1 MSKTVDSK
9 VVEMRFDNKNFEKN
23 VKQSMTTLDKL
34 KQALKL
40 DGATNG
46 LTAVEQRANS
56 IKFHGLA
63 DTIDKVADKFSG
75 LEMIGTMAMFRISQ
89 SIANAG
95 INLVK
100 SLSVDNV
107 MSGWNKLQQK
117 ANSMSTLISQGYKT
131 EVVEEQLE
139 KLNWFSD
146 ETSYNFTDMIDNI
159 AKFTAT
165 GKGLEDS
172 VTAMQGI
179 ALWAAK
185 SGQNAQKAS
194 AAMYQLSQALGAGY
208 MRKEDW
214 KSIQNASMDTAEF
227 RKQTLE
233 TAVAMGKV
241 KKIGKDTYQSLRGN
255 KMKFT
260 QQQFAESLTEGQWF
274 TSDVMM
280 EVYKK
285 YAKASDQMKKAI
297 DVMSEDHDV
306 TLTAGQMIK
315 AYDALKNNTF
325 DDFLKEEE
333 IDDEKAIAAL
343 KNMVSGFDEFGIS
356 TFRAGQEYRTFND
369 TIDATKDAVSTK
381 WMNIIETLIG
391 NIDAQKKLWTTIG
404 EQFYDWFAAPLDDLQ
419 ELLNRWVDM
428 GGRDSL
434 HEALGNIGEAIGAIT
449 KPIKEAWHEIFPPM
463 TAKRLTELTN
473 KFKEFT
479 SHLKIS
485 GKTADAI
492 KSVFRALF
500 SILKTGFSIVKTLGK
515 ALFTLIGVFRPL
527 GELLISAVGFLSKW
541 IDKTAEAARN
551 SKWLSNTVNTVVET
565 IKKFANAVGNMLKK
579 LLSYESALNF
589 FKGLFNLIKNVG
601 LAIGKFIG
609 GIIRNGDLNQVMKLV
624 NSGLISAALI
634 KLQGVFKSFK
644 GVADNAA
651 GILESVKGVL
661 ESYQKDIQAKTL
673 IKIAGA
679 VAILVGSIWVLS
691 SIDGA
696 ALAIGIGAMG
706 LVMTELML
714 CFNILTK
721 ITKDQKI
728 LLRNSLALINLSASL
743 LILSAAIKN
752 LGSLNLGQMA
762 IALGG
767 LAVAMQLFIHTL
779 KMLPDDGETKKKTKG
794 LIGLSISL
802 LILSVALKKMG
813 SMKLTEIVK
822 SLITMFIATKVMVGT
837 INSINPEGAI
847 RKALSLVVLANAMV
861 VLGLAMK
868 ILGSLSWSE
877 IGRGLAAMGG
887 ALAILTIAMN
897 HLSTGNRVAS
907 KLGSFASAG
916 AKFKGGGVKFGMS
929 GSSGNYESFKSS
941 QGGALGKSFALL
953 GATMSLVI
961 LGGAMKILATM
972 NWSDIGRSLAAMGG
986 ALTIL
991 VVAMR
996 VLGSS
1001 VSGALAGAGSLVIAS
1016 AALIGLALGL
1026 KILGS
1031 IHPDKIVKSLVALAA
1046 ALTILG
1052 VAGYLLKGVALDLL
1066 VVAGAAALFGV
1077 AAVTLGVG
1085 LGLIAAGIS
1094 ALALALS
1101 AGTTAIVAGLS
1112 AIILGIVG
1120 LIPEIVKT
1128 LGLAIA
1134 EFCKVI
1140 MECAPLIAKA
1150 IGTVL
1155 LEAVKMLKDFVPPIV
1170 TAILDLVIQT
1180 IRAVTDRVPEL
1191 IMSIAELL
1199 SAIFKGFM
1207 EALQILDAKT
1217 LLGGIACIGMLVV
1230 IFHLLASLAMS
1241 APAAAIGVVAFGILL
1256 VELMGVMALVGKLKG
1271 MVAGIKDAGEVLQ
1284 AVGTAIGRFIGGII
1298 GGFGLGISDTM
1309 PAIATNL
1316 SQFMTNL
1323 QPFLD
1328 GVSKVKPDTV
1338 IRMGSLAA
1346 GILVLTAANFI
1357 AGLGNLLSLGNSL
1370 PKLGRDLS
1378 LFMTNAKPFIDSA
1391 ILISPNMMQGVQALA
1406 NAIMVLTGAQLLKSM
1421 SSLFT
1426 WFTGDNSFEK
1436 FGKEIASLGT
1446 GMKDFAKNLGTF
1458 SDSQVTSISAACEAI
1473 SALAKAAKQIPNE
1486 GGLWA
1491 GLVGDN
1497 SIGKWSEYLPPLGK
1511 NLNEFV
1517 KNLGTFSDSQVG
1529 AVTAAGNAIKGLAE
1543 ASKQIPNEGGLWSWI
1558 AGDNSIGKFSE
1569 YLPEVG
1575 KNLADMATQLQSFT
1589 EEQVGS
1595 IKNAGLAIAALA
1607 EAANK
1612 IPNTGGI
1619 VSWFTGDNDI
1629 STFTDKLPGVAT
1641 NLKNFSKN
1649 LGSYSESSSK
1659 YAGFAGDAIA
1669 SLAKAA
1675 NKIPNTGGIASW
1687 FAGDNDISKFSDK
1700 LPNVGTMLKNF
1711 IENLGTFSDAQ
1722 VASTDCAGQAIAR
1735 LAEAASKVPNAGGM
1749 FTWFTGESD
1758 ISQFAD
1764 KWPGVATKLGEF
1776 VKNLGTFTAEQV
1788 TTVDCAS
1795 NAIVKLAE
1803 AAKKV
1808 PAVGGLV
1815 SWFTGESDLS
1825 AFAGKFPGVGTNL
1838 KDFVSNLGT
1847 FNADQVTTVDC
1858 AAQAIQKFC
1867 EAADAC
1873 PKSGGL
1879 VSWFT
1884 GDKDISKVTDKLPDV
1899 AWGIKKFSEK
1909 IGTFTDKEVASI
1921 TAATEALKRITY
1933 FANDVKDVEDLED
1946 RADGLADVADGVKNF
1961 VEGLA
1966 KISSENAENA
1976 KKNAKIFYDLT
1987 TQLASMNVDSMKT
2000 LGDSMKNIGEN
2011 SVEKFISAFNG
2022 DNPKTKLSQ
2031 AIRDLITKLIDTLES
2046 KRTDVENKF
2055 ISIVTSALDK
2065 INESSMIDKMKTAG
2079 KNFAKGFADG
2089 IENNRYLAVDAGTNL
2104 GNDAYKAAK
2113 RAIDAHSPS
2122 RKARELGNFF
2132 GLGFIKGIHEY
2143 TSDAYNES
2151 FDMAD
2156 HARKGL
2162 SNAISKVNDILNDGR
2177 TNQPTIRPI
2186 LDLSDVESQAG
2197 TISGLFNNVSLGT
2210 NLNAI
2215 STGMASKG
2223 QNGTANDV
2231 VSAINKLGSNL
2242 GSTGDTYN
2250 INGITYDDQS
2260 SVSEAI
2266 QTLIRAANIERRS

>member
-75 LEMIGTMAMFRISQ
+75 LSMVGTMAMIRISQ
-89 SIANAG
+89 SVANAG
-95 INLVK
+95 LNMVK
-100 SLSVDNV
+100 SLSVDNI
-107 MSGWNKLQQK
+107 MSGWQKLQQK
-117 ANSMSTLISQGYKT
+117 ANSMSTLISQGYDT
-131 EVVEEQLE
+131 SVVEEQLE

-233 TAVAMGKV
+233 VAVAMGKV
-241 KKIGKDTYQSLRGN
+241 KKVGTDTYQSLLGN

-297 DVMSEDHDV
+297 DIMSEDHDV

-325 DDFLKEEE
+325 DAFLKEEE
-333 IDDEKAIAAL
+333 IDDEKAISAL

-369 TIDATKDAVSTK
+369 TLDATKDAVSTK
-381 WMNIIETLIG
+381 WMNIMETLIG

-428 GGRDSL
+428 GGRNSL
-434 HEALGNIGEAIGAIT
+434 HEALGNIGSAIGAIT
-449 KPIKEAWHEIFPPM
+449 KPIKEAWDEIFPPM

-479 SHLKIS
+479 ASLKIS
-485 GKTADAI
+485 RKTADAI
-492 KSVFRALF
+492 KSIFRAFF
-500 SILKTGFSIVKTLGK
+500 SIIKTGLSVVKTFGK

-527 GELLISAVGFLSKW
+527 GELVITAVGFLSKW
-541 IDKTAEAARN
+541 VDKTAEAARN
-551 SKWLSNTVNTVVET
+551 SKWLSNTVNTVVEA
-565 IKKFANAVGNMLKK
+565 IKKFANAAGNMLKK

-601 LAIGKFIG
+601 LAIGKFLG

-634 KLQGVFKSFK
+634 KLQSVFKSFK

-651 GILESVKGVL
+651 GILESVKGIL

-696 ALAIGIGAMG
+696 ALVKGIGAMG
-706 LVMTELML
+706 LVMAELML
-714 CFNILTK
+714 CFKVLTK
-721 ITKDQKI
+721 MGEDKI
-728 LLRNSLALINLSASL
+728 YARSSLALISLSLSL
-743 LILSAAIKN
+743 LILGSAIKKI
-752 LGSLNLGQMA
+752 GSLNFGQM
-762 IALGG
+762 ITGLIG
-767 LAVAMQLFIHTL
+767 LAGAMGVLTAAIHL
-779 KMLPDDGETKKKTKG
+779 LPDDGKTKKKTKG
-794 LIGLSISL
+794 LITLSLSL
-802 LILSVALKKMG
+802 LIMSVALKKIG

-822 SLITMFIATKVMVGT
+822 SLVTMIVSLSVMTKTLSKMDPERAIGKGIT
-837 INSINPEGAI
+837 
-847 RKALSLVVLANAMV
+847 LLVLANSMI
-861 VLGLAMK
+861 VLAGALK
-868 ILGSLSWSE
+868 ILGSMSWGE
-877 IGRGLAAMGG
+877 IGRGLTAMGG
-887 ALAILTIAMN
+887 ALAILVLAMN
-897 HLSTGNRVAS
+897 FLNSGNKSAM
-907 KLGSFASAG
+907 KIIGKGGYASA
-916 AKFKGGGVKFGMS
+916 KS
-929 GSSGNYESFKSS
+929 GS
-941 QGGALGKSFALL
+941 GGAIGKSFALL
-953 GATMSLVI
+953 GATMSLVV
-961 LGGAMKILATM
+961 LGGALKILSSLS
-972 NWSDIGRSLAAMGG
+972 WSDIGRSLTAMLGSLAILVAAMK
-986 ALTIL
+986 I
-991 VVAMR
+991 M
-996 VLGSS
+996 GSS
-1001 VSGALAGAGSLVIAS
+1001 VKGALAGSGSLIIAANS
-1016 AALIGLALGL
+1016 LVVLALGL

-1031 IHPDKIVKSLVALAA
+1031 ISWDKILKSLVALGA

-1052 VAGYLLKGVALDLL
+1052 VAGYLLKGVAVDLL
-1066 VVAGAAALFGV
+1066 IVAGACALFGV
-1077 AAVTLGVG
+1077 AAVALGVG
-1085 LGLIAAGIS
+1085 LGSIATGIS

-1128 LGLAIA
+1128 LGLAII

-1140 MECAPLIAKA
+1140 IECAPLIAKA
-1150 IGTVL
+1150 LGTVL
-1155 LEAVKMLKDFVPPIV
+1155 LEAVKMLKDFVPTIV
-1170 TAILDLVIQT
+1170 TAILDLFIQT

-1191 IMSIAELL
+1191 IISIAELL

-1207 EALQILDAKT
+1207 EALQLLDAKV
-1217 LLGGIACIGMLVV
+1217 LLGGIACIGMLAV

-1241 APAAAIGVVAFGILL
+1241 APAAVIGIVAFGVLL
-1256 VELMGVMALVGKLKG
+1256 VELMGVMTLVGKLKG
-1271 MVAGIKDAGEVLQ
+1271 MVSGIQDAGEVLQ

-1298 GGFGLGISDTM
+1298 GGFGLGVSDTM
-1309 PAIATNL
+1309 PQIATNL
-1316 SQFMTNL
+1316 SQFMINL
-1323 QPFLD
+1323 QPFIN

-1357 AGLGNLLSLGNSL
+1357 AGLGNLLSIGNSL

-1378 LFMTNAKPFIDSA
+1378 LFMINAKPFIDSA

-1406 NAIMVLTGAQLLKSM
+1406 NAIMVLTGANVLKSM
-1421 SSLFT
+1421 SNLFT

-1446 GMKDFAKNLGTF
+1446 GMKNFAKNLGTF

-1473 SALAKAAKQIPNE
+1473 SSLAKAAKQIPNE

-1491 GLVGDN
+1491 SLVGDN
-1497 SIGKWSEYLPPLGK
+1497 SIGKWSAYLPPLGK

-1517 KNLGTFSDSQVG
+1517 KNLGTFSDSQVCS
-1529 AVTAAGNAIKGLAE
+1529 VNAAGNAIKALAE

-1575 KNLADMATQLQSFT
+1575 KNLSNMAAQLQSFT
-1589 EEQVGS
+1589 EDQVGS

-1675 NKIPNTGGIASW
+1675 NKIPNTGGIVSW
-1687 FAGDNDISKFSDK
+1687 FTGDNDISKFSEK
-1700 LPNVGTMLKNF
+1700 LPSVGTMLKNF
-1711 IENLGTFSDAQ
+1711 IGNLGTFTDAQ

-1735 LAEAASKVPNAGGM
+1735 LAEAASKVPNAGGLC
-1749 FTWFTGESD
+1749 TWFTGESD
-1758 ISQFAD
+1758 ISQFAG
-1764 KWPGVATKLGEF
+1764 KWPGVATKLAEF
-1776 VKNLGTFTAEQV
+1776 VTNLGTFTPEQV
-1788 TTVDCAS
+1788 ATVDCAS
-1795 NAIVKLAE
+1795 NSIVKLAE

-1825 AFAGKFPGVGTNL
+1825 SFAGKFPGVGTNL
-1838 KDFVSNLGT
+1838 KNFVTNLGT
-1847 FNADQVTTVDC
+1847 FTDEQVTTVDC
-1858 AAQAIQKFC
+1858 AARAIQKFC

-1884 GDKDISKVTDKLPDV
+1884 GDKDISQVTDKLPDV

-1909 IGTFTDKEVASI
+1909 LGNFDDSQVASI

-1933 FANDVKDVEDLED
+1933 FANDVKDVGDLED
-1946 RADGLADVADGVKNF
+1946 RADSLSDVANGVKNF

-1976 KKNAKIFYDLT
+1976 KKNAQTFYDLT
-1987 TQLASMNVDSMKT
+1987 TQLASMNLDSMKT

-2011 SVEKFISAFNG
+2011 TVEKFISAFNG
-2022 DNPKTKLSQ
+2022 DDPKTKLSQ
-2031 AIRDLITKLIDTLES
+2031 AVRDLVTKLIDTLES
-2046 KRTDVENKF
+2046 KRGDVESKF
-2055 ISIVTSALDK
+2055 TSIVTSTLDK
-2065 INESSMIDKMKTAG
+2065 LNESTMIDKMKTAG
-2079 KNFAKGFADG
+2079 KNFAQGFADG

-2104 GNDAYKAAK
+2104 GNDAYNAAK

-2122 RKARELGNFF
+2122 RKAHKLGNFF
-2132 GLGFIKGIHEY
+2132 GLGFINGIHEY
-2143 TSDAYNES
+2143 TSDAYGES
-2151 FDMAD
+2151 YNMAD
-2156 HARKGL
+2156 EARKGL
-2162 SNAISKVNDILNDGR
+2162 SRAIYKVNDILNDDH
-2177 TNQPTIRPI
+2177 TNQPTIRPV
-2186 LDLSDVESQAG
+2186 LDLTDIESGAG
-2197 TISGLFNNVSLGT
+2197 RINGLFKNVNVGG

-2215 STGMASKG
+2215 TVGMRSKG

-2231 VSAINKLGSNL
+2231 VSAINKLGSNI
-2242 GSTGDTYN
+2242 GSGGDTYN

-2260 SVSEAI
+2260 SVAEAI
-2266 QTLIRAANIERRS
+2266 QVLIRAANIERRS

>member
-75 LEMIGTMAMFRISQ
+75 LSMVGTMAMIRISQ
-89 SIANAG
+89 SVANAG
-95 INLVK
+95 INMVK
-100 SLSVDNV
+100 SLSVDNI
-107 MSGWNKLQQK
+107 MSGWQKLQQK
-117 ANSMSTLISQGYKT
+117 ANSMSTLISQGYST
-131 EVVEEQLE
+131 SVVEEQLE

-227 RKQTLE
+227 RKQTLDV
-233 TAVAMGKV
+233 AVAMGKV
-241 KKIGKDTYQSLRGN
+241 KKVGEDTYQSLLGN

-297 DVMSEDHDV
+297 DIMSEDHDV

-325 DDFLKEEE
+325 DVFLKEEE
-333 IDDEKAIAAL
+333 IDDEKAISAL

-381 WMNIIETLIG
+381 WMNIMETLIG
-391 NIDAQKKLWTTIG
+391 NVDAQKKLWTTIG

-428 GGRDSL
+428 GGRNSL
-434 HEALGNIGEAIGAIT
+434 HEALGNIGSAIGAIT
-449 KPIKEAWHEIFPPM
+449 KPIKEAWNEIFPPM

-479 SHLKIS
+479 ASLKIS

-492 KSVFRALF
+492 KSIFRAFF
-500 SILKTGFSIVKTLGK
+500 SIIKTGLSVVKTFGK

-527 GELLISAVGFLSKW
+527 GELVITSVGFLSKW
-541 IDKTAEAARN
+541 VDKTAEAARN
-551 SKWLSNTVNTVVET
+551 SKWLSNTVNTVVEA
-565 IKKFANAVGNMLKK
+565 IKKFANAAGNMLKK

-601 LAIGKFIG
+601 LAIGKFLG

-634 KLQGVFKSFK
+634 KLQSVFKSFK

-661 ESYQKDIQAKTL
+661 ESYQKDIEAKTL
-673 IKIAGA
+673 IKIASA

-696 ALAIGIGAMG
+696 ALVKGIGAMG
-706 LVMTELML
+706 LVMAELML
-714 CFNILTK
+714 CFKVLTK
-721 ITKDQKI
+721 MGEDKI
-728 LLRNSLALINLSASL
+728 YARSSLALVSLSLSL
-743 LILSAAIKN
+743 LILGSAIKKIGSLSFGQMITGLIGLAGAMGVLTAAIY
-752 LGSLNLGQMA
+752 L
-762 IALGG
+762 
-767 LAVAMQLFIHTL
+767 
-779 KMLPDDGETKKKTKG
+779 LPDDGKTKKKTKG
-794 LIGLSISL
+794 LITLSLSL
-802 LILSVALKKMG
+802 LIMSVALKKIG
-813 SMKLTEIVK
+813 SMDLLSIIKGLTTMLI
-822 SLITMFIATKVMVGT
+822 SLGVMAFILSKM
-837 INSINPEGAI
+837 NPEGAL
-847 RKALSLVVLANAMV
+847 RKSISMLVLANS
-861 VLGLAMK
+861 LIILAGSLK
-868 ILGSLSWSE
+868 ILGSMSWAE
-877 IGRGLAAMGG
+877 IGRGLTAMAGS
-887 ALAILTIAMN
+887 LTILTIVMN
-897 HLSTGNRVAS
+897 LLPKN
-907 KLGSFASAG
+907 
-916 AKFKGGGVKFGMS
+916 GGI
-929 GSSGNYESFKSS
+929 FKSI
-941 QGGALGKSFALL
+941 GLL
-953 GATMSLVI
+953 GAVTSMIVLA
-961 LGGAMKILATM
+961 GALKILATM
-972 NWSDIGRSLAAMGG
+972 NWEEIKRSLVSMGG

-991 VVAMR
+991 VVAMKI
-996 VLGSS
+996 LGSS
-1001 VSGALAGAGSLVIAS
+1001 IGGSLAGAGALLIAS
-1016 AALIGLALGL
+1016 AALIELAIGL
-1026 KILGS
+1026 KILAS
-1031 IHPDKIVKSLVALAA
+1031 IKPDKMVKALLGLAA

-1052 VAGYLLKGVALDLL
+1052 IAGALLSKVASGLLM
-1066 VVAGAAALFGV
+1066 VAGAAALFGV
-1077 AAVTLGVG
+1077 AAVALGVG
-1085 LGLIAAGIS
+1085 LGLIATGIS

-1128 LGLAIA
+1128 LGLAII

-1140 MECAPLIAKA
+1140 IECAPLIAKA
-1150 IGTVL
+1150 LGTVL

-1170 TAILDLVIQT
+1170 TAILDLFIQT

-1207 EALQILDAKT
+1207 EALQLLDAKV
-1217 LLGGIACIGMLVV
+1217 LLGGIACIGMLAV

-1241 APAAAIGVVAFGILL
+1241 APAAAIGIIAFGVLL
-1256 VELMGVMALVGKLKG
+1256 VELMGVMTLVGKLKG
-1271 MVAGIKDAGEVLQ
+1271 MVSGIQDAGEVLQ

-1298 GGFGLGISDTM
+1298 GGFGLGVSDTM
-1309 PAIATNL
+1309 PQIATNL
-1316 SQFMTNL
+1316 SQFITNL

-1338 IRMGSLAA
+1338 IRIGSLAA

-1391 ILISPNMMQGVQALA
+1391 ILISPNMMQGVQSLA
-1406 NAIMVLTGAQLLKSM
+1406 NAIMVLTGANILKSM

-1446 GMKDFAKNLGTF
+1446 GMKNFAKNLGTF

-1473 SALAKAAKQIPNE
+1473 SSLAKAAKQIPNE

-1491 GLVGDN
+1491 SLVGDN
-1497 SIGKWSEYLPPLGK
+1497 SIGKWSAYLPPLGK

-1529 AVTAAGNAIKGLAE
+1529 SVTAAGNAIKALAE

-1575 KNLADMATQLQSFT
+1575 KNLSNMAAQLQSFT
-1589 EEQVGS
+1589 EDQVGS

-1669 SLAKAA
+1669 ALAKAA
-1675 NKIPNTGGIASW
+1675 NKIPNTGGIVSW
-1687 FAGDNDISKFSDK
+1687 FTGDNDISKFSEK
-1700 LPNVGTMLKNF
+1700 LPSVGTMLKNF
-1711 IENLGTFSDAQ
+1711 IGNLGTFTDAQ

-1735 LAEAASKVPNAGGM
+1735 LAEAASKVPNAGGLC
-1749 FTWFTGESD
+1749 TWFTGESD
-1758 ISQFAD
+1758 ISQFAG
-1764 KWPGVATKLGEF
+1764 KWPGVATKLAEF
-1776 VKNLGTFTAEQV
+1776 VTNLGTFTPEQV
-1788 TTVDCAS
+1788 ATVDCAS
-1795 NAIVKLAE
+1795 NSIVKLAE

-1825 AFAGKFPGVGTNL
+1825 TFAGKFPGVGTNL
-1838 KDFVSNLGT
+1838 KNFVTNLGT
-1847 FNADQVTTVDC
+1847 FTDEQVTTVDC
-1858 AAQAIQKFC
+1858 AAKAIQKFC

-1899 AWGIKKFSEK
+1899 AWGIKTFSEK
-1909 IGTFTDKEVASI
+1909 LGKFSDSEVASI

-1933 FANDVKDVEDLED
+1933 FANDVKDVDDLEG
-1946 RADGLADVADGVKNF
+1946 RADSLSDVADGVKNF

-1976 KKNAKIFYDLT
+1976 KKNAQTFYDLT
-1987 TQLASMNVDSMKT
+1987 TQLASMNLDSMKT

-2011 SVEKFISAFNG
+2011 TVEKFISAFNG
-2022 DNPKTKLSQ
+2022 DDPKTKLSQ
-2031 AIRDLITKLIDTLES
+2031 AVRDLVTKLIDTLES
-2046 KRTDVENKF
+2046 KRGDVESKF
-2055 ISIVTSALDK
+2055 TSIVTSTLDK
-2065 INESSMIDKMKTAG
+2065 LNESTMIDKMKTAG
-2079 KNFAKGFADG
+2079 KNFAQGFADG

-2104 GNDAYKAAK
+2104 GNDAYNAAK

-2122 RKARELGNFF
+2122 RKARKLGNFF
-2132 GLGFIKGIHEY
+2132 GLGFVNGIHEY
-2143 TSDAYNES
+2143 TSDAYGES
-2151 FDMAD
+2151 YNMAD
-2156 HARKGL
+2156 EARKGL
-2162 SNAISKVNDILNDGR
+2162 SSAISKVNDILNDDR
-2177 TNQPTIRPI
+2177 TNQPTIRPV
-2186 LDLSDVESQAG
+2186 LDLTDIESGAG
-2197 TISGLFNNVSLGT
+2197 RINGLFKNVNVGG

-2215 STGMASKG
+2215 TVGMRSKG

-2231 VSAINKLGSNL
+2231 VSAINKLGSNI
-2242 GSTGDTYN
+2242 GSGGDTYN

-2260 SVSEAI
+2260 SVAEAV
-2266 QTLIRAANIERRS
+2266 QVLIRAANIERRS

>member
-46 LTAVEQRANS
+46 LTAIEQRANS

-75 LEMIGTMAMFRISQ
+75 LSMVGTMAMIRISQ
-89 SIANAG
+89 SVANAG
-95 INLVK
+95 LNMVK
-100 SLSVDNV
+100 SLSVDNI
-107 MSGWNKLQQK
+107 MSGWQKLQQK
-117 ANSMSTLISQGYKT
+117 ANSMSTLISQGYDT
-131 EVVEEQLE
+131 SVVEEQLE

-233 TAVAMGKV
+233 VAVAMGKV
-241 KKIGKDTYQSLRGN
+241 KKVGTDTYQSLLGN

-297 DVMSEDHDV
+297 DIMSEDHDV

-325 DDFLKEEE
+325 DAFLKEEE
-333 IDDEKAIAAL
+333 IDDEKAISAL

-369 TIDATKDAVSTK
+369 TLDATKDAVSTK
-381 WMNIIETLIG
+381 WMNIMETLIG

-428 GGRDSL
+428 GGRNSL
-434 HEALGNIGEAIGAIT
+434 HEALGNIGSAIGAIT
-449 KPIKEAWHEIFPPM
+449 KPIKEAWDEIFPPM

-479 SHLKIS
+479 ASLKIS

-492 KSVFRALF
+492 KSIFRAFF
-500 SILKTGFSIVKTLGK
+500 SIIKTGLSVVKTFGK

-527 GELLISAVGFLSKW
+527 GELVITAVGFLSKW
-541 IDKTAEAARN
+541 VDKTAEAARN
-551 SKWLSNTVNTVVET
+551 SKWLSNTVNTVVEA
-565 IKKFANAVGNMLKK
+565 IKKFANAAGNMLKK

-601 LAIGKFIG
+601 LAIGKFLG

-634 KLQGVFKSFK
+634 KLQSVFKSFK

-651 GILESVKGVL
+651 GILESVKGIL

-673 IKIAGA
+673 IKIASA
-679 VAILVGSIWVLS
+679 VAILAGSIWVLS

-696 ALAIGIGAMG
+696 SLVKGIGAMG
-706 LVMTELML
+706 LVMAELML
-714 CFNILTK
+714 CFKVLTK
-721 ITKDQKI
+721 MGEDKI
-728 LLRNSLALINLSASL
+728 YARSSLALISLSLSL
-743 LILSAAIKN
+743 LILSGAIKKI
-752 LGSLNLGQMA
+752 GSLNFGQM
-762 IALGG
+762 LTGLVG
-767 LAVAMQLFIHTL
+767 LAGAMGILTAAIHL
-779 KMLPDDGETKKKTKG
+779 LPDDGKTKKKTKG
-794 LIGLSISL
+794 LITLSLSL
-802 LILSVALKKMG
+802 LIMSVALKKMG
-813 SMKLTEIVK
+813 SMKLTEIIK
-822 SLITMFIATKVMVGT
+822 SLVTMIVSLSVMTKILSKMD
-837 INSINPEGAI
+837 PERAI
-847 RKALSLVVLANAMV
+847 GKGVALLVLANSMI
-861 VLGLAMK
+861 VLAGALK
-868 ILGSLSWSE
+868 ILGSMNWGE
-877 IGRGLAAMGG
+877 IGRGLTAMGG
-887 ALAILTIAMN
+887 ALAILVLAMN
-897 HLSTGNRVAS
+897 FLNSGNKSAM
-907 KLGSFASAG
+907 KIIGKGGYASA
-916 AKFKGGGVKFGMS
+916 KS
-929 GSSGNYESFKSS
+929 GS
-941 QGGALGKSFALL
+941 GGAIGKSFALL
-953 GATMSLVI
+953 GATMSLVV
-961 LGGAMKILATM
+961 LGGALKILSTLS
-972 NWSDIGRSLAAMGG
+972 WSDIGRSLTAMLGSLAILVAAMK
-986 ALTIL
+986 I
-991 VVAMR
+991 M
-996 VLGSS
+996 GSS
-1001 VSGALAGAGSLVIAS
+1001 VKGALAGAGSLIIAANS
-1016 AALIGLALGL
+1016 LVVLALGL

-1031 IHPDKIVKSLVALAA
+1031 ISWDKILKSLVALGA
-1046 ALTILG
+1046 ALTVLG
-1052 VAGYLLKGVALDLL
+1052 VAGYLLKGVAVDLL
-1066 VVAGAAALFGV
+1066 IVAGACALFGV
-1077 AAVTLGVG
+1077 AAVTLGIG
-1085 LGLIAAGIS
+1085 LGLIATGIS

-1128 LGLAIA
+1128 LGLAII

-1140 MECAPLIAKA
+1140 IKCAPLIAKA
-1150 IGTVL
+1150 LGTVL

-1170 TAILDLVIQT
+1170 TAILDLFIQT

-1207 EALQILDAKT
+1207 EALQLLDAKV
-1217 LLGGIACIGMLVV
+1217 LLGGIACIGMLAV

-1241 APAAAIGVVAFGILL
+1241 APAAAIGIVAFGVLL
-1256 VELMGVMALVGKLKG
+1256 VELMGVMTLVGKLKG
-1271 MVAGIKDAGEVLQ
+1271 MVSGIQDAGEVLQ

-1298 GGFGLGISDTM
+1298 GGFGLGVSDTM
-1309 PAIATNL
+1309 PQIATNL

-1338 IRMGSLAA
+1338 IRMGSLAS

-1357 AGLGNLLSLGNSL
+1357 SGLGNLSILGNSL
-1370 PKLGRDLS
+1370 PKLGKDLS
-1378 LFMTNAKPFIDSA
+1378 LFMINAKPFIDGA
-1391 ILISPNMMQGVQALA
+1391 ILISPNMMKGVQSLA
-1406 NAIMVLTGAQLLKSM
+1406 NAIMVLTGANVLKSI

-1426 WFTGDNSFEK
+1426 WITGDNSFEK

-1446 GMKDFAKNLGTF
+1446 GMKNFAKNLGTF
-1458 SDSQVTSISAACEAI
+1458 SDNQVSSISSACEAI
-1473 SALAKAAKQIPNE
+1473 SSLAKAAKQIPNE

-1491 GLVGDN
+1491 SIVGDN
-1497 SIGKWSEYLPPLGK
+1497 SIGKWSAYLPPLGK

-1517 KNLGTFSDSQVG
+1517 KSLGTFSSSQMGSVES
-1529 AVTAAGNAIKGLAE
+1529 AGNAIVALAE
-1543 ASKQIPNEGGLWSWI
+1543 AAKQIPNEGGLWSVLV
-1558 AGDNSIGKFSE
+1558 GDNSIGKFA
-1569 YLPEVG
+1569 YQLPSTGLCLAAMAKSLQGFTPESVEV
-1575 KNLADMATQLQSFT
+1575 
-1589 EEQVGS
+1589 
-1595 IKNAGLAIAALA
+1595 IRNAGESIAALAIAAS
-1607 EAANK
+1607 K
-1612 IPNTGGI
+1612 IPNSGGL
-1619 VSWFTGDNDI
+1619 VSLFTGDNDI
-1629 STFTDKLPGVAT
+1629 SKFANKLPGVAT

-1669 SLAKAA
+1669 ALAKAA
-1675 NKIPNTGGIASW
+1675 NKIPNTGGIVSW
-1687 FAGDNDISKFSDK
+1687 FTGDNDISKFSEK
-1700 LPNVGTMLKNF
+1700 LPSVGTMLKNF
-1711 IENLGTFSDAQ
+1711 IGNLGTFTDSQ

-1735 LAEAASKVPNAGGM
+1735 LAEAASKVPNAGGLC
-1749 FTWFTGESD
+1749 TWFTGESD
-1758 ISQFAD
+1758 ISQFAG
-1764 KWPGVATKLGEF
+1764 KWPGVATKLAEF
-1776 VKNLGTFTAEQV
+1776 VTNLGTFTPEQV
-1788 TTVDCAS
+1788 ATVDCAS
-1795 NAIVKLAE
+1795 NSIVKLAE

-1825 AFAGKFPGVGTNL
+1825 SFAGKFPGVGTNL
-1838 KDFVSNLGT
+1838 KNFVTNLGT
-1847 FNADQVTTVDC
+1847 FTDEQVTTVDC
-1858 AAQAIQKFC
+1858 AAMAIQKFC

-1884 GDKDISKVTDKLPDV
+1884 GDKDISQVTDKLPDV

-1909 IGTFTDKEVASI
+1909 LGNFDDSQVASI

-1933 FANDVKDVEDLED
+1933 FANDVKDVGDLED
-1946 RADGLADVADGVKNF
+1946 RADSLSDVANGVKNF

-1976 KKNAKIFYDLT
+1976 KKNAQTFYDLT
-1987 TQLASMNVDSMKT
+1987 TQLASMNLDSMKT

-2011 SVEKFISAFNG
+2011 TVEKFISAFNG
-2022 DNPKTKLSQ
+2022 DDPKTKLSQ
-2031 AIRDLITKLIDTLES
+2031 AVRDLVTKLIDTLES
-2046 KRTDVENKF
+2046 KRGDVESKF
-2055 ISIVTSALDK
+2055 TSIVTSTLDK
-2065 INESSMIDKMKTAG
+2065 LNESTMIDKMKTAG
-2079 KNFAKGFADG
+2079 KNFAQGFADG

-2104 GNDAYKAAK
+2104 GNDAYNAAK

-2122 RKARELGNFF
+2122 RKARKLGNFF
-2132 GLGFIKGIHEY
+2132 GLGFINGIHEY
-2143 TSDAYNES
+2143 TSDAYGES
-2151 FDMAD
+2151 YNMAD
-2156 HARKGL
+2156 EARKGL
-2162 SNAISKVNDILNDGR
+2162 SSAISKVNDILNDDR
-2177 TNQPTIRPI
+2177 TNQPTIRPV
-2186 LDLSDVESQAG
+2186 LDLTDIESGAG
-2197 TISGLFNNVSLGT
+2197 RINGLFKNVNVGG

-2215 STGMASKG
+2215 TVGMRSKG

-2231 VSAINKLGSNL
+2231 VSAINKLGSNI
-2242 GSTGDTYN
+2242 GSGGDTYN

-2260 SVSEAI
+2260 SVAEAI
-2266 QTLIRAANIERRS
+2266 QVLIRAANIERRS

>member
-75 LEMIGTMAMFRISQ
+75 LSMVGTMAMIRISQ
-89 SIANAG
+89 SVANAG
-95 INLVK
+95 LNMVK
-100 SLSVDNV
+100 SLSVDNI
-107 MSGWNKLQQK
+107 MSGWQKLQQK
-117 ANSMSTLISQGYKT
+117 ANSMSTLISQGYDT
-131 EVVEEQLE
+131 SVVEEQLE

-233 TAVAMGKV
+233 VAVAMGKV
-241 KKIGKDTYQSLRGN
+241 KKVGTDTYQSLLGN

-297 DVMSEDHDV
+297 DIMSEDHDV

-325 DDFLKEEE
+325 DTFLKEEE
-333 IDDEKAIAAL
+333 IDDEKAISAL

-369 TIDATKDAVSTK
+369 TLDATKDAVSTK
-381 WMNIIETLIG
+381 WMNIMETLIG

-428 GGRDSL
+428 GGRNSL
-434 HEALGNIGEAIGAIT
+434 HEALGNIGSAIGAIT
-449 KPIKEAWHEIFPPM
+449 KPIKEAWDEIFPPM

-479 SHLKIS
+479 TSLKIS

-492 KSVFRALF
+492 KSIFRAFF
-500 SILKTGFSIVKTLGK
+500 SIIKTGLSVVKTFGK

-527 GELLISAVGFLSKW
+527 GELVITSVGFLSKW
-541 IDKTAEAARN
+541 VDKTAEAARN
-551 SKWLSNTVNTVVET
+551 SKWLSNTVNTVIEA
-565 IKKFANAVGNMLKK
+565 IKKFANAAGNMLKK

-601 LAIGKFIG
+601 LAIGKFLG

-651 GILESVKGVL
+651 GILESIKGVL

-673 IKIAGA
+673 IKIASA
-679 VAILVGSIWVLS
+679 VAILAGSIWVLS

-696 ALAIGIGAMG
+696 SLVKGIGAMG
-706 LVMTELML
+706 LVMAELML
-714 CFNILTK
+714 CFKVLTK
-721 ITKDQKI
+721 MGEDKI
-728 LLRNSLALINLSASL
+728 YARSSLALVSLSLSL
-743 LILSAAIKN
+743 LILSSAIKKI
-752 LGSLNLGQMA
+752 GSLNFGQM
-762 IALGG
+762 ITGLIG
-767 LAVAMQLFIHTL
+767 LAGAMGVLTAAIYL
-779 KMLPDDGETKKKTKG
+779 LPDDGKTKKKTKG
-794 LIGLSISL
+794 LITLSLSL
-802 LILSVALKKMG
+802 LIMSVALKKIG
-813 SMKLTEIVK
+813 SMDLLSIIKGLTTMLI
-822 SLITMFIATKVMVGT
+822 SLGVMAFILSKM
-837 INSINPEGAI
+837 NPEGAL
-847 RKALSLVVLANAMV
+847 RKSISMLILTNSLIILAGS
-861 VLGLAMK
+861 LK
-868 ILGSLSWSE
+868 ILGSMSWAE
-877 IGRGLAAMGG
+877 IGRGLTAMAGS
-887 ALAILTIAMN
+887 LTILTIVMN
-897 HLSTGNRVAS
+897 LLPKN
-907 KLGSFASAG
+907 
-916 AKFKGGGVKFGMS
+916 GGI
-929 GSSGNYESFKSS
+929 FKSI
-941 QGGALGKSFALL
+941 GLL
-953 GATMSLVI
+953 GAVTSMIVLA
-961 LGGAMKILATM
+961 GALKILATM
-972 NWSDIGRSLAAMGG
+972 NWEEIKRSLVSMGG

-991 VVAMR
+991 VVAMKI
-996 VLGSS
+996 LGSS
-1001 VSGALAGAGSLVIAS
+1001 IGGSLAGAGALLIAS
-1016 AALIGLALGL
+1016 AALIELAIGL
-1026 KILGS
+1026 KILAS
-1031 IHPDKIVKSLVALAA
+1031 IKPDKMVKALLGLAA

-1052 VAGYLLKGVALDLL
+1052 IAGALLSKVAGGLLM
-1066 VVAGAAALFGV
+1066 VAGAAALFGV
-1077 AAVTLGVG
+1077 AAVALGVG
-1085 LGLIAAGIS
+1085 LGLIATGIS

-1128 LGLAIA
+1128 LGLAII

-1140 MECAPLIAKA
+1140 IECAPLIAKA
-1150 IGTVL
+1150 LGTVL

-1170 TAILDLVIQT
+1170 TAILDLFIQT

-1199 SAIFKGFM
+1199 SAIFKGLM
-1207 EALQILDAKT
+1207 EALQLLDAKT
-1217 LLGGIACIGMLVV
+1217 LLGGIACIGMLAV

-1241 APAAAIGVVAFGILL
+1241 APAAAIGIVAFGVLL
-1256 VELMGVMALVGKLKG
+1256 VELMGVMTLVGKLKG
-1271 MVAGIKDAGEVLQ
+1271 MVSGIQDAGEVLQ

-1298 GGFGLGISDTM
+1298 GGFGLGVSDTM
-1309 PAIATNL
+1309 PQIATNL

-1357 AGLGNLLSLGNSL
+1357 TGLGNILSLGNAL

-1378 LFMTNAKPFIDSA
+1378 LFMINAKPFIDSA
-1391 ILISPNMMQGVQALA
+1391 ILISPNMMKGVQSLA
-1406 NAIMVLTGAQLLKSM
+1406 NAIMVLTGANVLKSI

-1426 WFTGDNSFEK
+1426 WITGDNSFEK

-1446 GMKDFAKNLGTF
+1446 GMKNFAKNLGTF
-1458 SDSQVTSISAACEAI
+1458 SDNQVSSISSACEAI
-1473 SALAKAAKQIPNE
+1473 SSLAKAAKQIPNE

-1491 GLVGDN
+1491 SIVGDN
-1497 SIGKWSEYLPPLGK
+1497 SIGKWSAYLPPLGK

-1517 KNLGTFSDSQVG
+1517 KSLGTFSSSQMGSVES
-1529 AVTAAGNAIKGLAE
+1529 AGNAIVALAE
-1543 ASKQIPNEGGLWSWI
+1543 AAKQIPNEGGLWSVLI
-1558 AGDNSIGKFSE
+1558 GDNSIGKFAYQLPSTGLCLAAMAKSLQGFSSE
-1569 YLPEVG
+1569 SV
-1575 KNLADMATQLQSFT
+1575 D
-1589 EEQVGS
+1589 V
-1595 IKNAGLAIAALA
+1595 IRNAGESIAALAIAAS
-1607 EAANK
+1607 K
-1612 IPNTGGI
+1612 IPNSGGL
-1619 VSWFTGDNDI
+1619 VSLFTGDNDI
-1629 STFTDKLPGVAT
+1629 SKFADKLPSVGTMLKNFIGNLGTFTEAQVTSTDCAGQAIARLAKAASDVPNAGSMFTWFTGESDISKFADKLPGVAT
-1641 NLKNFSKN
+1641 NLKNFVNN
-1649 LGSYSESSSK
+1649 LGTFTDEQVATTDC
-1659 YAGFAGDAIA
+1659 AGRAIKALANAAKDVPNVGGLVSLFTGENDISQFADKFPGVGINLKGFVTNLGTFSTDQVNTVDAAGKAIA
-1669 SLAKAA
+1669 ALAKAA
-1675 NKIPNTGGIASW
+1675 DEIPNSGGLVSL
-1687 FAGDNDISKFSDK
+1687 FTGDNDISKFADK
-1700 LPNVGTMLKNF
+1700 FPT
-1711 IENLGTFSDAQ
+1711 
-1722 VASTDCAGQAIAR
+1722 VAS
-1735 LAEAASKVPNAGGM
+1735 
-1749 FTWFTGESD
+1749 
-1758 ISQFAD
+1758 
-1764 KWPGVATKLGEF
+1764 
-1776 VKNLGTFTAEQV
+1776 
-1788 TTVDCAS
+1788 
-1795 NAIVKLAE
+1795 
-1803 AAKKV
+1803 
-1808 PAVGGLV
+1808 
-1815 SWFTGESDLS
+1815 
-1825 AFAGKFPGVGTNL
+1825 
-1838 KDFVSNLGT
+1838 
-1847 FNADQVTTVDC
+1847 
-1858 AAQAIQKFC
+1858 
-1867 EAADAC
+1867 
-1873 PKSGGL
+1873 
-1879 VSWFT
+1879 
-1884 GDKDISKVTDKLPDV
+1884 
-1899 AWGIKKFSEK
+1899 GIKGYADK
-1909 IGTFTDKEVASI
+1909 IGTFGKDKVDSVNAS
-1921 TAATEALKRITY
+1921 TEAIK
-1933 FANDVKDVEDLED
+1933 A
-1946 RADGLADVADGVKNF
+1946 
-1961 VEGLA
+1961 LA
-1966 KISSENAENA
+1966 KIDDIDFGGLKDNSSDMAGVGNNMSSFIT
-1976 KKNAKIFYDLT
+1976 K
-1987 TQLASMNVDSMKT
+1987 LASSSKDTTELAKTNANAFVELVTKFNNV
-2000 LGDSMKNIGEN
+2000 
-2011 SVEKFISAFNG
+2011 NG
-2022 DNPKTKLSQ
+2022 DNVKKIGDGLKTIGETGINKFVESLSGDSPVTKVSQ
-2031 AIRDLITKLIDTLES
+2031 AIRDLISKLIDTMET
-2046 KRTDVENKF
+2046 KRGDVETKF
-2055 ISIVTSALDK
+2055 TSIVTSAINK
-2065 INESSMIDKMKTAG
+2065 INESTMIDKVKTAG
-2079 KNFAKGFADG
+2079 KNFAQGFADG

-2104 GNDAYKAAK
+2104 GNAAYKAAK

-2122 RKARELGNFF
+2122 KKAHKLGNFF
-2132 GLGFIKGIHEY
+2132 GLGFINGIHEY
-2143 TSDAYNES
+2143 TSDAYGES
-2151 FDMAD
+2151 YNMAD
-2156 HARKGL
+2156 EARKGL

-2177 TNQPTIRPI
+2177 TNQPTIRPV
-2186 LDLSDVESQAG
+2186 LDLTDIESGAG
-2197 TISGLFNNVSLGT
+2197 RINGLFKNVNVGG

-2215 STGMASKG
+2215 TVGMRSKG

-2231 VSAINKLGSNL
+2231 VSAINKLGSNI
-2242 GSTGDTYN
+2242 GSGGDTYN

-2266 QTLIRAANIERRS
+2266 QVLIRAANIERRS

>member
-75 LEMIGTMAMFRISQ
+75 LSMVGTMAMIRISQ
-89 SIANAG
+89 SVANAG
-95 INLVK
+95 VSMVK
-100 SLSVDNV
+100 SLSVDNI
-107 MSGWNKLQQK
+107 MSGWQKLQQK
-117 ANSMSTLISQGYKT
+117 ANSMSTLISQGYDT
-131 EVVEEQLE
+131 SVVEGQLE

-233 TAVAMGKV
+233 VAVAMGKV
-241 KKIGKDTYQSLRGN
+241 KKVGSDTYQSLLGN

-260 QQQFAESLTEGQWF
+260 QQQFAESLTEGQWC

-297 DVMSEDHDV
+297 DIMSEDHDV

-325 DDFLKEEE
+325 DSFLKEEE
-333 IDDEKAIAAL
+333 IDDEKAISAL

-369 TIDATKDAVSTK
+369 TLDATKDAVSTK
-381 WMNIIETLIG
+381 WMNIMETLIG

-428 GGRDSL
+428 GGRNSL
-434 HEALGNIGEAIGAIT
+434 HEALGNIGSAIGAIT
-449 KPIKEAWHEIFPPM
+449 KPIKEAWDEIFPPM

-479 SHLKIS
+479 ASLKIS

-492 KSVFRALF
+492 KSIFRSFF
-500 SILKTGFSIVKTLGK
+500 SIIKTGLSVVKTFGK

-527 GELLISAVGFLSKW
+527 GELVITAVGFLSKW
-541 IDKTAEAARN
+541 VDKTAEAARN
-551 SKWLSNTVNTVVET
+551 SKWLSNTVNTVVEA
-565 IKKFANAVGNMLKK
+565 IKKFANAAGNMLKK

-601 LAIGKFIG
+601 LAIGKFLG

-634 KLQGVFKSFK
+634 KLQGAFKSFK
-644 GVADNAA
+644 GIADNAA
-651 GILESVKGVL
+651 GILESVKGIL
-661 ESYQKDIQAKTL
+661 ESYQKDIEAKTL
-673 IKIAGA
+673 IKIASA
-679 VAILVGSIWVLS
+679 VAILAGSIWVLS

-696 ALAIGIGAMG
+696 SLVKGIGAMG
-706 LVMTELML
+706 LVMAELML
-714 CFNILTK
+714 CFKELTK
-721 ITKDQKI
+721 MGEDKI
-728 LLRNSLALINLSASL
+728 YARSSLALISLSVSL

-767 LAVAMQLFIHTL
+767 LAVAMQLFVHTL
-779 KMLPDDGETKKKTKG
+779 KTLPDDGETKKKTKG

-837 INSINPEGAI
+837 INSINPDSAI

-916 AKFKGGGVKFGMS
+916 AKFKGGGVKFGIS

-1031 IHPDKIVKSLVALAA
+1031 IHPDKIVKSIVALAA

-1052 VAGYLLKGVALDLL
+1052 IAGYLLKGVAIDLL
-1066 VVAGAAALFGV
+1066 TVAGACALFGV

-1128 LGLAIA
+1128 LGLAII

-1140 MECAPLIAKA
+1140 IECAPLIAKA
-1150 IGTVL
+1150 LGTVL

-1170 TAILDLVIQT
+1170 TAILDLFIQT

-1191 IMSIAELL
+1191 IISIAELL

-1207 EALQILDAKT
+1207 EALQLLDSKV

-1241 APAAAIGVVAFGILL
+1241 APAAAIGIVAFGILL
-1256 VELMGVMALVGKLKG
+1256 VELMGVMTLVSKLKG
-1271 MVAGIKDAGEVLQ
+1271 MVSGIQDAGEVLQ

-1298 GGFGLGISDTM
+1298 GGFGLGVSDTM
-1309 PAIATNL
+1309 PQIATNL

-1357 AGLGNLLSLGNSL
+1357 VGLGNLLSIGNSL

-1378 LFMTNAKPFIDSA
+1378 LFMINAKPFIDSA
-1391 ILISPNMMQGVQALA
+1391 ILISPNMMNGVQALA
-1406 NAIMVLTGAQLLKSM
+1406 NAIMVLTGANVLKSM

-1426 WFTGDNSFEK
+1426 WITGDNSFEK

-1446 GMKDFAKNLGTF
+1446 GMKNFAKNLGTF
-1458 SDSQVTSISAACEAI
+1458 SDSQVTSISSACNAI
-1473 SALAKAAKQIPNE
+1473 SSLAKAAKQIPNE

-1491 GLVGDN
+1491 GIVGDN
-1497 SIGKWSEYLPPLGK
+1497 SIGKWSAYLPPLGK

-1517 KNLGTFSDSQVG
+1517 KSLGTFSSSQMGSVES
-1529 AVTAAGNAIKGLAE
+1529 AGNAIVALAE
-1543 ASKQIPNEGGLWSWI
+1543 AAKQIPNEGGLWSVLV
-1558 AGDNSIGKFSE
+1558 GDNSIGKFAYQLPSTGL
-1569 YLPEVG
+1569 YLAAMAKSLQGFTPESV
-1575 KNLADMATQLQSFT
+1575 
-1589 EEQVGS
+1589 EV
-1595 IKNAGLAIAALA
+1595 IRNAGESIAALA
-1607 EAANK
+1607 VAASK
-1612 IPNTGGI
+1612 IPNSGGL
-1619 VSWFTGDNDI
+1619 VSLFTGDNDI
-1629 STFTDKLPGVAT
+1629 SIFAFKLPIVGSF
-1641 NLKNFSKN
+1641 LKKFITN
-1649 LGSYSESSSK
+1649 LGSFDKAAVDKSK
-1659 YAGFAGDAIA
+1659 FAGDSIA
-1669 SLAKAA
+1669 ALAVAA
-1675 NKIPNTGGIASW
+1675 SKIPNSHGLVNLFT
-1687 FAGDNDISKFSDK
+1687 GDNDIAAFAYK
-1700 LPNVGTMLKNF
+1700 LPIVGTNLKTF
-1711 IENLGTFSDAQ
+1711 VDNLGTFNEAQ
-1722 VASTDCAGQAIAR
+1722 VTTTDCAGRAISA
-1735 LAEAASKVPNAGGM
+1735 LATAASNIPSVGPLTKL
-1749 FTWFTGESD
+1749 FTGESD
-1758 ISQFAD
+1758 ISQF
-1764 KWPGVATKLGEF
+1764 
-1776 VKNLGTFTAEQV
+1776 
-1788 TTVDCAS
+1788 S
-1795 NAIVKLAE
+1795 
-1803 AAKKV
+1803 
-1808 PAVGGLV
+1808 
-1815 SWFTGESDLS
+1815 
-1825 AFAGKFPGVGTNL
+1825 GKFPGVATNL
-1838 KDFVSNLGT
+1838 AQFVENLGT
-1847 FNADQVTTVDC
+1847 FNEAQVTTADC
-1858 AAQAIQKFC
+1858 AGRAIKALGDAAHNIPAEDGLWQKIAGKQSLADFADGLPNVGSALAGFAKNLSTNGDFTTTQVSTID
-1867 EAADAC
+1867 AACNALKTLASVSDAF
-1873 PKSGGL
+1873 PKTGGVWQWL
-1879 VSWFT
+1879 T
-1884 GDKDISKVTDKLPDV
+1884 GENDISKHASKFPAVAEGLKGFTDKLKDYDESKV
-1899 AWGIKKFSEK
+1899 SS
-1909 IGTFTDKEVASI
+1909 VN
-1921 TAATEALKRITY
+1921 AATEALKALAEVDDIDFGDLAESSEDATTVGKNMSSFITKL
-1933 FANDVKDVEDLED
+1933 ASSSKDTTELAKTN
-1946 RADGLADVADGVKNF
+1946 ADAF
-1961 VEGLA
+1961 VELVT
-1966 KISSENAENA
+1966 KFN
-1976 KKNAKIFYDLT
+1976 
-1987 TQLASMNVDSMKT
+1987 NV
-2000 LGDSMKNIGEN
+2000 
-2011 SVEKFISAFNG
+2011 NG
-2022 DNPKTKLSQ
+2022 DNIKKIGDGLKTIGETGINKFVESISGDSPVTKVSK
-2031 AIRDLITKLIDTLES
+2031 AIRDLITKLIYTMET
-2046 KRTDVENKF
+2046 KRSDVEAKF
-2055 ISIVTSALDK
+2055 ASIVTSAINKL
-2065 INESSMIDKMKTAG
+2065 NESTMIDKMKTAG
-2079 KNFAKGFADG
+2079 KNFAQGFANG
-2089 IENNRYLAVDAGTNL
+2089 IEDNRYLVVDAGTNL
-2104 GNDAYKAAK
+2104 GNAAYEAAK
-2113 RAIDAHSPS
+2113 RAIDSNSPS
-2122 RKARELGNFF
+2122 KKAHKLGNFF
-2132 GLGFIKGIHEY
+2132 GLGFINGIHEY
-2143 TSDAYNES
+2143 TSDAYGES
-2151 FDMAD
+2151 YNMAD
-2156 HARKGL
+2156 EARKGL
-2162 SNAISKVNDILNDGR
+2162 SNAISKVNNILNDDR
-2177 TNQPTIRPI
+2177 TNQPTIRPV
-2186 LDLSDVESQAG
+2186 LDLTDIESGAG
-2197 TISGLFNNVSLGT
+2197 RINGLFKNVNVGS

-2215 STGMASKG
+2215 TVGMRSKG

-2231 VSAINKLGSNL
+2231 VSAINKLGSNI
-2242 GSTGDTYN
+2242 GSGGDTYN

-2260 SVSEAI
+2260 SVAEAI
-2266 QTLIRAANIERRS
+2266 QVLIRAANIERRS

>member
-1 MSKTVDSK
+1 MSKTIDQK
-9 VVEMRFDNKNFEKN
+9 VVEMQFNNKDFEKN
-23 VKQSMTTLDKL
+23 VSKSLTTLDKL
-34 KQALKL
+34 KKALKM
-40 DGATNG
+40 DGAVKSFEDIQRKADSLRFNG
-46 LTAVEQRANS
+46 LANTVDN
-56 IKFHGLA
+56 I
-63 DTIDKVADKFSG
+63 ADKFSG
-75 LEMIGTMAMFRISQ
+75 LQMVGTMAMIKLAQRAADLGLSMAKSLTLDPIKTGFNEYELKMGSVQTIMAGTGESLKTVNKYLEELNRYSDQTIYSF
-89 SIANAG
+89 SDMTSNIGKFTNAGVKLKDAVLAIKGVSNEAALSGANAQEASRAMY
-95 INLVK
+95 NFAQ
-100 SLSVDNV
+100 SLS
-107 MSGWNKLQQK
+107 SGYVKL
-117 ANSMSTLISQGYKT
+117 I
-131 EVVEEQLE
+131 
-139 KLNWFSD
+139 
-146 ETSYNFTDMIDNI
+146 
-159 AKFTAT
+159 
-165 GKGLEDS
+165 
-172 VTAMQGI
+172 
-179 ALWAAK
+179 
-185 SGQNAQKAS
+185 
-194 AAMYQLSQALGAGY
+194 
-208 MRKEDW
+208 DW
-214 KSIQNASMDTAEF
+214 KSIENANMATKEF
-227 RKQTLE
+227 KEQLIKS
-233 TAVAMGKV
+233 AVAAGTL
-241 KKIGKDTYQSLRGN
+241 KKAQNGMYKTKKGTLISATKNFNDSLQEQWMTSGVLIKTLKNYADSTTDIGKRASAAATEVKTFTMLWDT
-255 KMKFT
+255 
-260 QQQFAESLTEGQWF
+260 
-274 TSDVMM
+274 
-280 EVYKK
+280 
-285 YAKASDQMKKAI
+285 
-297 DVMSEDHDV
+297 
-306 TLTAGQMIK
+306 
-315 AYDALKNNTF
+315 
-325 DDFLKEEE
+325 LKE
-333 IDDEKAIAAL
+333 AAQ
-343 KNMVSGFDEFGIS
+343 SGWAQTWELIIGDFKEAKKMLTGIS
-356 TFRAGQEYRTFND
+356 NVVGGI
-369 TIDATKDAVSTK
+369 IDASAKSRNDLLKGWKD
-381 WMNIIETLIG
+381 L
-391 NIDAQKKLWTTIG
+391 
-404 EQFYDWFAAPLDDLQ
+404 
-419 ELLNRWVDM
+419 
-428 GGRDSL
+428 GGRDAML
-434 HEALGNIGEAIGAIT
+434 EGFKNIAKAIGSIV
-449 KPIKEAWHEIFPPM
+449 KPIKEAFREIFPPT
-463 TAKRLTELTN
+463 TAKQLFSLT
-473 KFKEFT
+473 KSFKEFT
-479 SHLKIS
+479 SHLILGEKTSKALKNSFKGVFAIIKTGINIVVTFAKAAFNLLS
-485 GKTADAI
+485 IFLPLGKGIVYVAGALGNWVNKTTESIRKSDKLAQILRVVTDAI
-492 KSVFRALF
+492 K
-500 SILKTGFSIVKTLGK
+500 
-515 ALFTLIGVFRPL
+515 
-527 GELLISAVGFLSKW
+527 
-541 IDKTAEAARN
+541 
-551 SKWLSNTVNTVVET
+551 
-565 IKKFANAVGNMLKK
+565 KFVD
-579 LLSYESALNF
+579 ESAKFIKQIFKFDSVLNF
-589 FKGLFNLIKNVG
+589 FKGLFTLIKNVG

-609 GIIRNGDLNQVMKLV
+609 GIIHNGDMNQVIKLV
-624 NSGLISAALI
+624 NSGLISAALV
-634 KLQGVFKSFK
+634 KLLGVFKSLKGAFKSFK

-651 GILESVKGVL
+651 GILNNIKGIL
-661 ESYQKDIQAKTL
+661 EAYQKDIQAKTL
-673 IKIAGA
+673 LKIAGA
-679 VAILVGSIWVLS
+679 VAILVGSIWLLS
-691 SIDGA
+691 SIDSVK
-696 ALAIGIGAMG
+696 LAKGIGAMS

-714 CFNILTK
+714 CFKVLTK

-743 LILSAAIKN
+743 LILSTAIKN

-767 LAVAMQLFIHTL
+767 LAVAMQLFVHTL
-779 KMLPDDGETKKKTKG
+779 KTLPDDGETKKKTKG

-822 SLITMFIATKVMVGT
+822 SLTTMFIATKVMVGT
-837 INSINPEGAI
+837 INSINPDSAI

-996 VLGSS
+996 VLGSD

-1066 VVAGAAALFGV
+1066 AVAGAAALFGV

-1094 ALALALS
+1094 ALSLALS

-1120 LIPEIVKT
+1120 LIPEIVKA

-1140 MECAPLIAKA
+1140 IECAPLIAKA

-1155 LEAVKMLKDFVPPIV
+1155 LETVKMLKDFVPPIV
-1170 TAILDLVIQT
+1170 TALLDLIIQT
-1180 IRAVTDRVPEL
+1180 IRAITNRVPEL

-1207 EALQILDAKT
+1207 DALQLLDSKT

-1230 IFHLLASLAMS
+1230 IFNLLASLAIT
-1241 APAAAIGVVAFGILL
+1241 APAAAIGVVAFGALL
-1256 VELMGVMALVGKLKG
+1256 VELMTIMTLVGKLKG
-1271 MVAGIKDAGEVLQ
+1271 LVAGIKDAGEVLQ

-1298 GGFGLGISDTM
+1298 GGFGLGVSDAM
-1309 PAIATNL
+1309 PTIATNL

-1323 QPFLD
+1323 QPFIK
-1328 GVSKVKPDTV
+1328 GISTVKPDTA

-1370 PKLGRDLS
+1370 PKLGKDLS

-1391 ILISPNMMQGVQALA
+1391 IIISPNMMQGVQALA
-1406 NAIMVLTGAQLLKSM
+1406 NAIMVLTGANVLKSM
-1421 SSLFT
+1421 SKLFT

-1436 FGKEIASLGT
+1436 FGKEIASLGA
-1446 GMKDFAKNLGTF
+1446 GMKNFAKNLGTF

-1497 SIGKWSEYLPPLGK
+1497 SIGKWSAYLPPLGK

-1529 AVTAAGNAIKGLAE
+1529 TVTAAGNAIKGLAE

-1558 AGDNSIGKFSE
+1558 AGDNSIGKFSDH
-1569 YLPEVG
+1569 LPEVG
-1575 KNLADMATQLQSFT
+1575 KNLADMASQLQSFT
-1589 EEQVGS
+1589 EEQVGC

-1612 IPNTGGI
+1612 IPNTGGM

-1629 STFTDKLPGVAT
+1629 SQFADKLPGVAT

-1649 LGSYSESSSK
+1649 LGTYSETSSA

-1669 SLAKAA
+1669 ALAKAA
-1675 NKIPNTGGIASW
+1675 NKIPNTGGIVSW
-1687 FAGDNDISKFSDK
+1687 FTGDNDISQFADK

-1711 IENLGTFSDAQ
+1711 ITNLGTFTEAQ
-1722 VASTDCAGQAIAR
+1722 VSATDCAGQAIAR
-1735 LAEAASKVPNAGGM
+1735 LAEAASKVPNAGGLH
-1749 FTWFTGESD
+1749 TWFTGESD
-1758 ISQFAD
+1758 ISQFAG
-1764 KWPGVATKLGEF
+1764 KWPDVAIKLGEF
-1776 VKNLGTFTAEQV
+1776 VKNLGTFNEDQV
-1788 TTVDCAS
+1788 ATTNCAA
-1795 NAIVKLAE
+1795 NAILKLAE

-1825 AFAGKFPGVGTNL
+1825 AFAGKFPGVGTDL
-1838 KDFVSNLGT
+1838 KNFVTNLGT
-1847 FNADQVTTVDC
+1847 FTEDQVTTVNC
-1858 AAQAIQKFC
+1858 AGKAISTLAK
-1867 EAADAC
+1867 AANEV
-1873 PKSGGL
+1873 PNTGGL
-1879 VSWFT
+1879 KSWFV
-1884 GDKDISKVTDKLPDV
+1884 GDKDISAFSDKLPGV
-1899 AWGIKKFSEK
+1899 GNGIKGLANKL
-1909 IGTFTDKEVASI
+1909 GTFSQTQVESVKAGVD
-1921 TAATEALKRITY
+1921 ALKYVVY
-1933 FANDVKDVEDLED
+1933 FNNDVKDVDDLED
-1946 RADGLADVADGVKNF
+1946 RSDKLVNVADGIKNF
-1961 VEGLA
+1961 IEGLA

-1976 KKNAKIFYDLT
+1976 KKNAKEFYSLT
-1987 TQLASMNVDSMKT
+1987 TQLASMNFDSMKT
-2000 LGDSMKNIGEN
+2000 LGDSMKNIGDN
-2011 SVEKFISAFNG
+2011 TIDKFVSAFNG
-2022 DNPKTKLSQ
+2022 DSPKEKIARAL
-2031 AIRDLITKLIDTLES
+2031 RDLVTKMIDTMET
-2046 KRTDVENKF
+2046 KRTDVENKMASL
-2055 ISIVTSALDK
+2055 INSALNK

-2079 KNFAKGFADG
+2079 KNFAQGFANG
-2089 IENNRYLAVDAGTNL
+2089 IENNRYLAVDAGTHL
-2104 GNDAYKAAK
+2104 GNDAYNAAK

-2122 RKARELGNFF
+2122 KKAHKLGNFF
-2132 GLGFIKGIHEY
+2132 GLGFVNGIHEY
-2143 TSDAYNES
+2143 TSNAYSES
-2151 FDMAD
+2151 YSMAD
-2156 HARKGL
+2156 EARKGL
-2162 SNAISKVNDILNDGR
+2162 SNAISKVNDILNDDR

-2186 LDLSDVESQAG
+2186 LDLTDIESGAG
-2197 TISGLFNNVSLGT
+2197 RINGLFKNINVGG

-2215 STGMASKG
+2215 SVGMKSRG

-2242 GSTGDTYN
+2242 GSGGDTYN

-2260 SVSEAI
+2260 SVADAI
-2266 QTLIRAANIERRS
+2266 QTLIRAANVERRS

>member
-40 DGATNG
+40 DGVTNG

-75 LEMIGTMAMFRISQ
+75 LSMVGTMAMIRISQ
-89 SIANAG
+89 SVANAG
-95 INLVK
+95 LSMVK
-100 SLSVDNV
+100 SLSVDNI
-107 MSGWNKLQQK
+107 MSGWQKLQQK
-117 ANSMSTLISQGYKT
+117 ANSMSTLISQGYDT
-131 EVVEEQLE
+131 SVVEEQLE

-233 TAVAMGKV
+233 VAVAMGKV
-241 KKIGKDTYQSLRGN
+241 KKVGTDTYQSLLGN

-297 DVMSEDHDV
+297 DIMSEDHDI

-325 DDFLKEEE
+325 DAFLKEEE
-333 IDDEKAIAAL
+333 IDDEKAISAL

-369 TIDATKDAVSTK
+369 TLDATKDAVSTK
-381 WMNIIETLIG
+381 WMNIMETLIG

-428 GGRDSL
+428 GGRNSL
-434 HEALGNIGEAIGAIT
+434 HEALGNIGSAIGAIT
-449 KPIKEAWHEIFPPM
+449 KPIKEAWDEIFPPM

-479 SHLKIS
+479 ASLKIS

-492 KSVFRALF
+492 KSIFRAFF
-500 SILKTGFSIVKTLGK
+500 SIIKTGLSIVKTFGK

-527 GELLISAVGFLSKW
+527 GELVITAVGFLSKW
-541 IDKTAEAARN
+541 VDKTAEAARN
-551 SKWLSNTVNTVVET
+551 SKWLSNTVNTVVEA
-565 IKKFANAVGNMLKK
+565 IKKFANAAGNMLKK

-601 LAIGKFIG
+601 LAIGKFLG

-661 ESYQKDIQAKTL
+661 ESYQKDIEAKTL
-673 IKIAGA
+673 IKIASA

-696 ALAIGIGAMG
+696 SLVKGIGAMS
-706 LVMTELML
+706 LVMAELML
-714 CFNILTK
+714 CFKVLTK
-721 ITKDQKI
+721 MGEDKI
-728 LLRNSLALINLSASL
+728 YARSSLALISLSLSL
-743 LILSAAIKN
+743 LILSSAIKKI
-752 LGSLNLGQMA
+752 GSLNFGRMITGL
-762 IALGG
+762 IG
-767 LAVAMQLFIHTL
+767 LAGAMGVLTATIHL
-779 KMLPDDGETKKKTKG
+779 LPDDGKTKKKTKG
-794 LIGLSISL
+794 LITLSLSL
-802 LILSVALKKMG
+802 LIMSVALKKLG

-822 SLITMFIATKVMVGT
+822 SLVTMMISLSVMIKILSKMDPERAISKGIA
-837 INSINPEGAI
+837 
-847 RKALSLVVLANAMV
+847 LLVLANSMII
-861 VLGLAMK
+861 LAGALK
-868 ILGSLSWSE
+868 ILGSMNWGE
-877 IGRGLAAMGG
+877 IGRGLTAMGG
-887 ALAILTIAMN
+887 ALAILVLAMN
-897 HLSTGNRVAS
+897 FLNSGNKSAM
-907 KLGSFASAG
+907 KIIGKGGYASA
-916 AKFKGGGVKFGMS
+916 KS
-929 GSSGNYESFKSS
+929 GS
-941 QGGALGKSFALL
+941 GGAIGKSFALL
-953 GATMSLVI
+953 GATMSLVV
-961 LGGAMKILATM
+961 LGGALKILSTLS
-972 NWSDIGRSLAAMGG
+972 WSDIGRSLTAMLGSLAILVAAMK
-986 ALTIL
+986 I
-991 VVAMR
+991 M
-996 VLGSS
+996 GSS
-1001 VSGALAGAGSLVIAS
+1001 VKGALAGAGSLIIAANS
-1016 AALIGLALGL
+1016 LVVLALGL

-1031 IHPDKIVKSLVALAA
+1031 ISWDKILKSLVALGA
-1046 ALTILG
+1046 ALTVLG
-1052 VAGYLLKGVALDLL
+1052 VAGYLLKGVAVDLL
-1066 VVAGAAALFGV
+1066 IVAGACALFGV
-1077 AAVTLGVG
+1077 AAVTLGIG
-1085 LGLIAAGIS
+1085 LGLIATGIS

-1101 AGTTAIVAGLS
+1101 AGTTAIIAGLS

-1128 LGLAIA
+1128 LGLAII

-1140 MECAPLIAKA
+1140 IECAPLIAKA
-1150 IGTVL
+1150 LGTVL

-1170 TAILDLVIQT
+1170 TAILDLFIQT

-1207 EALQILDAKT
+1207 EALQLLDAKV
-1217 LLGGIACIGMLVV
+1217 LLGGIACIGMLAV

-1241 APAAAIGVVAFGILL
+1241 APAAAIGIVAFGVLL
-1256 VELMGVMALVGKLKG
+1256 VELMGVMTLVGKLKG
-1271 MVAGIKDAGEVLQ
+1271 MVSGIQDAGEVLQ

-1298 GGFGLGISDTM
+1298 GGFGLGVSDTM
-1309 PAIATNL
+1309 PQIATNL

-1357 AGLGNLLSLGNSL
+1357 AGLGNILSLGNAL

-1378 LFMTNAKPFIDSA
+1378 LFMINAKPFIDSA
-1391 ILISPNMMQGVQALA
+1391 ILISPNMMQGVQSLA
-1406 NAIMVLTGAQLLKSM
+1406 NAIMVLTGANVLKSI

-1426 WFTGDNSFEK
+1426 WITGDNSFEK

-1446 GMKDFAKNLGTF
+1446 GMKNFVNNLGTF
-1458 SDSQVTSISAACEAI
+1458 TDEQVT
-1473 SALAKAAKQIPNE
+1473 
-1486 GGLWA
+1486 
-1491 GLVGDN
+1491 
-1497 SIGKWSEYLPPLGK
+1497 
-1511 NLNEFV
+1511 
-1517 KNLGTFSDSQVG
+1517 T
-1529 AVTAAGNAIKGLAE
+1529 
-1543 ASKQIPNEGGLWSWI
+1543 
-1558 AGDNSIGKFSE
+1558 
-1569 YLPEVG
+1569 
-1575 KNLADMATQLQSFT
+1575 
-1589 EEQVGS
+1589 
-1595 IKNAGLAIAALA
+1595 
-1607 EAANK
+1607 
-1612 IPNTGGI
+1612 
-1619 VSWFTGDNDI
+1619 
-1629 STFTDKLPGVAT
+1629 
-1641 NLKNFSKN
+1641 
-1649 LGSYSESSSK
+1649 
-1659 YAGFAGDAIA
+1659 
-1669 SLAKAA
+1669 
-1675 NKIPNTGGIASW
+1675 
-1687 FAGDNDISKFSDK
+1687 
-1700 LPNVGTMLKNF
+1700 
-1711 IENLGTFSDAQ
+1711 
-1722 VASTDCAGQAIAR
+1722 TDCAGRAIKA
-1735 LAEAASKVPNAGGM
+1735 LANAAKDVPNVGGLVSL
-1749 FTWFTGESD
+1749 FTGEND

-1764 KWPGVATKLGEF
+1764 
-1776 VKNLGTFTAEQV
+1776 
-1788 TTVDCAS
+1788 
-1795 NAIVKLAE
+1795 
-1803 AAKKV
+1803 
-1808 PAVGGLV
+1808 
-1815 SWFTGESDLS
+1815 
-1825 AFAGKFPGVGTNL
+1825 KFPGVGTNL
-1838 KDFVSNLGT
+1838 KGFVTNLGT
-1847 FNADQVTTVDC
+1847 FSTDQVNTVD
-1858 AAQAIQKFC
+1858 AAGKAIAALAK
-1867 EAADAC
+1867 AADEI
-1873 PKSGGL
+1873 PNSGGL
-1879 VSWFT
+1879 VSLFT
-1884 GDKDISKVTDKLPDV
+1884 GDNDISKFADKFPTV
-1899 AWGIKKFSEK
+1899 ASGIKGYADK
-1909 IGTFTDKEVASI
+1909 IGTFGKDKVDSVNAS
-1921 TAATEALKRITY
+1921 TEAIK
-1933 FANDVKDVEDLED
+1933 A
-1946 RADGLADVADGVKNF
+1946 
-1961 VEGLA
+1961 LA
-1966 KISSENAENA
+1966 KIDDIDFGGLKDNSSDMAGVGTNMANFIT
-1976 KKNAKIFYDLT
+1976 K
-1987 TQLASMNVDSMKT
+1987 LASSSKDTTDLAKTNADAFVELVTKFNNV
-2000 LGDSMKNIGEN
+2000 
-2011 SVEKFISAFNG
+2011 NG
-2022 DNPKTKLSQ
+2022 DNIKKIGDGLKTIGETGINKFIESLSGDSPVTKVTQ
-2031 AIRDLITKLIDTLES
+2031 AIRDLITKLIDTMET
-2046 KRTDVENKF
+2046 KRSDIETKF
-2055 ISIVTSALDK
+2055 TSIVTSAIDK
-2065 INESSMIDKMKTAG
+2065 LNESTMIDKVKTAG
-2079 KNFAKGFADG
+2079 KNFAQGFADG

-2104 GNDAYKAAK
+2104 GNDAYNAAK

-2122 RKARELGNFF
+2122 RKARKLGNFF
-2132 GLGFIKGIHEY
+2132 GLGFINGIHEY
-2143 TSDAYNES
+2143 TSDAYGES
-2151 FDMAD
+2151 YNMAD
-2156 HARKGL
+2156 EARKGL
-2162 SNAISKVNDILNDGR
+2162 SNAISKVNDILNDDR
-2177 TNQPTIRPI
+2177 TNQPTIRPV
-2186 LDLSDVESQAG
+2186 LDLTDIESGAG
-2197 TISGLFNNVSLGT
+2197 RINGLFKNVNVGG

-2215 STGMASKG
+2215 TVGMRSKG

-2231 VSAINKLGSNL
+2231 VSAINKLGSNI
-2242 GSTGDTYN
+2242 GSGGDTYN

-2260 SVSEAI
+2260 SISEAVQI
-2266 QTLIRAANIERRS
+2266 LIRAANIERRS

>member
-75 LEMIGTMAMFRISQ
+75 LSMVGTMAMIRISQ
-89 SIANAG
+89 SVANAG
-95 INLVK
+95 VNMVK
-100 SLSVDNV
+100 SLSVDNI
-107 MSGWNKLQQK
+107 MSGWQKLQQK
-117 ANSMSTLISQGYKT
+117 ANSMSTLISQGYDT
-131 EVVEEQLE
+131 NVVEKQLE

-233 TAVAMGKV
+233 VAVAMGKV
-241 KKIGKDTYQSLRGN
+241 KKVGTDTYQSLLGN

-297 DVMSEDHDV
+297 DIMSEDHDV

-325 DDFLKEEE
+325 DAFLKEEE
-333 IDDEKAIAAL
+333 IDDEKAISAL

-369 TIDATKDAVSTK
+369 TLDATKDAVSTK
-381 WMNIIETLIG
+381 WMNIMETLIG
-391 NIDAQKKLWTTIG
+391 NIDAQKKLWTAIG

-428 GGRDSL
+428 GGRNSL
-434 HEALGNIGEAIGAIT
+434 HEALGNIGSAIGAIT
-449 KPIKEAWHEIFPPM
+449 KPIKEAWDEIFPPM

-479 SHLKIS
+479 ASLKIS
-485 GKTADAI
+485 GKTSDAI
-492 KSVFRALF
+492 KSIFRAFF
-500 SILKTGFSIVKTLGK
+500 SIIKTGLSVVKTFGK

-527 GELLISAVGFLSKW
+527 GELVITAVGFLSKW
-541 IDKTAEAARN
+541 VDKTAEAARN
-551 SKWLSNTVNTVVET
+551 SKWLSNTVNTVVEA
-565 IKKFANAVGNMLKK
+565 IKKFANAAGNMLKK

-601 LAIGKFIG
+601 LAIGKFLG

-661 ESYQKDIQAKTL
+661 ESYQKDIEAKTL
-673 IKIAGA
+673 IKIASA
-679 VAILVGSIWVLS
+679 VAILAGSIWVLS

-696 ALAIGIGAMG
+696 SLVKGIGAMG
-706 LVMTELML
+706 LVMAELML
-714 CFNILTK
+714 CFKALTK
-721 ITKDQKI
+721 MGEDKI
-728 LLRNSLALINLSASL
+728 YARSSLALISLSLSL
-743 LILSAAIKN
+743 LILGSAIKKI
-752 LGSLNLGQMA
+752 GSLNFGQM
-762 IALGG
+762 ITGLIG
-767 LAVAMQLFIHTL
+767 LAGAMGVLTAAIYL
-779 KMLPDDGETKKKTKG
+779 LPDDGKTKKKTKG
-794 LIGLSISL
+794 LITLSLSL
-802 LILSVALKKMG
+802 LIMSVALKKLG

-822 SLITMFIATKVMVGT
+822 SLVTMMISLSIMTKTLSKME
-837 INSINPEGAI
+837 PERAI
-847 RKALSLVVLANAMV
+847 SKGISLLVLANSMII
-861 VLGLAMK
+861 LAGALK
-868 ILGSLSWSE
+868 ILGSMSWGE
-877 IGRGLAAMGG
+877 IGRGLTAMGG
-887 ALAILTIAMN
+887 ALAILVLAMN
-897 HLSTGNRVAS
+897 FLNSGNKSAM
-907 KLGSFASAG
+907 KIIGKGGYASA
-916 AKFKGGGVKFGMS
+916 KS
-929 GSSGNYESFKSS
+929 GS
-941 QGGALGKSFALL
+941 GGAIGKSFALL
-953 GATMSLVI
+953 GATMSLVV
-961 LGGAMKILATM
+961 LGGALKILSTLS
-972 NWSDIGRSLAAMGG
+972 WSDIGRSLTAMLGSLAILVAAMK
-986 ALTIL
+986 I
-991 VVAMR
+991 M
-996 VLGSS
+996 GSS
-1001 VSGALAGAGSLVIAS
+1001 VKGALAGAGSLIIAANS
-1016 AALIGLALGL
+1016 LVVLALGL

-1031 IHPDKIVKSLVALAA
+1031 ISWDKILKSLVALGA
-1046 ALTILG
+1046 ALTVLG
-1052 VAGYLLKGVALDLL
+1052 VAGYLLKGVAVDLL
-1066 VVAGAAALFGV
+1066 IVAGACALFGV
-1077 AAVTLGVG
+1077 AAVTLGIG
-1085 LGLIAAGIS
+1085 LGLIATGIS

-1128 LGLAIA
+1128 LGLAII

-1140 MECAPLIAKA
+1140 IECAPLIAKA
-1150 IGTVL
+1150 LGTVL

-1170 TAILDLVIQT
+1170 TAILDLFIQT
-1180 IRAVTDRVPEL
+1180 IRSVTDRVPEL

-1207 EALQILDAKT
+1207 EALQLLDAKT
-1217 LLGGIACIGMLVV
+1217 LLGGIACIGMLAV

-1241 APAAAIGVVAFGILL
+1241 APAAAIGIVAFGVLL
-1256 VELMGVMALVGKLKG
+1256 VELMGVMTLVGKLKG
-1271 MVAGIKDAGEVLQ
+1271 MVSGIQDAGEVLQ

-1298 GGFGLGISDTM
+1298 GGFGLGVSDTM
-1309 PAIATNL
+1309 PQIATNL

-1338 IRMGSLAA
+1338 IRMGSLAT

-1357 AGLGNLLSLGNSL
+1357 AGLGNILSLGNAL

-1378 LFMTNAKPFIDSA
+1378 LFMINAKPFIDGA
-1391 ILISPNMMQGVQALA
+1391 ILISPNMMQGIQALA
-1406 NAIMVLTGAQLLKSM
+1406 NAIMVLTGANVLKSM

-1446 GMKDFAKNLGTF
+1446 GMKNFAKNLGTF
-1458 SDSQVTSISAACEAI
+1458 SDSQVISISAACEAI
-1473 SALAKAAKQIPNE
+1473 SSLAKVAKQIPNE

-1491 GLVGDN
+1491 SLVGDN
-1497 SIGKWSEYLPPLGK
+1497 SIGKWSSYLPPLGK

-1529 AVTAAGNAIKGLAE
+1529 SVTAAGNAIKGLAE
-1543 ASKQIPNEGGLWSWI
+1543 ASKQIPNEGGLWGWI
-1558 AGDNSIGKFSE
+1558 AGDNSIGKFSA

-1575 KNLADMATQLQSFT
+1575 KNLANMATQLQSFT
-1589 EEQVGS
+1589 EDQVGS

-1669 SLAKAA
+1669 ALAKAA
-1675 NKIPNTGGIASW
+1675 NKIPNTGGIVSW
-1687 FAGDNDISKFSDK
+1687 FTGDNDISKFSEK
-1700 LPNVGTMLKNF
+1700 LPSVGTMLKNF
-1711 IENLGTFSDAQ
+1711 IGNLGTFTDAQ
-1722 VASTDCAGQAIAR
+1722 VTSTDCAGQAIAR
-1735 LAEAASKVPNAGGM
+1735 LAEAASKVPNAGGLC
-1749 FTWFTGESD
+1749 TWFTGESD
-1758 ISQFAD
+1758 ISQFAG
-1764 KWPGVATKLGEF
+1764 KWPGVATKLAEF
-1776 VKNLGTFTAEQV
+1776 VTNLGTFTPEQV
-1788 TTVDCAS
+1788 ATVDCAS
-1795 NAIVKLAE
+1795 NSIVKLAE

-1838 KDFVSNLGT
+1838 KNFVTNLGT
-1847 FNADQVTTVDC
+1847 FTDEQVTTVDC
-1858 AAQAIQKFC
+1858 AAKAIQKFC

-1899 AWGIKKFSEK
+1899 AWGIKTFSEK
-1909 IGTFTDKEVASI
+1909 LGKFSDSEVASI

-1933 FANDVKDVEDLED
+1933 FANDVKDIEDLEG
-1946 RADGLADVADGVKNF
+1946 RADSLSDVADGVKNF

-1976 KKNAKIFYDLT
+1976 KKNAQTFYDLT
-1987 TQLASMNVDSMKT
+1987 TQLASMNLDSMKT

-2011 SVEKFISAFNG
+2011 TVEKFISAFNG
-2022 DNPKTKLSQ
+2022 DDPKTKLSQ
-2031 AIRDLITKLIDTLES
+2031 AVRDLVTKLIDTLES
-2046 KRTDVENKF
+2046 KRGDVESKF
-2055 ISIVTSALDK
+2055 TSIVTSTLDK
-2065 INESSMIDKMKTAG
+2065 LNESTMIDKMKTAG
-2079 KNFAKGFADG
+2079 KNFAQGFADG

-2104 GNDAYKAAK
+2104 GNAAYKAAK

-2122 RKARELGNFF
+2122 KKAHKLGNFF
-2132 GLGFIKGIHEY
+2132 GLGFINGIHEY
-2143 TSDAYNES
+2143 TSDAYGES
-2151 FDMAD
+2151 YNMAD
-2156 HARKGL
+2156 EARKGL
-2162 SNAISKVNDILNDGR
+2162 SSAISKVNDILNDDR
-2177 TNQPTIRPI
+2177 TNQPTIRPV
-2186 LDLSDVESQAG
+2186 LDLTDIESGAG
-2197 TISGLFNNVSLGT
+2197 RINGLFKNVNVGG

-2215 STGMASKG
+2215 TVGMRSKG

-2231 VSAINKLGSNL
+2231 VSAINKLGSNI
-2242 GSTGDTYN
+2242 GSGGDTYN

-2260 SVSEAI
+2260 SVAEAI
-2266 QTLIRAANIERRS
+2266 QVLIRAANIERRS

>member
-75 LEMIGTMAMFRISQ
+75 LSMVGTMAMIRISQ
-89 SIANAG
+89 SVANAG
-95 INLVK
+95 LNMVK
-100 SLSVDNV
+100 SLSVDNI
-107 MSGWNKLQQK
+107 MSGWQKLQQK
-117 ANSMSTLISQGYKT
+117 ANSMSTLISQGYDT
-131 EVVEEQLE
+131 SVVEKQLE

-233 TAVAMGKV
+233 VAVAMGKV
-241 KKIGKDTYQSLRGN
+241 KKVGTDTYQSLLGN

-297 DVMSEDHDV
+297 DIMSEDHDI

-325 DDFLKEEE
+325 DAFLKEEE
-333 IDDEKAIAAL
+333 IDDEKAISAL

-369 TIDATKDAVSTK
+369 TLDATKDAVSTK
-381 WMNIIETLIG
+381 WMNIMETLIG

-404 EQFYDWFAAPLDDLQ
+404 EQFYDWFASPLDDLQ

-428 GGRDSL
+428 GGRNSL
-434 HEALGNIGEAIGAIT
+434 HEALGNIGSAIGAIT
-449 KPIKEAWHEIFPPM
+449 KPIKEAWDEIFPPM

-479 SHLKIS
+479 ASLKIS

-492 KSVFRALF
+492 KSIFRAFF
-500 SILKTGFSIVKTLGK
+500 SIIKTGLSVVKTFGK
-515 ALFTLIGVFRPL
+515 ALFTLISVFRPL
-527 GELLISAVGFLSKW
+527 GELVITAVGFLSKW
-541 IDKTAEAARN
+541 VDKTAEAARN
-551 SKWLSNTVNTVVET
+551 SKWLSNTVNTVVEA
-565 IKKFANAVGNMLKK
+565 IKKFANAAGNMLKK

-601 LAIGKFIG
+601 LAIGKFLG

-651 GILESVKGVL
+651 GILESVKGIL
-661 ESYQKDIQAKTL
+661 ESYQKDIEAKTL
-673 IKIAGA
+673 IKIASA
-679 VAILVGSIWVLS
+679 VAILAGSIWILS

-696 ALAIGIGAMG
+696 SLVKGIGAMG
-706 LVMTELML
+706 LVMAELML
-714 CFNILTK
+714 CFKALTK
-721 ITKDQKI
+721 MGEDKI
-728 LLRNSLALINLSASL
+728 YARSSLALISLSLSL
-743 LILSAAIKN
+743 LILGSAIKKI
-752 LGSLNLGQMA
+752 GSLNFGQM
-762 IALGG
+762 IIGLIG
-767 LAVAMQLFIHTL
+767 LAGAMGVLTATIHL
-779 KMLPDDGETKKKTKG
+779 LPDDGKTKKKTKG
-794 LIGLSISL
+794 LITLSLSL
-802 LILSVALKKMG
+802 LIMSVALKKMG

-822 SLITMFIATKVMVGT
+822 SLVTMMISLSVMTKTISKMDPERAIGKGIA
-837 INSINPEGAI
+837 
-847 RKALSLVVLANAMV
+847 LLVLANSMI
-861 VLGLAMK
+861 VLAGALK
-868 ILGSLSWSE
+868 ILGSMSWGE
-877 IGRGLAAMGG
+877 IGRGLTAMGG
-887 ALAILTIAMN
+887 ALAILVLAMN
-897 HLSTGNRVAS
+897 FLNSGNKSAM
-907 KLGSFASAG
+907 KIIGKGGYASA
-916 AKFKGGGVKFGMS
+916 KS
-929 GSSGNYESFKSS
+929 GS
-941 QGGALGKSFALL
+941 GGAIGKSFALL
-953 GATMSLVI
+953 GATMSLVV
-961 LGGAMKILATM
+961 LGGALKILSTLS
-972 NWSDIGRSLAAMGG
+972 WSDIGRSLTAMLGSLAILVAAMK
-986 ALTIL
+986 I
-991 VVAMR
+991 M
-996 VLGSS
+996 GSS
-1001 VSGALAGAGSLVIAS
+1001 VKGALAGAGSLIIAANS
-1016 AALIGLALGL
+1016 LVVLALGL

-1031 IHPDKIVKSLVALAA
+1031 ISWDKILKSLVALGA

-1052 VAGYLLKGVALDLL
+1052 VAGYLLKGVAVDLL
-1066 VVAGAAALFGV
+1066 IVAGACALFGV
-1077 AAVTLGVG
+1077 AAVALGVG
-1085 LGLIAAGIS
+1085 LGLIATGIS

-1101 AGTTAIVAGLS
+1101 SGTTAIVASLS

-1128 LGLAIA
+1128 LGLAII

-1140 MECAPLIAKA
+1140 IECAPLIAKA
-1150 IGTVL
+1150 LGTVL

-1170 TAILDLVIQT
+1170 TAILDLFIQT

-1191 IMSIAELL
+1191 IISIAELL

-1207 EALQILDAKT
+1207 EALQLLDAKV
-1217 LLGGIACIGMLVV
+1217 LLGGIACIGMLAV

-1241 APAAAIGVVAFGILL
+1241 APAAAIGIVAFGVLL
-1256 VELMGVMALVGKLKG
+1256 VELMGVMTLVGKLKG
-1271 MVAGIKDAGEVLQ
+1271 MVSGIQDAGEVLQ

-1298 GGFGLGISDTM
+1298 GGFGLGVSDAM
-1309 PAIATNL
+1309 PQIATNL

-1338 IRMGSLAA
+1338 IRIGSLAA

-1357 AGLGNLLSLGNSL
+1357 AGLGNLLSIGNSL

-1378 LFMTNAKPFIDSA
+1378 LFMINVKPFIDSA

-1406 NAIMVLTGAQLLKSM
+1406 NAIMVLTGANVLKSM
-1421 SSLFT
+1421 SNLFT

-1446 GMKDFAKNLGTF
+1446 GMKNFAKNLGTF

-1473 SALAKAAKQIPNE
+1473 SSLAKAAKQIPNE

-1491 GLVGDN
+1491 SLVGDN
-1497 SIGKWSEYLPPLGK
+1497 SIGKWSAYLPPLGK

-1529 AVTAAGNAIKGLAE
+1529 SVNAAGNAIKALAE

-1575 KNLADMATQLQSFT
+1575 KNLSNMAAQLQSFT
-1589 EEQVGS
+1589 EDQVGS

-1675 NKIPNTGGIASW
+1675 NKIPNTGGIVSW
-1687 FAGDNDISKFSDK
+1687 FTGDNDISKFSEK
-1700 LPNVGTMLKNF
+1700 LPSVGTMLKNF
-1711 IENLGTFSDAQ
+1711 IGNLGTFTDAQ

-1735 LAEAASKVPNAGGM
+1735 LAEAASKVPNAGGLC
-1749 FTWFTGESD
+1749 TWFTGESD
-1758 ISQFAD
+1758 ISQFAG
-1764 KWPGVATKLGEF
+1764 KWPGVATKLAEF
-1776 VKNLGTFTAEQV
+1776 VTNLGTFTPEQV
-1788 TTVDCAS
+1788 STVDCAS
-1795 NAIVKLAE
+1795 NSIVKLAE

-1825 AFAGKFPGVGTNL
+1825 SFAGKFPGVGTNL
-1838 KDFVSNLGT
+1838 KNFVTNLGT
-1847 FNADQVTTVDC
+1847 FTDEQVTTVDC
-1858 AAQAIQKFC
+1858 AARAIQKFC

-1884 GDKDISKVTDKLPDV
+1884 GDKDISQVTDKLPDV

-1909 IGTFTDKEVASI
+1909 LGNFDDSQVASI

-1933 FANDVKDVEDLED
+1933 FANDVKDVGDLED
-1946 RADGLADVADGVKNF
+1946 RADSLSDVANGVKNF

-1976 KKNAKIFYDLT
+1976 KKNAQTFYDLT
-1987 TQLASMNVDSMKT
+1987 TQLASMNLDSMKT

-2011 SVEKFISAFNG
+2011 TVEKFISAFNG
-2022 DNPKTKLSQ
+2022 DDPKTKLSQ
-2031 AIRDLITKLIDTLES
+2031 AVRDLVTKLIDTLES
-2046 KRTDVENKF
+2046 KRGDVESKF
-2055 ISIVTSALDK
+2055 TSIVTSTLDK
-2065 INESSMIDKMKTAG
+2065 LNESTMIDKMKTAG
-2079 KNFAKGFADG
+2079 KNFAQGFADG
-2089 IENNRYLAVDAGTNL
+2089 IESNRYLAVDAGTNL
-2104 GNDAYKAAK
+2104 GNDAYNAAK

-2122 RKARELGNFF
+2122 RKARKLGNFF
-2132 GLGFIKGIHEY
+2132 GLGFINGIHEY
-2143 TSDAYNES
+2143 TSDAYSES
-2151 FDMAD
+2151 YNMAD
-2156 HARKGL
+2156 EARKGL
-2162 SNAISKVNDILNDGR
+2162 SRAISKVNDILNDDR
-2177 TNQPTIRPI
+2177 TNQPTIRPV
-2186 LDLSDVESQAG
+2186 LDLTDIESGAG
-2197 TISGLFNNVSLGT
+2197 RINGLFKNVNVGG

-2215 STGMASKG
+2215 TVGMRSKG

-2231 VSAINKLGSNL
+2231 VSAINKLGSNI
-2242 GSTGDTYN
+2242 GSGGDTYN

-2260 SVSEAI
+2260 SVAEAI
-2266 QTLIRAANIERRS
+2266 QVLIRAANIERRS

>member
-75 LEMIGTMAMFRISQ
+75 LSMVGTMAMIRISQ
-89 SIANAG
+89 SVANAG
-95 INLVK
+95 VNMVK
-100 SLSVDNV
+100 SLSVDNI
-107 MSGWNKLQQK
+107 MSGWQKLQQK
-117 ANSMSTLISQGYKT
+117 ANSMSTLISQGYDT
-131 EVVEEQLE
+131 SVVEEQLE

-233 TAVAMGKV
+233 VAVAMGKV
-241 KKIGKDTYQSLRGN
+241 KKVGTDTYQSLLGN

-297 DVMSEDHDV
+297 DIMSEDHDV

-325 DDFLKEEE
+325 DAFLKEEE
-333 IDDEKAIAAL
+333 IDDEKAISAL

-369 TIDATKDAVSTK
+369 TLDATKDAVSTK
-381 WMNIIETLIG
+381 WMNIMETLIG

-428 GGRDSL
+428 GGRNSL
-434 HEALGNIGEAIGAIT
+434 HEALGNIGSAIGAIT
-449 KPIKEAWHEIFPPM
+449 KPIKEAWDEIFPPM

-479 SHLKIS
+479 ASLKIS

-492 KSVFRALF
+492 KSIFRAFF
-500 SILKTGFSIVKTLGK
+500 SIIKTGLSVVKTFGK

-527 GELLISAVGFLSKW
+527 GELVITAVGFLSKW
-541 IDKTAEAARN
+541 VDKTAEAARN
-551 SKWLSNTVNTVVET
+551 SKWLSNTVNTVVEA
-565 IKKFANAVGNMLKK
+565 IKKFANAAGNMLKK

-601 LAIGKFIG
+601 LAIGKFLG
-609 GIIRNGDLNQVMKLV
+609 GIIRNGNLNQVMKLV

-651 GILESVKGVL
+651 GILESIKGVL
-661 ESYQKDIQAKTL
+661 ESYQKDIEAKTL
-673 IKIAGA
+673 IKIASA
-679 VAILVGSIWVLS
+679 VAILVGSIWILS

-696 ALAIGIGAMG
+696 SLIKGIGAMG
-706 LVMTELML
+706 LLMAELML
-714 CFNILTK
+714 CFKVLTK
-721 ITKDQKI
+721 MGEDKI
-728 LLRNSLALINLSASL
+728 YARSSLALISLSLSL
-743 LILSAAIKN
+743 LILGSAIKKI
-752 LGSLNLGQMA
+752 GSLNFGQMMTGL
-762 IALGG
+762 IG
-767 LAVAMQLFIHTL
+767 LAGAMVVLTSAIYL
-779 KMLPDDGETKKKTKG
+779 LPDDGKTKKKTKG
-794 LIGLSISL
+794 LITLSLSL
-802 LILSVALKKMG
+802 LIMSVALKKLG

-822 SLITMFIATKVMVGT
+822 SLVTMMISLSVMVKT
-837 INSINPEGAI
+837 LSKMDPERAI
-847 RKALSLVVLANAMV
+847 SKGIALLVLANSMII
-861 VLGLAMK
+861 LAGALK
-868 ILGSLSWSE
+868 ILGSMNWGE
-877 IGRGLAAMGG
+877 IGRGLTAMGG
-887 ALAILTIAMN
+887 ALAILVLAMN
-897 HLSTGNRVAS
+897 FLNSGNKSAM
-907 KLGSFASAG
+907 KIIGKGGYASA
-916 AKFKGGGVKFGMS
+916 KS
-929 GSSGNYESFKSS
+929 GS
-941 QGGALGKSFALL
+941 GGAIGKSFALL
-953 GATMSLVI
+953 GATMSLVV
-961 LGGAMKILATM
+961 LGGALKILSTLS
-972 NWSDIGRSLAAMGG
+972 WSDIGRSLTAMLGSLSILVAAMK
-986 ALTIL
+986 I
-991 VVAMR
+991 M
-996 VLGSS
+996 GSS
-1001 VSGALAGAGSLVIAS
+1001 VKGALAGAGSLIIAANS
-1016 AALIGLALGL
+1016 LVVLALGL

-1031 IHPDKIVKSLVALAA
+1031 ISWDKILKSLVALGA
-1046 ALTILG
+1046 ALTVLG
-1052 VAGYLLKGVALDLL
+1052 VAGYLLKGVAVDLL
-1066 VVAGAAALFGV
+1066 IVAGACALFGV
-1077 AAVTLGVG
+1077 AAVTLGIG
-1085 LGLIAAGIS
+1085 LGLIATGIS

-1112 AIILGIVG
+1112 SIILGIVG

-1128 LGLAIA
+1128 LGLAII

-1140 MECAPLIAKA
+1140 IECAPLIAKA
-1150 IGTVL
+1150 LGTVL

-1170 TAILDLVIQT
+1170 TAILDLFIQT

-1191 IMSIAELL
+1191 IISIAELL

-1207 EALQILDAKT
+1207 EALQLLDAKT

-1241 APAAAIGVVAFGILL
+1241 APAAAIGIVAFGVLL
-1256 VELMGVMALVGKLKG
+1256 VELMGVMTLVGKLKG
-1271 MVAGIKDAGEVLQ
+1271 MVSGIQDAGEVLQ

-1298 GGFGLGISDTM
+1298 GGFGLGVSDTM
-1309 PAIATNL
+1309 PQIATNL
-1316 SQFMTNL
+1316 SQFITNL

-1357 AGLGNLLSLGNSL
+1357 AGLGNLLSIGNSL

-1391 ILISPNMMQGVQALA
+1391 ILISPNMMNGVQALA
-1406 NAIMVLTGAQLLKSM
+1406 NAIMVLTGANVLKSM

-1446 GMKDFAKNLGTF
+1446 GMKNFAKNLGTF

-1473 SALAKAAKQIPNE
+1473 SSLAKAAKQIPNE

-1491 GLVGDN
+1491 SLVGDN
-1497 SIGKWSEYLPPLGK
+1497 SIGKWSSYLPPLGK

-1529 AVTAAGNAIKGLAE
+1529 SVTAAGNAIKGLAE

-1575 KNLADMATQLQSFT
+1575 KNLANMATQLQSFT
-1589 EEQVGS
+1589 EDQVGS

-1669 SLAKAA
+1669 ALAKAA
-1675 NKIPNTGGIASW
+1675 NKIPNTGGVVSW
-1687 FAGDNDISKFSDK
+1687 FTGDNDISKFSEK
-1700 LPNVGTMLKNF
+1700 LPSVGTMLKNF
-1711 IENLGTFSDAQ
+1711 IGNLGTFTDAQ

-1735 LAEAASKVPNAGGM
+1735 LAEAASKVPNAGGLC
-1749 FTWFTGESD
+1749 TWFTGESD
-1758 ISQFAD
+1758 ISQFAG
-1764 KWPGVATKLGEF
+1764 KWPGVATKLAEF
-1776 VKNLGTFTAEQV
+1776 VTNLGTFTPEQV
-1788 TTVDCAS
+1788 ATVDCAS
-1795 NAIVKLAE
+1795 NSIVKLAE

-1825 AFAGKFPGVGTNL
+1825 VFAGKFPGVGTNL
-1838 KDFVSNLGT
+1838 KNFVTNLGT
-1847 FNADQVTTVDC
+1847 FTDEQVTTVDC
-1858 AAQAIQKFC
+1858 AAKAIQKFC

-1899 AWGIKKFSEK
+1899 AWGIKTFSEK
-1909 IGTFTDKEVASI
+1909 LGKFSDSEVASI

-1933 FANDVKDVEDLED
+1933 FANDVKDIEDLES
-1946 RADGLADVADGVKNF
+1946 RADSLSDVAGGVKNF

-1966 KISSENAENA
+1966 NISSENAENA
-1976 KKNAKIFYDLT
+1976 KKNAQTFYDLT
-1987 TQLASMNVDSMKT
+1987 TQLASMNLDSMKT

-2011 SVEKFISAFNG
+2011 TVEKFISAFNG
-2022 DNPKTKLSQ
+2022 DYPKTKLSQ
-2031 AIRDLITKLIDTLES
+2031 AVRDLVTKLIDTLES
-2046 KRTDVENKF
+2046 KRGDVESKF
-2055 ISIVTSALDK
+2055 TSIVTSTLDK
-2065 INESSMIDKMKTAG
+2065 LNESTMIDKMKTAG
-2079 KNFAKGFADG
+2079 KNFAQGFADG

-2104 GNDAYKAAK
+2104 GNDAYNAAK

-2122 RKARELGNFF
+2122 RKARKLGNFF
-2132 GLGFIKGIHEY
+2132 GLGFINGIHEY
-2143 TSDAYNES
+2143 TSDAYGES
-2151 FDMAD
+2151 YNMAD
-2156 HARKGL
+2156 EARKGL
-2162 SNAISKVNDILNDGR
+2162 SNAISKVNDILNDDR
-2177 TNQPTIRPI
+2177 TNQPTIRPV
-2186 LDLSDVESQAG
+2186 LDLTDIESGAG
-2197 TISGLFNNVSLGT
+2197 RINGLFKNVNVGG

-2215 STGMASKG
+2215 TVGMRSKG

-2231 VSAINKLGSNL
+2231 VSAINKLGSNI
-2242 GSTGDTYN
+2242 GSGGDTYN

-2260 SVSEAI
+2260 SISEAVQI
-2266 QTLIRAANIERRS
+2266 LIRAANIERRS

>member
-40 DGATNG
+40 DGATSG

-75 LEMIGTMAMFRISQ
+75 LSMVGTMAMIRISQ
-89 SIANAG
+89 SVANAG
-95 INLVK
+95 LNMVK
-100 SLSVDNV
+100 SLSVDNI
-107 MSGWNKLQQK
+107 MSGWQKLQQK
-117 ANSMSTLISQGYKT
+117 ANSMSTLISQGYET
-131 EVVEEQLE
+131 SVVEKQLE

-233 TAVAMGKV
+233 VAVAMGKV
-241 KKIGKDTYQSLRGN
+241 KKVGTDTYQSLLGN

-297 DVMSEDHDV
+297 DIMSEDHDV

-325 DDFLKEEE
+325 DAFLKEEE
-333 IDDEKAIAAL
+333 IDDEKAITAL

-381 WMNIIETLIG
+381 WMNIMETLIG

-428 GGRDSL
+428 GGRNSL
-434 HEALGNIGEAIGAIT
+434 HEALGNIGSAIGAIT
-449 KPIKEAWHEIFPPM
+449 KPIKEAWDEIFPPM

-479 SHLKIS
+479 ASLKIS
-485 GKTADAI
+485 GKTADSI
-492 KSVFRALF
+492 KSIFRAFF
-500 SILKTGFSIVKTLGK
+500 SVIKTGLSVVKTLGK

-527 GELLISAVGFLSKW
+527 GELVITAVGFLSKW
-541 IDKTAEAARN
+541 VDKTSEAARN
-551 SKWLSNTVNTVVET
+551 SKWLSNTVNAVVEA

-601 LAIGKFIG
+601 LAIGKFLG

-673 IKIAGA
+673 IKIASA
-679 VAILVGSIWVLS
+679 VAILVGSIWILS

-696 ALAIGIGAMG
+696 SLVKGIWAMG
-706 LVMTELML
+706 LVMAELML
-714 CFNILTK
+714 CFKVLTK
-721 ITKDQKI
+721 MGEDKI
-728 LLRNSLALINLSASL
+728 YARSSLALVSLSLSL
-743 LILSAAIKN
+743 LILGSAIKKIGSLSFGQMITGLIGLAGAMGVLTAAIY
-752 LGSLNLGQMA
+752 L
-762 IALGG
+762 
-767 LAVAMQLFIHTL
+767 
-779 KMLPDDGETKKKTKG
+779 LPDDGKTKKKTKG

-802 LILSVALKKMG
+802 LILSVSLKKIG

-822 SLITMFIATKVMVGT
+822 SLVTMMISLSVMTKTLSKMEPERALGKSIA
-837 INSINPEGAI
+837 
-847 RKALSLVVLANAMV
+847 LLVLANSMII
-861 VLGLAMK
+861 LAGALK
-868 ILGSLSWSE
+868 ILGSMNWGE
-877 IGRGLAAMGG
+877 IGRGLTAIGG
-887 ALAILTIAMN
+887 ALSILVLAMN
-897 HLSTGNRVAS
+897 LLNSGNKSAM
-907 KLGSFASAG
+907 KIIGKGGYASA
-916 AKFKGGGVKFGMS
+916 KS
-929 GSSGNYESFKSS
+929 GS
-941 QGGALGKSFALL
+941 GGAIGKSFALL
-953 GATMSLVI
+953 GATMSLVV
-961 LGGAMKILATM
+961 LGGALKILSTLS
-972 NWSDIGRSLAAMGG
+972 WSDIGRSLTAMLGSLAILVAAMK
-986 ALTIL
+986 I
-991 VVAMR
+991 M
-996 VLGSS
+996 GSN
-1001 VSGALAGAGSLVIAS
+1001 VKGALAGAGSLIIAANS
-1016 AALIGLALGL
+1016 LVVLALGL

-1031 IHPDKIVKSLVALAA
+1031 ISWDKILKSLVALGA
-1046 ALTILG
+1046 ALTVLG

-1066 VVAGAAALFGV
+1066 TVAGAAALFGV
-1077 AAVTLGVG
+1077 AAVALGVG
-1085 LGLIAAGIS
+1085 LGLIATGIS
-1094 ALALALS
+1094 ALALSLS

-1120 LIPEIVKT
+1120 LIPEIIKT
-1128 LGLAIA
+1128 LGLAIV

-1140 MECAPLIAKA
+1140 IECAPLIAKA
-1150 IGTVL
+1150 LGTVL

-1170 TAILDLVIQT
+1170 TAILDLFIQT
-1180 IRAVTDRVPEL
+1180 IRAVTNRVPEL

-1199 SAIFKGFM
+1199 SVIFKGFM
-1207 EALQILDAKT
+1207 EALQLLDAKT

-1241 APAAAIGVVAFGILL
+1241 APAAAIGIVAFGILL
-1256 VELMGVMALVGKLKG
+1256 VELMGVMTLVGKLKG
-1271 MVAGIKDAGEVLQ
+1271 MVSGIQDAGEVLQ

-1298 GGFGLGISDTM
+1298 GGFGLGVSDTM
-1309 PAIATNL
+1309 PQIATNL

-1391 ILISPNMMQGVQALA
+1391 ILISPNMMNGVQSLA
-1406 NAIMVLTGAQLLKSM
+1406 NAIMVLTGANVLKSM

-1446 GMKDFAKNLGTF
+1446 GMKNFAKNLGTF
-1458 SDSQVTSISAACEAI
+1458 SDSQVTSITAACEAI
-1473 SALAKAAKQIPNE
+1473 SSLAKAAKQIPNE

-1491 GLVGDN
+1491 SLVGDN
-1497 SIGKWSEYLPPLGK
+1497 SIGKWSSYLPPLGK

-1517 KNLGTFSDSQVG
+1517 KNLGIFSDSQVG
-1529 AVTAAGNAIKGLAE
+1529 SVTAAGNAIKGLAE
-1543 ASKQIPNEGGLWSWI
+1543 ASKQIPNEGGLWGWI
-1558 AGDNSIGKFSE
+1558 AGDNSIGKFSA

-1575 KNLADMATQLQSFT
+1575 KNLANMATQLQSFT
-1589 EEQVGS
+1589 EDQVGS

-1619 VSWFTGDNDI
+1619 VSWFIGDNDI

-1669 SLAKAA
+1669 ALAKAA
-1675 NKIPNTGGIASW
+1675 NKIPNTGGIVSW
-1687 FAGDNDISKFSDK
+1687 FIGDNDISKFSEK
-1700 LPNVGTMLKNF
+1700 LPSVGTMLKNF
-1711 IENLGTFSDAQ
+1711 IGNLGTFTDAQ

-1735 LAEAASKVPNAGGM
+1735 LAEAASKVPNAGGLC
-1749 FTWFTGESD
+1749 TWFTGESD
-1758 ISQFAD
+1758 ISQFAG
-1764 KWPGVATKLGEF
+1764 KWPGVATKLAEF
-1776 VKNLGTFTAEQV
+1776 VTNLGTFTPEQV
-1788 TTVDCAS
+1788 ATVDCAS
-1795 NAIVKLAE
+1795 NSIVKLAE

-1838 KDFVSNLGT
+1838 KNFVTNLGT
-1847 FNADQVTTVDC
+1847 FTDEQVTTVDC
-1858 AAQAIQKFC
+1858 AAKAIQKFC

-1899 AWGIKKFSEK
+1899 AWGIKTFSEK
-1909 IGTFTDKEVASI
+1909 LGKFSDSEVVSI

-1933 FANDVKDVEDLED
+1933 FANDVKDIEDLEG
-1946 RADGLADVADGVKNF
+1946 RADSLSDVADGVKNF

-1976 KKNAKIFYDLT
+1976 KKNAQTFYDLT
-1987 TQLASMNVDSMKT
+1987 TQLASMNLDSMKT

-2011 SVEKFISAFNG
+2011 TVEKFISAFNG
-2022 DNPKTKLSQ
+2022 DDPKTKLSQ
-2031 AIRDLITKLIDTLES
+2031 AVRDLVTKLIDTLES
-2046 KRTDVENKF
+2046 KRGDVESKF
-2055 ISIVTSALDK
+2055 TSIVTSTLDK
-2065 INESSMIDKMKTAG
+2065 LNESTMIDKMKTAG
-2079 KNFAKGFADG
+2079 KNFAQGFADG

-2104 GNDAYKAAK
+2104 GNDAYNAAK

-2122 RKARELGNFF
+2122 RKARKLGNFF
-2132 GLGFIKGIHEY
+2132 GLGFINGIHEY
-2143 TSDAYNES
+2143 TSDAYGES
-2151 FDMAD
+2151 YNMAD
-2156 HARKGL
+2156 EARKGL

-2177 TNQPTIRPI
+2177 TNQPTIRPV
-2186 LDLSDVESQAG
+2186 LDLTDVESGAG
-2197 TISGLFNNVSLGT
+2197 RINGLFKNINVGS

-2215 STGMASKG
+2215 TVGMRSKG

-2231 VSAINKLGSNL
+2231 VSAINKLGSNI
-2242 GSTGDTYN
+2242 GSGGDTYN

-2260 SVSEAI
+2260 SISEAVQI
-2266 QTLIRAANIERRS
+2266 LIRAANIERRS

>member
-75 LEMIGTMAMFRISQ
+75 LSMVGTMAMIRISQ
-89 SIANAG
+89 SVANAG
-95 INLVK
+95 VSMVK
-100 SLSVDNV
+100 SLSVDNI
-107 MSGWNKLQQK
+107 MSGWQKLQQK
-117 ANSMSTLISQGYKT
+117 ANSMSTLISQGYDT
-131 EVVEEQLE
+131 SVVEKQLE

-185 SGQNAQKAS
+185 SGQNSQKAS

-233 TAVAMGKV
+233 VAVAMGKI
-241 KKIGKDTYQSLRGN
+241 KKVGTDIYQSLLGN

-285 YAKASDQMKKAI
+285 YAKASDQIKKAI
-297 DVMSEDHDV
+297 DIMSEDYNI

-315 AYDALKNNTF
+315 AYDTLKNNTF
-325 DDFLKEEE
+325 DVFLKEEE
-333 IDDEKAIAAL
+333 IDDKKAISAL
-343 KNMVSGFDEFGIS
+343 KNMVSGFVEFGIS

-369 TIDATKDAVSTK
+369 ILDATKDAVSTK
-381 WMNIIETLIG
+381 WMNIMETLIG

-428 GGRDSL
+428 GGRNSL
-434 HEALGNIGEAIGAIT
+434 HEALGNIGSAIGAIT
-449 KPIKEAWHEIFPPM
+449 KPIKEAWNEIFPPM
-463 TAKRLTELTN
+463 TAKHLTELTN

-479 SHLKIS
+479 ASIKIS
-485 GKTADAI
+485 GKTSDAI
-492 KSVFRALF
+492 KSIFRAFF
-500 SILKTGFSIVKTLGK
+500 SIIKTGLSVVKTFGK

-527 GELLISAVGFLSKW
+527 GELVITAVGFLSKW
-541 IDKTAEAARN
+541 VDKTAEAVRN
-551 SKWLSNTVNTVVET
+551 SKWLSNTVNTVVEA
-565 IKKFANAVGNMLKK
+565 IKKFANAAGNMLKK

-601 LAIGKFIG
+601 LAIGKFLG

-634 KLQGVFKSFK
+634 KLQSVFKSFK

-651 GILESVKGVL
+651 GILESIKGVL
-661 ESYQKDIQAKTL
+661 ESYQKDIEPETL
-673 IKIAGA
+673 IKIAEA
-679 VAILVGSIWVLS
+679 VAIFVGSIWVLS

-696 ALAIGIGAMG
+696 SLVKGIGAMG
-706 LVMTELML
+706 LLMAELML
-714 CFNILTK
+714 CFKVLTK

-728 LLRNSLALINLSASL
+728 LLRNSLALINLSVSL

-752 LGSLNLGQMA
+752 LGSLKLGQMA

-767 LAVAMQLFIHTL
+767 LAVAMQLFVHTL
-779 KMLPDDGETKKKTKG
+779 KTLPDDGETKKKTKG

-837 INSINPEGAI
+837 INSINPDSAI

-877 IGRGLAAMGG
+877 IGRGLAAMSGT
-887 ALAILTIAMN
+887 LAILTIAMN

-916 AKFKGGGVKFGMS
+916 SKFKGGVKFGTS
-929 GSSGNYESFKSS
+929 GSSGNYKSFKSS

-953 GATMSLVI
+953 GATMSLVV
-961 LGGAMKILATM
+961 LGGALKILSTLS
-972 NWSDIGRSLAAMGG
+972 WSDIGRSLTSMLWSLSILVAAMK
-986 ALTIL
+986 I
-991 VVAMR
+991 M
-996 VLGSS
+996 GSS
-1001 VSGALAGAGSLVIAS
+1001 IKGALAGAGSLIIAANS
-1016 AALIGLALGL
+1016 LVVLALGL

-1031 IHPDKIVKSLVALAA
+1031 ISWDKILKSLVALGA
-1046 ALTILG
+1046 ALTVLG
-1052 VAGYLLKGVALDLL
+1052 VAGYLLKGVAVDLL
-1066 VVAGAAALFGV
+1066 TVAGACALFGV

-1085 LGLIAAGIS
+1085 LGLIATGIS

-1128 LGLAIA
+1128 LGLAII

-1140 MECAPLIAKA
+1140 IECAPLIAKA
-1150 IGTVL
+1150 LGTVL

-1170 TAILDLVIQT
+1170 TAILDLFIQT
-1180 IRAVTDRVPEL
+1180 IIAVTDRVPEL

-1207 EALQILDAKT
+1207 EAIQLLDSKV
-1217 LLGGIACIGMLVV
+1217 LLGGIACVGMLAV

-1241 APAAAIGVVAFGILL
+1241 APAAVIGIVAFGVLL
-1256 VELMGVMALVGKLKG
+1256 VELMGVMTLVGKLKG
-1271 MVAGIKDAGEVLQ
+1271 MVSGIQDAGEVLQ

-1298 GGFGLGISDTM
+1298 GGFGLGVSDTM
-1309 PAIATNL
+1309 PQIATNL
-1316 SQFMTNL
+1316 SQFMINL
-1323 QPFLD
+1323 QPFIN

-1357 AGLGNLLSLGNSL
+1357 AGLGNLLSIGNSL

-1378 LFMTNAKPFIDSA
+1378 LFMINAKPFIDSA
-1391 ILISPNMMQGVQALA
+1391 ILISPNMMQGVQELA
-1406 NAIMVLTGAQLLKSM
+1406 NAIMVLTGANVLKSM
-1421 SSLFT
+1421 SNLFT

-1446 GMKDFAKNLGTF
+1446 GMKNFAKNLGTF

-1473 SALAKAAKQIPNE
+1473 SSLAKAAKQIPNE
-1486 GGLWA
+1486 GGLWSS
-1491 GLVGDN
+1491 LVGDN
-1497 SIGKWSEYLPPLGK
+1497 SIGKWSAYLPPLGK

-1529 AVTAAGNAIKGLAE
+1529 SVNAAGNAIKVLAE

-1569 YLPEVG
+1569 YLPKVG
-1575 KNLADMATQLQSFT
+1575 KNLSNMAAQLQSFT
-1589 EEQVGS
+1589 EDQVGN

-1669 SLAKAA
+1669 SLAKSA
-1675 NKIPNTGGIASW
+1675 NKIPNTGGIVSW
-1687 FAGDNDISKFSDK
+1687 FTGDNDISKFSEK
-1700 LPNVGTMLKNF
+1700 LPSVGTMLKNF
-1711 IENLGTFSDAQ
+1711 IGNLGTFTDAQ
-1722 VASTDCAGQAIAR
+1722 IASTDCAGQAIAR
-1735 LAEAASKVPNAGGM
+1735 LAEAASKVPNAGGLC
-1749 FTWFTGESD
+1749 TWFTGESD
-1758 ISQFAD
+1758 ISQFAG
-1764 KWPGVATKLGEF
+1764 KWPGVATKLAEF
-1776 VKNLGTFTAEQV
+1776 VTNLGTFTPEQV

-1795 NAIVKLAE
+1795 NSIVKLAE

-1825 AFAGKFPGVGTNL
+1825 SFVGKFPGVGTNL
-1838 KDFVSNLGT
+1838 KNFVTNLGT
-1847 FNADQVTTVDC
+1847 FTDEQVTTVDC
-1858 AAQAIQKFC
+1858 AARAIQKFC

-1884 GDKDISKVTDKLPDV
+1884 GDKDISQVTDKLPDV

-1909 IGTFTDKEVASI
+1909 LGNFDDSQVASI
-1921 TAATEALKRITY
+1921 TAATEVLKRITY
-1933 FANDVKDVEDLED
+1933 FANDVKDVGDLED
-1946 RADGLADVADGVKNF
+1946 RADSLSDVANGVKNF

-1976 KKNAKIFYDLT
+1976 KKNAQTFYDLT
-1987 TQLASMNVDSMKT
+1987 TQLASMNLDSMKT
-2000 LGDSMKNIGEN
+2000 LGDSIKNIGEN
-2011 SVEKFISAFNG
+2011 TVEKFISAFNG
-2022 DNPKTKLSQ
+2022 DDPKTKLSQ
-2031 AIRDLITKLIDTLES
+2031 AVRDLVTKLIDTLES
-2046 KRTDVENKF
+2046 KRGDVESKF
-2055 ISIVTSALDK
+2055 TSIVTSTLDK
-2065 INESSMIDKMKTAG
+2065 LNESTMIDKMKTAG
-2079 KNFAKGFADG
+2079 KNFAQGFADG
-2089 IENNRYLAVDAGTNL
+2089 IENNRYLAVNAGTKL
-2104 GNDAYKAAK
+2104 GNDAYNAAK
-2113 RAIDAHSPS
+2113 RSIDAHSPS
-2122 RKARELGNFF
+2122 RKARKLGNFF
-2132 GLGFIKGIHEY
+2132 GLGFINGIHEY
-2143 TSDAYNES
+2143 TSDAYGES
-2151 FDMAD
+2151 YNMAD
-2156 HARKGL
+2156 EARKGL
-2162 SNAISKVNDILNDGR
+2162 SNAISKVNNILNDDR
-2177 TNQPTIRPI
+2177 TNQPTIRPV
-2186 LDLSDVESQAG
+2186 LDLTDIESGAG
-2197 TISGLFNNVSLGT
+2197 RINGLFKNVNVGS

-2215 STGMASKG
+2215 TVGMRSKG

-2231 VSAINKLGSNL
+2231 VSAINKLGSNI
-2242 GSTGDTYN
+2242 GSGGDTYN
-2250 INGITYDDQS
+2250 INGITYDDKS
-2260 SVSEAI
+2260 SVAEAI
-2266 QTLIRAANIERRS
+2266 QVLIRAANIERRS

>member
-46 LTAVEQRANS
+46 LTAIEQRANS

-75 LEMIGTMAMFRISQ
+75 LSMVGTMAMIRISQ
-89 SIANAG
+89 SVANAG
-95 INLVK
+95 LSMVK
-100 SLSVDNV
+100 SLSVDNIV
-107 MSGWNKLQQK
+107 SGWQKLQQK
-117 ANSMSTLISQGYKT
+117 ANSMSTLISQGYDT
-131 EVVEEQLE
+131 SVVEEQLE

-233 TAVAMGKV
+233 VAVAMGKV
-241 KKIGKDTYQSLRGN
+241 KKVGTDTYQSLLGN

-297 DVMSEDHDV
+297 DVMSEDHDI

-325 DDFLKEEE
+325 DAFLKEEE
-333 IDDEKAIAAL
+333 IDDEKAISAL

-369 TIDATKDAVSTK
+369 TLDATKDAVSTK
-381 WMNIIETLIG
+381 WMNIMETLIG

-428 GGRDSL
+428 GGRNSL
-434 HEALGNIGEAIGAIT
+434 HEALSNIGSAIGAIT
-449 KPIKEAWHEIFPPM
+449 KPIKEAWDEIFPPI

-479 SHLKIS
+479 KSLKIS
-485 GKTADAI
+485 GRTADAI
-492 KSVFRALF
+492 KSIFRAFF
-500 SILKTGFSIVKTLGK
+500 SIIKTGLSVVKTFGK

-527 GELLISAVGFLSKW
+527 GELVITTVGFLSKW
-541 IDKTAEAARN
+541 VDKTAEAARN
-551 SKWLSNTVNTVVET
+551 SKWLSNTVNTVVEA
-565 IKKFANAVGNMLKK
+565 IKKFANAAGNMLKK

-601 LAIGKFIG
+601 LAIGKFLG

-661 ESYQKDIQAKTL
+661 ESYQKDIEAKTL
-673 IKIAGA
+673 IKIASA

-696 ALAIGIGAMG
+696 SLVKGIGAMG
-706 LVMTELML
+706 LLMAELML
-714 CFNILTK
+714 CFKVLTK
-721 ITKDQKI
+721 MGKDEI
-728 LLRNSLALINLSASL
+728 YTRSSLALISLSLSL
-743 LILSAAIKN
+743 LILGSAIKKI
-752 LGSLNLGQMA
+752 GSLNFGQMMTGL
-762 IALGG
+762 IG
-767 LAVAMQLFIHTL
+767 LAGAMGVLTAAIHL
-779 KMLPDDGETKKKTKG
+779 LPDDGKTKKKTKG
-794 LIGLSISL
+794 LITLSLSL
-802 LILSVALKKMG
+802 LIMSVALKKIG
-813 SMKLTEIVK
+813 SMDLLSIIKGLTTMLI
-822 SLITMFIATKVMVGT
+822 SLGVMAFILSKM
-837 INSINPEGAI
+837 NPEGAL
-847 RKALSLVVLANAMV
+847 RKSISMLVLANSLIM
-861 VLGLAMK
+861 LAGSLK
-868 ILGSLSWSE
+868 ILGSMSWAE
-877 IGRGLAAMGG
+877 ISRGLTAMAGS
-887 ALAILTIAMN
+887 LTILTIVMN
-897 HLSTGNRVAS
+897 LLPKN
-907 KLGSFASAG
+907 
-916 AKFKGGGVKFGMS
+916 GGI
-929 GSSGNYESFKSS
+929 FKSI
-941 QGGALGKSFALL
+941 GLL
-953 GATMSLVI
+953 GAVTSMIVLA
-961 LGGAMKILATM
+961 GALKILATM
-972 NWSDIGRSLAAMGG
+972 NWEEIKRSLVSMGG

-991 VVAMR
+991 VVAMKI
-996 VLGSS
+996 LGSS
-1001 VSGALAGAGSLVIAS
+1001 IGGALAGAGALLIAS
-1016 AALIGLALGL
+1016 AALIELAIGL
-1026 KILGS
+1026 KILAS
-1031 IHPDKIVKSLVALAA
+1031 IKPDKMVKALLGLAA
-1046 ALTILG
+1046 ALIILG
-1052 VAGYLLKGVALDLL
+1052 ISGALLSKVAGGLLK
-1066 VVAGAAALFGV
+1066 VAGAAALFGV
-1077 AAVTLGVG
+1077 AAVALGVG
-1085 LGLIAAGIS
+1085 LGLIATGIS

-1128 LGLAIA
+1128 LGLAII

-1140 MECAPLIAKA
+1140 IECAPLIAKA
-1150 IGTVL
+1150 LGIVL

-1170 TAILDLVIQT
+1170 TAILDLFIQT

-1207 EALQILDAKT
+1207 EALQLLDSKV
-1217 LLGGIACIGMLVV
+1217 LLGGIACIGMLVI

-1241 APAAAIGVVAFGILL
+1241 APAAAIGIVAFGILL
-1256 VELMGVMALVGKLKG
+1256 VELMGVMTLVGKLKG
-1271 MVAGIKDAGEVLQ
+1271 MISGIQDAGEVLQ

-1298 GGFGLGISDTM
+1298 GGFGLGVSDTM
-1309 PAIATNL
+1309 PQIATNL

-1357 AGLGNLLSLGNSL
+1357 SGLGNILSLGNAL

-1378 LFMTNAKPFIDSA
+1378 LFMINAKPFIDSA
-1391 ILISPNMMQGVQALA
+1391 ILISPNMMQGVQSLA
-1406 NAIMVLTGAQLLKSM
+1406 NAIMVLTGANVLKSI

-1426 WFTGDNSFEK
+1426 WITGDNSFEK

-1446 GMKDFAKNLGTF
+1446 GMKNFAKNLGTF
-1458 SDSQVTSISAACEAI
+1458 SDNQVNSISSACNAI
-1473 SALAKAAKQIPNE
+1473 SSLAKAAKQIPNE

-1491 GLVGDN
+1491 GIVGDN
-1497 SIGKWSEYLPPLGK
+1497 SIGKWSAYLPPLGK

-1517 KNLGTFSDSQVG
+1517 KSLGTFSSPQMDSVES
-1529 AVTAAGNAIKGLAE
+1529 AGNAIVALAK
-1543 ASKQIPNEGGLWSWI
+1543 AAKQIPNEGGLWSVLV
-1558 AGDNSIGKFSE
+1558 GDNSIGKFA
-1569 YLPEVG
+1569 YQLPSTGLCLAAMAKSLQGFTPESVEV
-1575 KNLADMATQLQSFT
+1575 
-1589 EEQVGS
+1589 
-1595 IKNAGLAIAALA
+1595 IRNAGESIAALA
-1607 EAANK
+1607 VAASK
-1612 IPNTGGI
+1612 IPNSGGL
-1619 VSWFTGDNDI
+1619 VSLFTGDNDI
-1629 STFTDKLPGVAT
+1629 SIFAFKLPIVGSF
-1641 NLKNFSKN
+1641 LKKFVTN
-1649 LGSYSESSSK
+1649 LGSFDKAAVDKSK
-1659 YAGFAGDAIA
+1659 FAGDAIA
-1669 SLAKAA
+1669 ALAVAA
-1675 NKIPNTGGIASW
+1675 SKIPNSHGLVNLFT
-1687 FAGDNDISKFSDK
+1687 GDNDIAAFAHKF
-1700 LPNVGTMLKNF
+1700 PIVGTNLKTF
-1711 IENLGTFSDAQ
+1711 VDNLGTFNEAQ
-1722 VASTDCAGQAIAR
+1722 VTTTDCAGRAISALAIA
-1735 LAEAASKVPNAGGM
+1735 ASNIPSVGPLTKL
-1749 FTWFTGESD
+1749 FTGESD
-1758 ISQFAD
+1758 ISQF
-1764 KWPGVATKLGEF
+1764 
-1776 VKNLGTFTAEQV
+1776 
-1788 TTVDCAS
+1788 S
-1795 NAIVKLAE
+1795 
-1803 AAKKV
+1803 
-1808 PAVGGLV
+1808 
-1815 SWFTGESDLS
+1815 
-1825 AFAGKFPGVGTNL
+1825 GKFPGVATNL
-1838 KDFVSNLGT
+1838 AQFVENLGT
-1847 FNADQVTTVDC
+1847 FNEAQVTTTDC
-1858 AAQAIQKFC
+1858 AGRAIKALGDAAHNIPAEDGLWQKIAGKQSLADFADDLPNVGSALAGFAKNLSANGDFTTTQVSTID
-1867 EAADAC
+1867 AACNALKTLASVSDAF
-1873 PKSGGL
+1873 PKTGGVWQWL
-1879 VSWFT
+1879 T
-1884 GDKDISKVTDKLPDV
+1884 GENDISKHASKFPAVAEGLKGFTDKLKDYDESKV
-1899 AWGIKKFSEK
+1899 SS
-1909 IGTFTDKEVASI
+1909 VN
-1921 TAATEALKRITY
+1921 AATEALKALAEVDDIDFGDLAESSEDATTVGKNMSSFITKL
-1933 FANDVKDVEDLED
+1933 ASSSKDTTELAKTN
-1946 RADGLADVADGVKNF
+1946 ADAF
-1961 VEGLA
+1961 VELVT
-1966 KISSENAENA
+1966 KFN
-1976 KKNAKIFYDLT
+1976 
-1987 TQLASMNVDSMKT
+1987 NV
-2000 LGDSMKNIGEN
+2000 
-2011 SVEKFISAFNG
+2011 NG
-2022 DNPKTKLSQ
+2022 DNIKKIGDGLKTIGETGINKFVESISGDSPVTKVSQ
-2031 AIRDLITKLIDTLES
+2031 AIRDLITKLIDTMET
-2046 KRTDVENKF
+2046 KRSDIEAKF
-2055 ISIVTSALDK
+2055 ASIVNGTIDK
-2065 INESSMIDKMKTAG
+2065 LNESTMIDKMKTAG
-2079 KNFAKGFADG
+2079 KNFVQGFADG

-2104 GNDAYKAAK
+2104 GNDAYNAAK

-2122 RKARELGNFF
+2122 RKARKLGNFF
-2132 GLGFIKGIHEY
+2132 GLGFINGIHEY
-2143 TSDAYNES
+2143 TSDAYGES
-2151 FDMAD
+2151 YNMAD
-2156 HARKGL
+2156 EARKGL
-2162 SNAISKVNDILNDGR
+2162 SNAISKVNDILNDDR
-2177 TNQPTIRPI
+2177 TNQPTIRPV
-2186 LDLSDVESQAG
+2186 LDLTDIESGAG
-2197 TISGLFNNVSLGT
+2197 RINGLFKNVNVGG

-2215 STGMASKG
+2215 TVGMRSKG

-2231 VSAINKLGSNL
+2231 VSAINKLGSNI
-2242 GSTGDTYN
+2242 GSGGDTYN

-2260 SVSEAI
+2260 SVAEAI
-2266 QTLIRAANIERRS
+2266 QVLIRAANIERRS

>member
-75 LEMIGTMAMFRISQ
+75 LSMVGTMAMIRISQ
-89 SIANAG
+89 SVANAG
-95 INLVK
+95 INMVK
-100 SLSVDNV
+100 SLSVDNI
-107 MSGWNKLQQK
+107 MSGWQKLQQK
-117 ANSMSTLISQGYKT
+117 ANSMSTLISQGYDT
-131 EVVEEQLE
+131 SVVEEQLE

-227 RKQTLE
+227 RKQTLDV
-233 TAVAMGKV
+233 AVAMGKV
-241 KKIGKDTYQSLRGN
+241 KKVGEDTYQSLLGN

-297 DVMSEDHDV
+297 DIMSEDHDV

-325 DDFLKEEE
+325 DAFLKEEE
-333 IDDEKAIAAL
+333 IDDEKAISAL

-381 WMNIIETLIG
+381 WMNIMETLIG
-391 NIDAQKKLWTTIG
+391 NVDAQKKLWTTIG

-428 GGRDSL
+428 GGRNSL
-434 HEALGNIGEAIGAIT
+434 HEALGNIGSAIGAIT
-449 KPIKEAWHEIFPPM
+449 KPIKEAWNEIFPPM
-463 TAKRLTELTN
+463 TAERLTELTN

-479 SHLKIS
+479 ASLKIS

-492 KSVFRALF
+492 KSIFRAFF
-500 SILKTGFSIVKTLGK
+500 SIIKTGLSVVKTFGK

-527 GELLISAVGFLSKW
+527 GELVITSVGFLSKW
-541 IDKTAEAARN
+541 IDKTAESARN
-551 SKWLSNTVNTVVET
+551 SKWLSNTVNTVVEA
-565 IKKFANAVGNMLKK
+565 IKKFANAAGNMLKK

-634 KLQGVFKSFK
+634 KLQSVFKSFK

-661 ESYQKDIQAKTL
+661 ESYQKDIEAKTL
-673 IKIAGA
+673 IKIASA

-696 ALAIGIGAMG
+696 ALVKGIGAMG
-706 LVMTELML
+706 LVMAELML
-714 CFNILTK
+714 CFKVLTK
-721 ITKDQKI
+721 MGEDKI
-728 LLRNSLALINLSASL
+728 YARSSLALVSLSLSL
-743 LILSAAIKN
+743 LILGSAIKKIGSLSFGQMITGLIGLAGAMGVLTAAIY
-752 LGSLNLGQMA
+752 L
-762 IALGG
+762 
-767 LAVAMQLFIHTL
+767 
-779 KMLPDDGETKKKTKG
+779 LPDDGKTKKKTKG
-794 LIGLSISL
+794 LITLSLSL
-802 LILSVALKKMG
+802 LIMSVALKKIG
-813 SMKLTEIVK
+813 SMDLLSIIKGLTTMLI
-822 SLITMFIATKVMVGT
+822 SLGVMAFILSKM
-837 INSINPEGAI
+837 NPEGAL
-847 RKALSLVVLANAMV
+847 RKSISMLVLANS
-861 VLGLAMK
+861 LIILAGSLK
-868 ILGSLSWSE
+868 ILGSMSWAE
-877 IGRGLAAMGG
+877 IGRGLTAMAGS
-887 ALAILTIAMN
+887 LTILTIVMN
-897 HLSTGNRVAS
+897 LLPKN
-907 KLGSFASAG
+907 
-916 AKFKGGGVKFGMS
+916 GGI
-929 GSSGNYESFKSS
+929 FKSI
-941 QGGALGKSFALL
+941 GLL
-953 GATMSLVI
+953 GAVTSMIVLAGSL
-961 LGGAMKILATM
+961 KILATM
-972 NWSDIGRSLAAMGG
+972 NWEEIKRSLVSMGG

-991 VVAMR
+991 VVAMKI
-996 VLGSS
+996 LGSS
-1001 VSGALAGAGSLVIAS
+1001 IGGSLAGAGALLIAS
-1016 AALIGLALGL
+1016 AALIELAIGL
-1026 KILGS
+1026 KILAS
-1031 IHPDKIVKSLVALAA
+1031 IKPDKMVKALLGLAA

-1052 VAGYLLKGVALDLL
+1052 IAGALLSKVAGGLLM
-1066 VVAGAAALFGV
+1066 VAGAAALFGV
-1077 AAVTLGVG
+1077 AAVALGVG
-1085 LGLIAAGIS
+1085 LGLIATGIS

-1128 LGLAIA
+1128 LGLAII

-1140 MECAPLIAKA
+1140 IECAPLIAKA
-1150 IGTVL
+1150 LGTVL

-1170 TAILDLVIQT
+1170 TAILDLFIQT

-1207 EALQILDAKT
+1207 EALQLLDAKV
-1217 LLGGIACIGMLVV
+1217 LLGGIACIGMLAV

-1241 APAAAIGVVAFGILL
+1241 APAAAIGIVAFGVLL
-1256 VELMGVMALVGKLKG
+1256 VELMGVMTLVGKLKG
-1271 MVAGIKDAGEVLQ
+1271 MVSGIQDAGEVLQ
-1284 AVGTAIGRFIGGII
+1284 VVGTAIGRFIGGII
-1298 GGFGLGISDTM
+1298 GGFGLGVSDTM
-1309 PAIATNL
+1309 PQIATNL
-1316 SQFMTNL
+1316 SQFITNL

-1391 ILISPNMMQGVQALA
+1391 ILISPNMMQGVQSLA
-1406 NAIMVLTGAQLLKSM
+1406 NAIMVLTGANVLKSM
-1421 SSLFT
+1421 SSLLT

-1436 FGKEIASLGT
+1436 FGKEIASLGI
-1446 GMKDFAKNLGTF
+1446 GMKNFAKNLGTF
-1458 SDSQVTSISAACEAI
+1458 SDSQVISISAACEAI
-1473 SALAKAAKQIPNE
+1473 SSLAKAAKQIPNE

-1491 GLVGDN
+1491 SLVGDN
-1497 SIGKWSEYLPPLGK
+1497 SIGKWSAYLPPLGK

-1529 AVTAAGNAIKGLAE
+1529 SVTAAGNAIKALAE

-1575 KNLADMATQLQSFT
+1575 KNLSNMAAQLQSFT
-1589 EEQVGS
+1589 EDQVGS
-1595 IKNAGLAIAALA
+1595 VKNAGLAIAALA

-1669 SLAKAA
+1669 ALAKAA
-1675 NKIPNTGGIASW
+1675 NKIPNTGGIVSW
-1687 FAGDNDISKFSDK
+1687 FTGDNDISKFSEK
-1700 LPNVGTMLKNF
+1700 LPSVGTMLKNF
-1711 IENLGTFSDAQ
+1711 IGNLGTFTDAQ

-1735 LAEAASKVPNAGGM
+1735 LAEAASKVPNAGGLR
-1749 FTWFTGESD
+1749 TWFTGESD
-1758 ISQFAD
+1758 ISQFAG
-1764 KWPGVATKLGEF
+1764 KWPGVATKLVEF
-1776 VKNLGTFTAEQV
+1776 VTNLGTFTPEQV
-1788 TTVDCAS
+1788 ATVDCAS
-1795 NAIVKLAE
+1795 NSIVKLAE

-1825 AFAGKFPGVGTNL
+1825 TFAGKFPGVGTNL
-1838 KDFVSNLGT
+1838 KNFVTNLGT
-1847 FNADQVTTVDC
+1847 FTDEQVTTVDC
-1858 AAQAIQKFC
+1858 VAKAIQKFC
-1867 EAADAC
+1867 EAANAC

-1899 AWGIKKFSEK
+1899 AWGIKTFSEK
-1909 IGTFTDKEVASI
+1909 LGKFSDSEVASI

-1933 FANDVKDVEDLED
+1933 FANDVKDVEDLEG
-1946 RADGLADVADGVKNF
+1946 RADSLSDVANGVKNF

-1976 KKNAKIFYDLT
+1976 KKNAQTFYDLT
-1987 TQLASMNVDSMKT
+1987 TQLASMNLDSMKT

-2011 SVEKFISAFNG
+2011 TVEKFISAFNG
-2022 DNPKTKLSQ
+2022 DDPKTKLSQ
-2031 AIRDLITKLIDTLES
+2031 AVRDLVTKLIDTLES
-2046 KRTDVENKF
+2046 KRGDVESKF
-2055 ISIVTSALDK
+2055 TSIVTSTLDK
-2065 INESSMIDKMKTAG
+2065 LNESTMIDKMKTAG
-2079 KNFAKGFADG
+2079 KNFAQGFADG

-2104 GNDAYKAAK
+2104 GNDAYNAAK

-2122 RKARELGNFF
+2122 RKARKLGNFF
-2132 GLGFIKGIHEY
+2132 GLGFINGIHEY
-2143 TSDAYNES
+2143 TSDAYGES
-2151 FDMAD
+2151 YNMAD
-2156 HARKGL
+2156 EARKGL
-2162 SNAISKVNDILNDGR
+2162 SSAISKVNDILNDGR
-2177 TNQPTIRPI
+2177 TNQPTIRPV
-2186 LDLSDVESQAG
+2186 LDLTDIESGAG
-2197 TISGLFNNVSLGT
+2197 RINGLFKNVNVGG

-2215 STGMASKG
+2215 TVGMRSKG

-2231 VSAINKLGSNL
+2231 VSAINKLGSNI
-2242 GSTGDTYN
+2242 GSGGDTYN

-2260 SVSEAI
+2260 SVAEAI
-2266 QTLIRAANIERRS
+2266 KVLIRAANIERRS

>member
-75 LEMIGTMAMFRISQ
+75 LSMVGTMAMIRISQ
-89 SIANAG
+89 SVANAG
-95 INLVK
+95 LNMVK
-100 SLSVDNV
+100 SLSVDNI
-107 MSGWNKLQQK
+107 MSGWQKLQQK
-117 ANSMSTLISQGYKT
+117 ANSMSTLISQGYDT
-131 EVVEEQLE
+131 SVVEKQLE

-227 RKQTLE
+227 RKQTLDV
-233 TAVAMGKV
+233 AVAMGKV
-241 KKIGKDTYQSLRGN
+241 KKVGTDTYQSLLGN

-297 DVMSEDHDV
+297 DIMSEDHDV

-325 DDFLKEEE
+325 DAFLKEEE
-333 IDDEKAIAAL
+333 IDDEKAISAL

-369 TIDATKDAVSTK
+369 TLDATKDAVSTK
-381 WMNIIETLIG
+381 WMNIMETLIG

-428 GGRDSL
+428 GGRNSL
-434 HEALGNIGEAIGAIT
+434 HEALGNIGSAIGAIT
-449 KPIKEAWHEIFPPM
+449 KPIKEAWNEIFPPM

-473 KFKEFT
+473 KFKAFT
-479 SHLKIS
+479 ASLKIS

-492 KSVFRALF
+492 KSIFRAFF
-500 SILKTGFSIVKTLGK
+500 SIIKTGLSVVKTFGK

-527 GELLISAVGFLSKW
+527 GELVITAVGFLSKW
-541 IDKTAEAARN
+541 VDKTAEAARN
-551 SKWLSNTVNTVVET
+551 SKWLSNTVNTVVEA
-565 IKKFANAVGNMLKK
+565 IKKFANAAGNMLKK

-601 LAIGKFIG
+601 LAIGKFLG

-634 KLQGVFKSFK
+634 KLQSVFKSFK

-651 GILESVKGVL
+651 GILESVKGIL
-661 ESYQKDIQAKTL
+661 ESYQKDIEAKTL
-673 IKIAGA
+673 IKIASA
-679 VAILVGSIWVLS
+679 VAILAGSIWVLS

-696 ALAIGIGAMG
+696 SLVKGIGAMG
-706 LVMTELML
+706 LVMAELML
-714 CFNILTK
+714 CFKALTK
-721 ITKDQKI
+721 MGEDKI
-728 LLRNSLALINLSASL
+728 YARSSLALISLSLSL
-743 LILSAAIKN
+743 LILGSAIKKI
-752 LGSLNLGQMA
+752 GSLNFGQM
-762 IALGG
+762 ITGLIG
-767 LAVAMQLFIHTL
+767 LAGAMGILTAAIYL
-779 KMLPDDGETKKKTKG
+779 LPDDGKTKKKTKG
-794 LIGLSISL
+794 LITLSLSL
-802 LILSVALKKMG
+802 LIMSVALKKIG
-813 SMKLTEIVK
+813 SMDLLSIIKGLTTMLI
-822 SLITMFIATKVMVGT
+822 SLGVMAFILSKM
-837 INSINPEGAI
+837 NPEGAL
-847 RKALSLVVLANAMV
+847 RKSISMLVLANS
-861 VLGLAMK
+861 LIILAGSLK
-868 ILGSLSWSE
+868 ILGSMSWAE
-877 IGRGLAAMGG
+877 IGRGLTAMAGS
-887 ALAILTIAMN
+887 LTILTIVMN
-897 HLSTGNRVAS
+897 LLPKNGGIFKSIGL
-907 KLGSFASAG
+907 LGVVTSMIVLAG
-916 AKFKGGGVKFGMS
+916 A
-929 GSSGNYESFKSS
+929 
-941 QGGALGKSFALL
+941 L
-953 GATMSLVI
+953 
-961 LGGAMKILATM
+961 KILATM
-972 NWSDIGRSLAAMGG
+972 NWEEIKRSLVAMGG

-991 VVAMR
+991 VVAMKI
-996 VLGSS
+996 LGSS
-1001 VSGALAGAGSLVIAS
+1001 IGGSLAGAGALLIAS
-1016 AALIGLALGL
+1016 AALIELAIGL
-1026 KILGS
+1026 KILAS
-1031 IHPDKIVKSLVALAA
+1031 IKPDKMVKALLGLAV

-1052 VAGYLLKGVALDLL
+1052 IAGALLSKVAGGLLM
-1066 VVAGAAALFGV
+1066 VAGAAALFGV
-1077 AAVTLGVG
+1077 AAVALGVG
-1085 LGLIAAGIS
+1085 LGLIATGIS

-1112 AIILGIVG
+1112 AIILGIIG

-1128 LGLAIA
+1128 LGLAII

-1140 MECAPLIAKA
+1140 IECAPLIAKA
-1150 IGTVL
+1150 LGIVL

-1170 TAILDLVIQT
+1170 TAILDLFIQT

-1207 EALQILDAKT
+1207 EALQLLDSKV
-1217 LLGGIACIGMLVV
+1217 LLGGIACIGMLVI

-1241 APAAAIGVVAFGILL
+1241 APAAAIGIVAFGVLL
-1256 VELMGVMALVGKLKG
+1256 VELMGVMTLVGKLKG
-1271 MVAGIKDAGEVLQ
+1271 MVSGIQDAGEVLQ

-1298 GGFGLGISDTM
+1298 GGFGLGVSDTM
-1309 PAIATNL
+1309 PQIATNL

-1357 AGLGNLLSLGNSL
+1357 AGLGNILSIGNAL

-1378 LFMTNAKPFIDSA
+1378 LFMINAKPFIDSA
-1391 ILISPNMMQGVQALA
+1391 ILISPNMMQGVQSLA
-1406 NAIMVLTGAQLLKSM
+1406 NAIMVLTGANILKSI

-1426 WFTGDNSFEK
+1426 WITGDNSFEK

-1446 GMKDFAKNLGTF
+1446 GIKNFAKNLGTF
-1458 SDSQVTSISAACEAI
+1458 SDNQVSSISSACEAI
-1473 SALAKAAKQIPNE
+1473 SSLAKAAKQIPNE

-1491 GLVGDN
+1491 SIVGDN
-1497 SIGKWSEYLPPLGK
+1497 SIGKWSAYLPPLGK

-1517 KNLGTFSDSQVG
+1517 KSLGTFSSSQMDSVES
-1529 AVTAAGNAIKGLAE
+1529 AGNAIVALAE
-1543 ASKQIPNEGGLWSWI
+1543 AAKQIPNEGGLWS
-1558 AGDNSIGKFSE
+1558 ALVGDNSIGKFA
-1569 YLPEVG
+1569 YQLPSTG
-1575 KNLADMATQLQSFT
+1575 LCLAAMAKSLQGFT
-1589 EEQVGS
+1589 PESVDV
-1595 IKNAGLAIAALA
+1595 IRNAGESIAALSI
-1607 EAANK
+1607 AASK
-1612 IPNTGGI
+1612 IPNSGGL
-1619 VSWFTGDNDI
+1619 VSLFTGDNDI
-1629 STFTDKLPGVAT
+1629 SKFANKLPGVAT

-1669 SLAKAA
+1669 ALANAA
-1675 NKIPNTGGIASW
+1675 SKIPNSSGLVSLFT
-1687 FAGDNDISKFSDK
+1687 GDNDISKFADK
-1700 LPNVGTMLKNF
+1700 LPSVGTMLKNF
-1711 IENLGTFSDAQ
+1711 IGNLGTFTESQ
-1722 VASTDCAGQAIAR
+1722 VTSTDCAGQAIAR
-1735 LAEAASKVPNAGGM
+1735 LAKAASDVPNAGSM

-1764 KWPGVATKLGEF
+1764 KLPGVATNLKNF
-1776 VKNLGTFTAEQV
+1776 VNNLGTFTDEQV
-1788 TTVDCAS
+1788 TTTDCAGR
-1795 NAIVKLAE
+1795 AIKALAN
-1803 AAKKV
+1803 AAKDV
-1808 PAVGGLV
+1808 PNVGGLV
-1815 SWFTGESDLS
+1815 SLFTGENDISQ
-1825 AFAGKFPGVGTNL
+1825 FADKFPGVGTNL
-1838 KDFVSNLGT
+1838 KGFVTNLGT
-1847 FNADQVTTVDC
+1847 FSTDQVNTVD
-1858 AAQAIQKFC
+1858 AAGKAIAALAK
-1867 EAADAC
+1867 AADEI
-1873 PKSGGL
+1873 PNSGGL
-1879 VSWFT
+1879 VSLFT
-1884 GDKDISKVTDKLPDV
+1884 GDNDISKFADKFPTV
-1899 AWGIKKFSEK
+1899 ASGIKGYADK
-1909 IGTFTDKEVASI
+1909 IGTFGKDKVDSVNAS
-1921 TAATEALKRITY
+1921 TEAIK
-1933 FANDVKDVEDLED
+1933 A
-1946 RADGLADVADGVKNF
+1946 
-1961 VEGLA
+1961 LA
-1966 KISSENAENA
+1966 KIDDIDFGGLKDNSSDMAGVGTNMANFIT
-1976 KKNAKIFYDLT
+1976 K
-1987 TQLASMNVDSMKT
+1987 LASSSKDTTDLAKTNADAFVELVTKFNNV
-2000 LGDSMKNIGEN
+2000 
-2011 SVEKFISAFNG
+2011 NG
-2022 DNPKTKLSQ
+2022 DNIKKIGDGLKTIGETGINKFVESLSGDSPVTKVSQ
-2031 AIRDLITKLIDTLES
+2031 AIRDLISKLIDTMET
-2046 KRTDVENKF
+2046 KRGDIETKF
-2055 ISIVTSALDK
+2055 TSIVTSAIDK
-2065 INESSMIDKMKTAG
+2065 LNESTMIDKVKTAG
-2079 KNFAKGFADG
+2079 KNFAQGFADG

-2104 GNDAYKAAK
+2104 GNAAYKAAK

-2122 RKARELGNFF
+2122 KKAHKLGNFF
-2132 GLGFIKGIHEY
+2132 GLGFINGIHEY
-2143 TSDAYNES
+2143 TSDAYGES
-2151 FDMAD
+2151 YNMAD
-2156 HARKGL
+2156 EARKGL

-2177 TNQPTIRPI
+2177 TNQPTIRPV
-2186 LDLSDVESQAG
+2186 LDLTDIESGAG
-2197 TISGLFNNVSLGT
+2197 RINGLFKNVNVGG

-2215 STGMASKG
+2215 TVGMRSKG

-2231 VSAINKLGSNL
+2231 VSAINKLGSNI
-2242 GSTGDTYN
+2242 GSGGDTYN

-2266 QTLIRAANIERRS
+2266 QVLIRAANIERRS

>member
-75 LEMIGTMAMFRISQ
+75 LSMVGTMAMIRISQ
-89 SIANAG
+89 SVANAG
-95 INLVK
+95 LNMVK
-100 SLSVDNV
+100 SLSVDNI
-107 MSGWNKLQQK
+107 MSGWQKLQQK
-117 ANSMSTLISQGYKT
+117 ANSMSTLISQGYDT
-131 EVVEEQLE
+131 SVVEEQLE

-227 RKQTLE
+227 RKQTLDV
-233 TAVAMGKV
+233 AVAMGKV
-241 KKIGKDTYQSLRGN
+241 KKVGTDTYQSLLGN

-297 DVMSEDHDV
+297 DIMSEDHDV

-325 DDFLKEEE
+325 DAFLKEEE
-333 IDDEKAIAAL
+333 IDDEKAISAL

-369 TIDATKDAVSTK
+369 TLDATKDAVSTK
-381 WMNIIETLIG
+381 WMNIMETLIG

-428 GGRDSL
+428 GGRNSL
-434 HEALGNIGEAIGAIT
+434 HEALGNIGSAIGAIT
-449 KPIKEAWHEIFPPM
+449 KPIKEAWDEIFPPM

-479 SHLKIS
+479 ASLKIS

-492 KSVFRALF
+492 KSIFRAFF
-500 SILKTGFSIVKTLGK
+500 SIIKTGLSVVKTFGK

-527 GELLISAVGFLSKW
+527 GELVITAVGFLSKW
-541 IDKTAEAARN
+541 VDKTAEAARN
-551 SKWLSNTVNTVVET
+551 SKWLSNTVNTVVEA
-565 IKKFANAVGNMLKK
+565 IKKFANAAGNMLKK

-601 LAIGKFIG
+601 LAIGKFLG

-634 KLQGVFKSFK
+634 KLQSVFKSFK

-673 IKIAGA
+673 IKIASA
-679 VAILVGSIWVLS
+679 VAILAGSIWVLS

-696 ALAIGIGAMG
+696 SLIKGIGAMG
-706 LVMTELML
+706 LLMAELML
-714 CFNILTK
+714 CFKVLTK
-721 ITKDQKI
+721 MGEDKI
-728 LLRNSLALINLSASL
+728 YARSSLALISLSLSL
-743 LILSAAIKN
+743 LILGSAIKKI
-752 LGSLNLGQMA
+752 GSLNFGQMMTGL
-762 IALGG
+762 IG
-767 LAVAMQLFIHTL
+767 LAGAMGVLTATIHL
-779 KMLPDDGETKKKTKG
+779 LPDDGKTKKKTKG
-794 LIGLSISL
+794 LITLSLSL
-802 LILSVALKKMG
+802 LIMSVALKKLG

-822 SLITMFIATKVMVGT
+822 SLVTMM
-837 INSINPEGAI
+837 
-847 RKALSLVVLANAMV
+847 LSLSVMIKTLSKMDPERAISKGIALLVLSNSMII
-861 VLGLAMK
+861 LAGALK
-868 ILGSLSWSE
+868 ILGSMSWGE
-877 IGRGLAAMGG
+877 IGRGLTAMCGALSILVLAMNFLNNGNKSAMKIIGKGGYASAKSGSGG
-887 ALAILTIAMN
+887 AI
-897 HLSTGNRVAS
+897 
-907 KLGSFASAG
+907 
-916 AKFKGGGVKFGMS
+916 
-929 GSSGNYESFKSS
+929 
-941 QGGALGKSFALL
+941 GKSFALL
-953 GATMSLVI
+953 GATMSLVV
-961 LGGAMKILATM
+961 LGGALKILSTLS
-972 NWSDIGRSLAAMGG
+972 WSDIGRSLTAMLGSLAILVAAMK
-986 ALTIL
+986 I
-991 VVAMR
+991 M
-996 VLGSS
+996 GSS
-1001 VSGALAGAGSLVIAS
+1001 VKGALAGAGSLIIAANS
-1016 AALIGLALGL
+1016 LVVLALGL

-1031 IHPDKIVKSLVALAA
+1031 ISWDKILKSLVALGA
-1046 ALTILG
+1046 ALTVLG
-1052 VAGYLLKGVALDLL
+1052 VAGYLLKGVAVDLL
-1066 VVAGAAALFGV
+1066 IVAGACALFGV
-1077 AAVTLGVG
+1077 AAVALGAG
-1085 LGLIAAGIS
+1085 LGLIATGIS

-1128 LGLAIA
+1128 LGLAII

-1140 MECAPLIAKA
+1140 IECAPLIAKA
-1150 IGTVL
+1150 LGTVL

-1170 TAILDLVIQT
+1170 TAILDLFIQT
-1180 IRAVTDRVPEL
+1180 IRAVTNRVPEL
-1191 IMSIAELL
+1191 IISIAELL

-1207 EALQILDAKT
+1207 EALQLLDAKV
-1217 LLGGIACIGMLVV
+1217 LLGGIACIGMLAV

-1241 APAAAIGVVAFGILL
+1241 APAAAIGIVAFGVLL
-1256 VELMGVMALVGKLKG
+1256 VELMGVMTLVGKLKG
-1271 MVAGIKDAGEVLQ
+1271 MVSGIQDAGEVLQ

-1298 GGFGLGISDTM
+1298 GGFGLGVSDTM
-1309 PAIATNL
+1309 PQIATNL

-1323 QPFLD
+1323 QPLLD

-1357 AGLGNLLSLGNSL
+1357 SGLGNLLILGNSL
-1370 PKLGRDLS
+1370 PKLGKDLS
-1378 LFMTNAKPFIDSA
+1378 LFMINAKPFIDGA
-1391 ILISPNMMQGVQALA
+1391 ILISPNMMKGIQSLA
-1406 NAIMVLTGAQLLKSM
+1406 NAIMVLTGANVLKSI

-1426 WFTGDNSFEK
+1426 WITGDNSFEK

-1446 GMKDFAKNLGTF
+1446 GMKNFAKNLGTF
-1458 SDSQVTSISAACEAI
+1458 SDNQVNSISSACEAI
-1473 SALAKAAKQIPNE
+1473 SSLAKAAKQIPNE

-1491 GLVGDN
+1491 SIVGDN
-1497 SIGKWSEYLPPLGK
+1497 SIGKWSAYLPPLGK

-1517 KNLGTFSDSQVG
+1517 KSLGTFSSSQMGSVES
-1529 AVTAAGNAIKGLAE
+1529 AGNAIVALAE
-1543 ASKQIPNEGGLWSWI
+1543 AAKQIPNEGGLWSVLV
-1558 AGDNSIGKFSE
+1558 GDNSIGKFAYQLPSTGLCLAAMAKSLQGFSSE
-1569 YLPEVG
+1569 SV
-1575 KNLADMATQLQSFT
+1575 D
-1589 EEQVGS
+1589 V
-1595 IKNAGLAIAALA
+1595 IRNAGESIAALA
-1607 EAANK
+1607 ISASK
-1612 IPNTGGI
+1612 IPNSGGL
-1619 VSWFTGDNDI
+1619 VSLFTGDNDI
-1629 STFTDKLPGVAT
+1629 SKFTDKLPSVAT

-1669 SLAKAA
+1669 ALAKAA
-1675 NKIPNTGGIASW
+1675 NKIPNTGGIVSW
-1687 FAGDNDISKFSDK
+1687 FTGDNDISKFSEK
-1700 LPNVGTMLKNF
+1700 LPSVGTMLKNF
-1711 IENLGTFSDAQ
+1711 IGNLGTFTDAQ
-1722 VASTDCAGQAIAR
+1722 VASTDCAGKAIAR
-1735 LAEAASKVPNAGGM
+1735 LAEAASKVPNAGGLC
-1749 FTWFTGESD
+1749 TWFTGESD
-1758 ISQFAD
+1758 ISQFAG
-1764 KWPGVATKLGEF
+1764 KWPGVATKLAEF
-1776 VKNLGTFTAEQV
+1776 VTNLGTFTPEQV
-1788 TTVDCAS
+1788 STVDCAS
-1795 NAIVKLAE
+1795 NSIVKLAE

-1825 AFAGKFPGVGTNL
+1825 TFAGKFPGVGTNL
-1838 KDFVSNLGT
+1838 KNFVTNLGT
-1847 FNADQVTTVDC
+1847 FTDEQVTTVDC
-1858 AAQAIQKFC
+1858 AAKAIQKFC

-1899 AWGIKKFSEK
+1899 AWGIKTFSEK
-1909 IGTFTDKEVASI
+1909 LGKFSDSEVASI

-1933 FANDVKDVEDLED
+1933 FANDVKDVEDLEG
-1946 RADGLADVADGVKNF
+1946 RADSLSDVADGVKNF

-1976 KKNAKIFYDLT
+1976 KKNAQTFYDLT
-1987 TQLASMNVDSMKT
+1987 TQLASMNLDSMKT

-2011 SVEKFISAFNG
+2011 TVEKFISAFNG
-2022 DNPKTKLSQ
+2022 DDPKTKLSQ
-2031 AIRDLITKLIDTLES
+2031 AVRDLVTKLIDTLES
-2046 KRTDVENKF
+2046 KRGDVESKF
-2055 ISIVTSALDK
+2055 TSIVTSTLDK
-2065 INESSMIDKMKTAG
+2065 LNESTMIDKMKTAG
-2079 KNFAKGFADG
+2079 KNFAQGFADG

-2104 GNDAYKAAK
+2104 GNDAYNAAK

-2122 RKARELGNFF
+2122 RKARKLGNFF
-2132 GLGFIKGIHEY
+2132 GLGFINGIHEY
-2143 TSDAYNES
+2143 TSDAYGES
-2151 FDMAD
+2151 YNMAD
-2156 HARKGL
+2156 EARKGL

-2177 TNQPTIRPI
+2177 TNQPTIRPV
-2186 LDLSDVESQAG
+2186 LDLTDIESGAG
-2197 TISGLFNNVSLGT
+2197 RINGLFKNVNVGG

-2215 STGMASKG
+2215 TVGMRSKV

-2231 VSAINKLGSNL
+2231 VSAINKLGSNI
-2242 GSTGDTYN
+2242 GSGGDTYN

-2260 SVSEAI
+2260 SISEAV
-2266 QTLIRAANIERRS
+2266 QVLIRAANIERRS

>member
-75 LEMIGTMAMFRISQ
+75 LSMIGTMAMIHISQ
-89 SIANAG
+89 SVANAG
-95 INLVK
+95 VSMVK
-100 SLSVDNV
+100 SLSVDNI
-107 MSGWNKLQQK
+107 MSGWQKLQQK
-117 ANSMSTLISQGYKT
+117 ANSMSTLISQGYDT
-131 EVVEEQLE
+131 SVVEKQLE

-233 TAVAMGKV
+233 VAVAMGKV
-241 KKIGKDTYQSLRGN
+241 KKVGEDTYQSLLGN

-297 DVMSEDHDV
+297 DIMSEDHDV

-325 DDFLKEEE
+325 DSFLKEEE
-333 IDDEKAIAAL
+333 IDDEKAISAL

-369 TIDATKDAVSTK
+369 TLDATKDAVSTK
-381 WMNIIETLIG
+381 WMNIMETLIG

-428 GGRDSL
+428 GGRDSF
-434 HEALGNIGEAIGAIT
+434 HKALSNIGSAIGAIT
-449 KPIKEAWHEIFPPM
+449 KPIKEAWDEIFPPM

-479 SHLKIS
+479 ASLKIS

-492 KSVFRALF
+492 KSIFRALF
-500 SILKTGFSIVKTLGK
+500 SIIKTGLSVVKTFGK

-527 GELLISAVGFLSKW
+527 GELVITAVGFLSKW
-541 IDKTAEAARN
+541 VDKTAEAARN
-551 SKWLSNTVNTVVET
+551 SKWLSNTVNTVVEA
-565 IKKFANAVGNMLKK
+565 IKKFANAAGNMLKK

-601 LAIGKFIG
+601 LAIGKFLG
-609 GIIRNGDLNQVMKLV
+609 RIIRNGDLNQVMKLV

-644 GVADNAA
+644 GVTDNAA
-651 GILESVKGVL
+651 GILESVKGIL
-661 ESYQKDIQAKTL
+661 KSYQKDIQAKTL
-673 IKIAGA
+673 MKIAKA

-696 ALAIGIGAMG
+696 SLVKSIGAMG

-714 CFNILTK
+714 CFKVLTN
-721 ITKDQKI
+721 ITKNQKI
-728 LLRNSLALINLSASL
+728 LLKNSLALINLSVSL
-743 LILSAAIKN
+743 LILSSAIKN
-752 LGSLNLGQMA
+752 LGSLNLKQMA

-767 LAVAMQLFIHTL
+767 LAVAMQLFVHTL
-779 KMLPDDGETKKKTKG
+779 KILPDDGETKKKTKG

-837 INSINPEGAI
+837 INSINPDSAI

-1001 VSGALAGAGSLVIAS
+1001 VSGTLAGAGSLVIAS

-1031 IHPDKIVKSLVALAA
+1031 IHPDKIVKSLVALAS

-1052 VAGYLLKGVALDLL
+1052 VAGYLLKGVAVDLL
-1066 VVAGAAALFGV
+1066 IVAGAAALFGV
-1077 AAVTLGVG
+1077 AAVALGVG
-1085 LGLIAAGIS
+1085 LGLIATGIS
-1094 ALALALS
+1094 ALALSLS

-1112 AIILGIVG
+1112 AIILGIIG

-1134 EFCKVI
+1134 EFIKVI
-1140 MECAPLIAKA
+1140 IECAPLIAKA
-1150 IGTVL
+1150 LGTVL
-1155 LEAVKMLKDFVPPIV
+1155 LEAVKMLKDFVPPIA
-1170 TAILDLVIQT
+1170 TAILDLFIQT
-1180 IRAVTDRVPEL
+1180 IRSVTDRVPEL
-1191 IMSIAELL
+1191 ITSIAELL

-1207 EALQILDAKT
+1207 EALQLLDAKT

-1241 APAAAIGVVAFGILL
+1241 APAAVIGIVAFGALL
-1256 VELMGVMALVGKLKG
+1256 VELMGVMTLVGKLKG
-1271 MVAGIKDAGEVLQ
+1271 MVSGIQDAGEVLQ

-1298 GGFGLGISDTM
+1298 GGFGLGVSDTM
-1309 PAIATNL
+1309 PQIATNL

-1357 AGLGNLLSLGNSL
+1357 SGLGNLSIIGNSL

-1378 LFMTNAKPFIDSA
+1378 LFMINAKPFIDSA
-1391 ILISPNMMQGVQALA
+1391 ILISPNMMNGVKALA
-1406 NAIMVLTGAQLLKSM
+1406 NAIMVLTGANVLKSI

-1426 WFTGDNSFEK
+1426 LITGDNSFEK
-1436 FGKEIASLGT
+1436 FSKEIASIGT
-1446 GMKDFAKNLGTF
+1446 GMKNFAKNLGNF

-1473 SALAKAAKQIPNE
+1473 SSLAKAAKQIPNE

-1491 GLVGDN
+1491 SIVGDN
-1497 SIGKWSEYLPPLGK
+1497 SIGKWSAYLPPLGK

-1517 KNLGTFSDSQVG
+1517 KSLGTFSSSQMGSVES
-1529 AVTAAGNAIKGLAE
+1529 AGNAIVALAE
-1543 ASKQIPNEGGLWSWI
+1543 AAKQIPNEGGLWSVLF
-1558 AGDNSIGKFSE
+1558 GDNSIGKFA
-1569 YLPEVG
+1569 YQLPSTGLCLAAMAKSLQGFTPESVEV
-1575 KNLADMATQLQSFT
+1575 
-1589 EEQVGS
+1589 
-1595 IKNAGLAIAALA
+1595 IRNAGESIAALAIAAS
-1607 EAANK
+1607 K
-1612 IPNTGGI
+1612 IPNSGGL
-1619 VSWFTGDNDI
+1619 VSLFTGDNDI
-1629 STFTDKLPGVAT
+1629 SIFAFKLPIVGSF
-1641 NLKNFSKN
+1641 LKKFVTN
-1649 LGSYSESSSK
+1649 LGSFDKAAVDKSK
-1659 YAGFAGDAIA
+1659 FAGEAIA
-1669 SLAKAA
+1669 TLASAA
-1675 NKIPNTGGIASW
+1675 SKIPNSHGLVNLFT
-1687 FAGDNDISKFSDK
+1687 GDNDI
-1700 LPNVGTMLKNF
+1700 
-1711 IENLGTFSDAQ
+1711 A
-1722 VASTDCAGQAIAR
+1722 
-1735 LAEAASKVPNAGGM
+1735 
-1749 FTWFTGESD
+1749 
-1758 ISQFAD
+1758 
-1764 KWPGVATKLGEF
+1764 
-1776 VKNLGTFTAEQV
+1776 
-1788 TTVDCAS
+1788 
-1795 NAIVKLAE
+1795 
-1803 AAKKV
+1803 
-1808 PAVGGLV
+1808 
-1815 SWFTGESDLS
+1815 
-1825 AFAGKFPGVGTNL
+1825 AFAHKFPIVGTNL
-1838 KDFVSNLGT
+1838 KTFVDNLGT
-1847 FNADQVTTVDC
+1847 FNEAQVTTTDC
-1858 AAQAIQKFC
+1858 A
-1867 EAADAC
+1867 
-1873 PKSGGL
+1873 G
-1879 VSWFT
+1879 
-1884 GDKDISKVTDKLPDV
+1884 
-1899 AWGIKKFSEK
+1899 
-1909 IGTFTDKEVASI
+1909 
-1921 TAATEALKRITY
+1921 
-1933 FANDVKDVEDLED
+1933 
-1946 RADGLADVADGVKNF
+1946 
-1961 VEGLA
+1961 
-1966 KISSENAENA
+1966 
-1976 KKNAKIFYDLT
+1976 
-1987 TQLASMNVDSMKT
+1987 
-2000 LGDSMKNIGEN
+2000 
-2011 SVEKFISAFNG
+2011 
-2022 DNPKTKLSQ
+2022 
-2031 AIRDLITKLIDTLES
+2031 
-2046 KRTDVENKF
+2046 
-2055 ISIVTSALDK
+2055 
-2065 INESSMIDKMKTAG
+2065 
-2079 KNFAKGFADG
+2079 
-2089 IENNRYLAVDAGTNL
+2089 
-2104 GNDAYKAAK
+2104 
-2113 RAIDAHSPS
+2113 RAI
-2122 RKARELGNFF
+2122 
-2132 GLGFIKGIHEY
+2132 
-2143 TSDAYNES
+2143 
-2151 FDMAD
+2151 
-2156 HARKGL
+2156 
-2162 SNAISKVNDILNDGR
+2162 
-2177 TNQPTIRPI
+2177 
-2186 LDLSDVESQAG
+2186 
-2197 TISGLFNNVSLGT
+2197 
-2210 NLNAI
+2210 
-2215 STGMASKG
+2215 
-2223 QNGTANDV
+2223 
-2231 VSAINKLGSNL
+2231 
-2242 GSTGDTYN
+2242 
-2250 INGITYDDQS
+2250 
-2260 SVSEAI
+2260 
-2266 QTLIRAANIERRS
+2266 

>member
-75 LEMIGTMAMFRISQ
+75 LSMVGTMAMIRISQ
-89 SIANAG
+89 SVANAG
-95 INLVK
+95 LNMVK
-100 SLSVDNV
+100 SLSVDNI
-107 MSGWNKLQQK
+107 MSGWQKLQQK
-117 ANSMSTLISQGYKT
+117 ANSMSTLISQGYDT
-131 EVVEEQLE
+131 SVVEKQLE

-227 RKQTLE
+227 RKQTLDV
-233 TAVAMGKV
+233 AVAMGKV
-241 KKIGKDTYQSLRGN
+241 KKVGTDTYQSLLGN

-297 DVMSEDHDV
+297 DIMSEDHDI

-325 DDFLKEEE
+325 DSFLKEEE
-333 IDDEKAIAAL
+333 IDDEKAISAL

-369 TIDATKDAVSTK
+369 TLDATKDAVSTK
-381 WMNIIETLIG
+381 WMNIMETLIG

-428 GGRDSL
+428 GGRNSL
-434 HEALGNIGEAIGAIT
+434 HKALSNIGSAIGAIT
-449 KPIKEAWHEIFPPM
+449 KPIKEAWDEIFPPM

-479 SHLKIS
+479 EILKIS

-492 KSVFRALF
+492 KSIFRAFF
-500 SILKTGFSIVKTLGK
+500 SIIKTGLSVVKTFGK

-527 GELLISAVGFLSKW
+527 GELVITAVGFLSKW
-541 IDKTAEAARN
+541 VDKTAEAARN
-551 SKWLSNTVNTVVET
+551 SKWLSNTVNTVVEA
-565 IKKFANAVGNMLKK
+565 IKKFANAAGNMLKK

-589 FKGLFNLIKNVG
+589 FKSLFNLIKNVG
-601 LAIGKFIG
+601 LAIGKFLG

-651 GILESVKGVL
+651 GILESVKGIL
-661 ESYQKDIQAKTL
+661 ESYQKDIEAKTL
-673 IKIAGA
+673 IKIASA

-696 ALAIGIGAMG
+696 SLVKGIGAMG
-706 LVMTELML
+706 LVMAELML
-714 CFNILTK
+714 CFKVLTK
-721 ITKDQKI
+721 MGEDKI
-728 LLRNSLALINLSASL
+728 YARSSLALISLSLSL
-743 LILSAAIKN
+743 LILGNAIKKIGSLSFGQMITGLIGLAGAMGVLTAAIH
-752 LGSLNLGQMA
+752 L
-762 IALGG
+762 
-767 LAVAMQLFIHTL
+767 
-779 KMLPDDGETKKKTKG
+779 LPDDGKTKKKTKG
-794 LIGLSISL
+794 LITLSLSL
-802 LILSVALKKMG
+802 LIMSVALKKLG
-813 SMKLTEIVK
+813 SMKITEIVK
-822 SLITMFIATKVMVGT
+822 SLVTMMISLSVMTKTLSKMEPERAISKGIA
-837 INSINPEGAI
+837 
-847 RKALSLVVLANAMV
+847 LLVLANSMII
-861 VLGLAMK
+861 LAGALK
-868 ILGSLSWSE
+868 ILGSMSWGE
-877 IGRGLAAMGG
+877 IGRGLTSMGG
-887 ALAILTIAMN
+887 ALAILVLAMN
-897 HLSTGNRVAS
+897 ILNSGNKSAM
-907 KLGSFASAG
+907 KIIGKGGYASA
-916 AKFKGGGVKFGMS
+916 KS
-929 GSSGNYESFKSS
+929 GS
-941 QGGALGKSFALL
+941 GGAIGKSFALL
-953 GATMSLVI
+953 GATMSLVV
-961 LGGAMKILATM
+961 LGGALKILSTLS
-972 NWSDIGRSLAAMGG
+972 WSDIGRSLTAMLGSLAILVAAMK
-986 ALTIL
+986 I
-991 VVAMR
+991 M
-996 VLGSS
+996 GSS
-1001 VSGALAGAGSLVIAS
+1001 VKGALAGAGSLIIAANS
-1016 AALIGLALGL
+1016 LVVLALGL

-1031 IHPDKIVKSLVALAA
+1031 ISWDKILKSLVALGA
-1046 ALTILG
+1046 ALTVLG

-1066 VVAGAAALFGV
+1066 TVAGAAALFGV
-1077 AAVTLGVG
+1077 AAVALGVG
-1085 LGLIAAGIS
+1085 LGLIATGIS
-1094 ALALALS
+1094 ALALSLS

-1120 LIPEIVKT
+1120 LIPEIIKT
-1128 LGLAIA
+1128 LGLAIV

-1140 MECAPLIAKA
+1140 IECAPLIAKA
-1150 IGTVL
+1150 LGTVL

-1170 TAILDLVIQT
+1170 TAILDLFIQT
-1180 IRAVTDRVPEL
+1180 IRAVTNRVPEL

-1207 EALQILDAKT
+1207 EVLQLLDAKT

-1241 APAAAIGVVAFGILL
+1241 APSAVIGIVAFGVLL
-1256 VELMGVMALVGKLKG
+1256 VELMGVMTLVGKLKG
-1271 MVAGIKDAGEVLQ
+1271 MVSGIQDAGEVLQ

-1298 GGFGLGISDTM
+1298 GGFGLGVSDTM
-1309 PAIATNL
+1309 PQIATNL

-1357 AGLGNLLSLGNSL
+1357 AGLGNLLSIGNSL

-1378 LFMTNAKPFIDSA
+1378 LFITNAKPFIDSA
-1391 ILISPNMMQGVQALA
+1391 ILISPNMMNGVQALA
-1406 NAIMVLTGAQLLKSM
+1406 NAIMVLTGANVLKSM
-1421 SSLFT
+1421 SGLFT

-1446 GMKDFAKNLGTF
+1446 GMKNFAKNLGTF

-1473 SALAKAAKQIPNE
+1473 SSLAKAAKQIPNE

-1491 GLVGDN
+1491 SLVGDN
-1497 SIGKWSEYLPPLGK
+1497 SIGKWSAYLPPLGK

-1529 AVTAAGNAIKGLAE
+1529 SITAAGNAIKALAE

-1575 KNLADMATQLQSFT
+1575 KNLANMATQLQSFT
-1589 EEQVGS
+1589 EDQVGS

-1669 SLAKAA
+1669 ALAKAA
-1675 NKIPNTGGIASW
+1675 NKIPNTGGIVSW
-1687 FAGDNDISKFSDK
+1687 FAGDNDISKFSEK
-1700 LPNVGTMLKNF
+1700 LPSVGIMLKNF
-1711 IENLGTFSDAQ
+1711 IGNLGTFTDAQ
-1722 VASTDCAGQAIAR
+1722 VASTDCAGQAIVR
-1735 LAEAASKVPNAGGM
+1735 LAEAASKVPNAGGLC
-1749 FTWFTGESD
+1749 TWFTGESD
-1758 ISQFAD
+1758 ISQFAG
-1764 KWPGVATKLGEF
+1764 KWPGVATKLAEF
-1776 VKNLGTFTAEQV
+1776 VTNLGTFTPEQV
-1788 TTVDCAS
+1788 ATVDCAS
-1795 NAIVKLAE
+1795 NSIVKLAE

-1838 KDFVSNLGT
+1838 KNFVTNLGT
-1847 FNADQVTTVDC
+1847 FTDEQVTTVDC
-1858 AAQAIQKFC
+1858 AAKAIQKLC

-1899 AWGIKKFSEK
+1899 AWGIKTFSEK
-1909 IGTFTDKEVASI
+1909 LGKFSDSEVASI

-1933 FANDVKDVEDLED
+1933 FANDVKDIEDLEG
-1946 RADGLADVADGVKNF
+1946 RADSLSDVADGVKNF

-1976 KKNAKIFYDLT
+1976 KKNAQTFYDLT
-1987 TQLASMNVDSMKT
+1987 TQLASMNLDSMKT

-2011 SVEKFISAFNG
+2011 TVEKFISAFNG
-2022 DNPKTKLSQ
+2022 DDPKTKLSQ
-2031 AIRDLITKLIDTLES
+2031 AVRDLVTKLIDTLET
-2046 KRTDVENKF
+2046 KRGDIETKF
-2055 ISIVTSALDK
+2055 TSIVTSAIDK
-2065 INESSMIDKMKTAG
+2065 INESTMIDKVKIAG
-2079 KNFAKGFADG
+2079 KNFAQGFADG

-2104 GNDAYKAAK
+2104 GNAAYKAAK

-2122 RKARELGNFF
+2122 KKAHKLGNFF
-2132 GLGFIKGIHEY
+2132 GLGFINGIHEY
-2143 TSDAYNES
+2143 TSDAYGES
-2151 FDMAD
+2151 YNMAD
-2156 HARKGL
+2156 EARKGL
-2162 SNAISKVNDILNDGR
+2162 SSAISKVNDILNDDR
-2177 TNQPTIRPI
+2177 TNQPTIRPV
-2186 LDLSDVESQAG
+2186 LDLTDIESGAG
-2197 TISGLFNNVSLGT
+2197 RINGLFKNVNVGG

-2215 STGMASKG
+2215 TVGMRSKG

-2231 VSAINKLGSNL
+2231 VSAINKLGSNI
-2242 GSTGDTYN
+2242 GSGGDTYN

-2260 SVSEAI
+2260 SISEAVQI
-2266 QTLIRAANIERRS
+2266 LIRAANIERRS

>member
-23 VKQSMTTLDKL
+23 VKRSMTTLDKL

-75 LEMIGTMAMFRISQ
+75 LSMVGTMAMIRISQ
-89 SIANAG
+89 SVANAG
-95 INLVK
+95 LNMAK
-100 SLSVDNV
+100 SLSVDNI
-107 MSGWNKLQQK
+107 MSGWQKLQQK
-117 ANSMSTLISQGYKT
+117 ANSMSTLISQGYDIS
-131 EVVEEQLE
+131 VVEGQLE

-233 TAVAMGKV
+233 VAVAMGKV
-241 KKIGKDTYQSLRGN
+241 KKVGEDTYQSLLGN

-297 DVMSEDHDV
+297 DIMSEDHDV

-325 DDFLKEEE
+325 DNFLKEEE
-333 IDDEKAIAAL
+333 IDDDKAIAAL
-343 KNMVSGFDEFGIS
+343 KNMVSEFDEFGIS

-369 TIDATKDAVSTK
+369 TLDATKDAVSTK
-381 WMNIIETLIG
+381 WMNIFETLIG
-391 NIDAQKKLWTTIG
+391 NIDAQKKLWSTIG
-404 EQFYDWFAAPLDDLQ
+404 DQFYDWFAAPLDDLQ

-428 GGRDSL
+428 GGRNSL
-434 HEALGNIGEAIGAIT
+434 HKALSNIGSAIGAIT
-449 KPIKEAWHEIFPPM
+449 KPIKEAWDEIFPPM

-479 SHLKIS
+479 ASLKIS

-492 KSVFRALF
+492 KNIFRAFF
-500 SILKTGFSIVKTLGK
+500 SIIKTGLSVVKTFGK

-527 GELLISAVGFLSKW
+527 GELVITAVGFLSKW
-541 IDKTAEAARN
+541 VDKTAEAARN
-551 SKWLSNTVNTVVET
+551 SKWLSNTVNTVVEA
-565 IKKFANAVGNMLKK
+565 IKKFANAAGNMLKK
-579 LLSYESALNF
+579 LLSYESSLNF

-601 LAIGKFIG
+601 LAIGKFLG

-651 GILESVKGVL
+651 GILESVKGIL

-673 IKIAGA
+673 MKIAGA

-696 ALAIGIGAMG
+696 SLVKGISAMG
-706 LVMTELML
+706 LVMAELML
-714 CFNILTK
+714 CFKVLTK
-721 ITKDQKI
+721 MGEDKI
-728 LLRNSLALINLSASL
+728 YARSSLALISLSVSL

-767 LAVAMQLFIHTL
+767 LAVAMQLFVHTL
-779 KMLPDDGETKKKTKG
+779 KTLPDDGKTKKKTKG

-837 INSINPEGAI
+837 INSINPDSAI

-941 QGGALGKSFALL
+941 QGGAIGKSFALL
-953 GATMSLVI
+953 GATMSLVV
-961 LGGAMKILATM
+961 LGGALKILSTLS
-972 NWSDIGRSLAAMGG
+972 WSDIGRSLTAMLGSLAILVAAMK
-986 ALTIL
+986 I
-991 VVAMR
+991 MS
-996 VLGSS
+996 SS
-1001 VSGALAGAGSLVIAS
+1001 VKGALAGAGSLIIAANS
-1016 AALIGLALGL
+1016 LVVLALGL

-1031 IHPDKIVKSLVALAA
+1031 ISWDKILKSLVALGA
-1046 ALTILG
+1046 ALTVLG
-1052 VAGYLLKGVALDLL
+1052 VAGYLLKGVAVDLL
-1066 VVAGAAALFGV
+1066 IVAGAAALFGV
-1077 AAVTLGVG
+1077 AAVTLGIG
-1085 LGLIAAGIS
+1085 LGLIATGIS
-1094 ALALALS
+1094 ALSLALS

-1120 LIPEIVKT
+1120 LIPEIAKT
-1128 LGLAIA
+1128 LGLAII

-1140 MECAPLIAKA
+1140 IEYAPLIAKA
-1150 IGTVL
+1150 LGTVL

-1180 IRAVTDRVPEL
+1180 IRAVTYRVPEL

-1207 EALQILDAKT
+1207 EALQILDAKV
-1217 LLGGIACIGMLVV
+1217 LLGGIACIGMLAV
-1230 IFHLLASLAMS
+1230 IFHLLAGLAIT
-1241 APAAAIGVVAFGILL
+1241 APLAALGVVAFGALII
-1256 VELMGVMALVGKLKG
+1256 ELMGVMTLVGKFKG
-1271 MVAGIKDAGEVLQ
+1271 MVSEIKDAGEVLQ

-1298 GGFGLGISDTM
+1298 GGFGLGVSDTM
-1309 PAIATNL
+1309 PQIATNL

-1328 GVSKVKPDTV
+1328 GVSKVNQDIV
-1338 IRMGSLAA
+1338 IRMSSLAA

-1357 AGLGNLLSLGNSL
+1357 AGLGDLLSLGNSL

-1378 LFMTNAKPFIDSA
+1378 LFMINAIPFINGA
-1391 ILISPNMMQGVQALA
+1391 MLISPNMINGVQALA
-1406 NAIMVLTGAQLLKSM
+1406 NAIMVLIGANVLNSI

-1426 WFTGDNSFEK
+1426 WITGGNSFEK

-1446 GMKDFAKNLGTF
+1446 GMKNFAKNLGTF
-1458 SDSQVTSISAACEAI
+1458 SDSQVTSISAACKAI
-1473 SALAKAAKQIPNE
+1473 SSLAKINDIDFGDLAK
-1486 GGLWA
+1486 
-1491 GLVGDN
+1491 
-1497 SIGKWSEYLPPLGK
+1497 SSE
-1511 NLNEFV
+1511 
-1517 KNLGTFSDSQVG
+1517 D
-1529 AVTAAGNAIKGLAE
+1529 VTT
-1543 ASKQIPNEGGLWSWI
+1543 
-1558 AGDNSIGKFSE
+1558 
-1569 YLPEVG
+1569 VG
-1575 KNLADMATQLQSFT
+1575 KNMSSFITKLA
-1589 EEQVGS
+1589 
-1595 IKNAGLAIAALA
+1595 
-1607 EAANK
+1607 
-1612 IPNTGGI
+1612 
-1619 VSWFTGDNDI
+1619 
-1629 STFTDKLPGVAT
+1629 
-1641 NLKNFSKN
+1641 
-1649 LGSYSESSSK
+1649 SSSK
-1659 YAGFAGDAIA
+1659 DTTE
-1669 SLAKAA
+1669 LAK
-1675 NKIPNTGGIASW
+1675 T
-1687 FAGDNDISKFSDK
+1687 
-1700 LPNVGTMLKNF
+1700 
-1711 IENLGTFSDAQ
+1711 
-1722 VASTDCAGQAIAR
+1722 
-1735 LAEAASKVPNAGGM
+1735 
-1749 FTWFTGESD
+1749 
-1758 ISQFAD
+1758 
-1764 KWPGVATKLGEF
+1764 
-1776 VKNLGTFTAEQV
+1776 
-1788 TTVDCAS
+1788 
-1795 NAIVKLAE
+1795 
-1803 AAKKV
+1803 
-1808 PAVGGLV
+1808 
-1815 SWFTGESDLS
+1815 
-1825 AFAGKFPGVGTNL
+1825 
-1838 KDFVSNLGT
+1838 
-1847 FNADQVTTVDC
+1847 NAD
-1858 AAQAIQKFC
+1858 A
-1867 EAADAC
+1867 
-1873 PKSGGL
+1873 
-1879 VSWFT
+1879 
-1884 GDKDISKVTDKLPDV
+1884 
-1899 AWGIKKFSEK
+1899 
-1909 IGTFTDKEVASI
+1909 
-1921 TAATEALKRITY
+1921 
-1933 FANDVKDVEDLED
+1933 
-1946 RADGLADVADGVKNF
+1946 F
-1961 VEGLA
+1961 VELVT
-1966 KISSENAENA
+1966 KFN
-1976 KKNAKIFYDLT
+1976 
-1987 TQLASMNVDSMKT
+1987 NV
-2000 LGDSMKNIGEN
+2000 
-2011 SVEKFISAFNG
+2011 NG
-2022 DNPKTKLSQ
+2022 DNIKKIGDGLKTIGETGINKFVESISGDSPV
-2031 AIRDLITKLIDTLES
+2031 AKVSKAVRVLITKLIDTMET
-2046 KRTDVENKF
+2046 KRSNIEAKF
-2055 ISIVTSALDK
+2055 SSIVTSAIGK
-2065 INESSMIDKMKTAG
+2065 INNSTMIDKMKTAG
-2079 KNFAKGFADG
+2079 KNFAKGFAYG
-2089 IENNRYLAVDAGTNL
+2089 IESNRYLAVDAGINL
-2104 GNDAYKAAK
+2104 GNDAYNAAK

-2122 RKARELGNFF
+2122 RKARKLGNFF
-2132 GLGFIKGIHEY
+2132 GLGFINGIHEY
-2143 TSDAYNES
+2143 TSDAYGES
-2151 FDMAD
+2151 YNMAD
-2156 HARKGL
+2156 EARKGL

-2177 TNQPTIRPI
+2177 TNQPTIRPV
-2186 LDLSDVESQAG
+2186 LDLTDVESGAG
-2197 TISGLFNNVSLGT
+2197 RINGLFKNVNVGS

-2215 STGMASKG
+2215 TVGMRAKG

-2231 VSAINKLGSNL
+2231 VSAINKLGSNI
-2242 GSTGDTYN
+2242 GSGGDTYN

-2260 SVSEAI
+2260 SISEAVQI
-2266 QTLIRAANIERRS
+2266 LIRAANIERRS

>member
-75 LEMIGTMAMFRISQ
+75 LSMVGTMAMIRISQ
-89 SIANAG
+89 SVANAG
-95 INLVK
+95 LNMVK
-100 SLSVDNV
+100 SLSVDNI
-107 MSGWNKLQQK
+107 MSGWQKLQQK
-117 ANSMSTLISQGYKT
+117 ANSMSTLISQGYDT
-131 EVVEEQLE
+131 SVVEKQLE

-233 TAVAMGKV
+233 VAVAMGKV
-241 KKIGKDTYQSLRGN
+241 KKVGTDTYQSLLGN

-297 DVMSEDHDV
+297 DIMSEDHDV

-325 DDFLKEEE
+325 DAFLKEEE
-333 IDDEKAIAAL
+333 IDDEKAISAL

-369 TIDATKDAVSTK
+369 TLDATKDAVSTK
-381 WMNIIETLIG
+381 WMNIMETLIG

-428 GGRDSL
+428 GGRNSL
-434 HEALGNIGEAIGAIT
+434 HEALGNIGSAIGAIT
-449 KPIKEAWHEIFPPM
+449 KPIKEAWDEIFPPM

-479 SHLKIS
+479 ASLKIS

-492 KSVFRALF
+492 KSIFRAFF
-500 SILKTGFSIVKTLGK
+500 SIIKTGLSVVKTFGK
-515 ALFTLIGVFRPL
+515 VLFTLIGVFRPL
-527 GELLISAVGFLSKW
+527 GELVITAVGFLSKW
-541 IDKTAEAARN
+541 VDKTAEAARN
-551 SKWLSNTVNTVVET
+551 SKWLSNTVNTVVEA
-565 IKKFANAVGNMLKK
+565 IKKFANAAGNMLKK

-601 LAIGKFIG
+601 LAIGKFLG

-661 ESYQKDIQAKTL
+661 ESYQKDIEAKTL
-673 IKIAGA
+673 IKIASA

-696 ALAIGIGAMG
+696 SLVKGIGAMS
-706 LVMTELML
+706 LVMAELML
-714 CFNILTK
+714 CFKVLTK
-721 ITKDQKI
+721 MGEDKI
-728 LLRNSLALINLSASL
+728 YARSSLALISLSLSL
-743 LILSAAIKN
+743 LILSSAIKKI
-752 LGSLNLGQMA
+752 GSLNFGQM
-762 IALGG
+762 ITGLIG
-767 LAVAMQLFIHTL
+767 LAGAMGVLTATIHL
-779 KMLPDDGETKKKTKG
+779 LPDDGKTKKKTKG
-794 LIGLSISL
+794 LITLSLSL
-802 LILSVALKKMG
+802 LIMSVALKKLG

-822 SLITMFIATKVMVGT
+822 SLVTMMISLSVMIKILSKMDPERAISKGIA
-837 INSINPEGAI
+837 
-847 RKALSLVVLANAMV
+847 LLVLANSMII
-861 VLGLAMK
+861 LAGALK
-868 ILGSLSWSE
+868 ILGSMNWGE
-877 IGRGLAAMGG
+877 IGRGLTAMGG
-887 ALAILTIAMN
+887 ALAILVLAMN
-897 HLSTGNRVAS
+897 FLNSGNKSAM
-907 KLGSFASAG
+907 KIIGKGGYASA
-916 AKFKGGGVKFGMS
+916 KS
-929 GSSGNYESFKSS
+929 GS
-941 QGGALGKSFALL
+941 GGAIGKSFALL
-953 GATMSLVI
+953 GATMSLVV
-961 LGGAMKILATM
+961 LGGALKILSTLS
-972 NWSDIGRSLAAMGG
+972 WSDIGRSLTAMLGSLAILVAAMK
-986 ALTIL
+986 I
-991 VVAMR
+991 M
-996 VLGSS
+996 GSS
-1001 VSGALAGAGSLVIAS
+1001 VKGALAGAGSLIIAANS
-1016 AALIGLALGL
+1016 LVVLALGL

-1031 IHPDKIVKSLVALAA
+1031 ISWDKILKSLVALGA
-1046 ALTILG
+1046 ALTVLG
-1052 VAGYLLKGVALDLL
+1052 VAGYLLKGVAVDLL
-1066 VVAGAAALFGV
+1066 IVAGACALFGV
-1077 AAVTLGVG
+1077 AAVTLGIG
-1085 LGLIAAGIS
+1085 LGLIATGIS

-1128 LGLAIA
+1128 LGLAII

-1140 MECAPLIAKA
+1140 IECAPLIAKA
-1150 IGTVL
+1150 LGTVL

-1170 TAILDLVIQT
+1170 TAILDLFIQT

-1207 EALQILDAKT
+1207 EALQLLDAKV
-1217 LLGGIACIGMLVV
+1217 LLGGIACIGMLAI

-1241 APAAAIGVVAFGILL
+1241 APAAAIGIVAFGVLL
-1256 VELMGVMALVGKLKG
+1256 VELMGVMTLVGKLKG
-1271 MVAGIKDAGEVLQ
+1271 MVSGIQDAGEVLQ

-1298 GGFGLGISDTM
+1298 GGFGLGVSDTM
-1309 PAIATNL
+1309 PQIATNL

-1357 AGLGNLLSLGNSL
+1357 SGLGNILSLGNAL

-1378 LFMTNAKPFIDSA
+1378 LFMINAKPFIDSA
-1391 ILISPNMMQGVQALA
+1391 ILISPNMMQGVQSLA
-1406 NAIMVLTGAQLLKSM
+1406 NAIMVLTGANVLKSI

-1426 WFTGDNSFEK
+1426 WITGDNSFEK

-1446 GMKDFAKNLGTF
+1446 GMKNFAKNLGTF
-1458 SDSQVTSISAACEAI
+1458 SDNQVNSISSACNAI
-1473 SALAKAAKQIPNE
+1473 SSLAKAAKQIPNE

-1491 GLVGDN
+1491 GIVGDN
-1497 SIGKWSEYLPPLGK
+1497 SIGKWSAYLPPLGK

-1517 KNLGTFSDSQVG
+1517 KSLGTFSSPQMDSVES
-1529 AVTAAGNAIKGLAE
+1529 AGNAIVALAE
-1543 ASKQIPNEGGLWSWI
+1543 AAKQIPNEGGLWS
-1558 AGDNSIGKFSE
+1558 ALVGDNSIGKFA
-1569 YLPEVG
+1569 YQLPSTGLCLAAMAKSLQGFTPESVEV
-1575 KNLADMATQLQSFT
+1575 
-1589 EEQVGS
+1589 
-1595 IKNAGLAIAALA
+1595 IRNAGESIAALA
-1607 EAANK
+1607 VAASK
-1612 IPNTGGI
+1612 IPNSGGL
-1619 VSWFTGDNDI
+1619 VSLFTGDNDI
-1629 STFTDKLPGVAT
+1629 SIFAFKLPIVGSF
-1641 NLKNFSKN
+1641 LKKFVTN
-1649 LGSYSESSSK
+1649 LGSFDKAAVDKSK
-1659 YAGFAGDAIA
+1659 FAGDAIA
-1669 SLAKAA
+1669 ALAVAA
-1675 NKIPNTGGIASW
+1675 SKIPNSYGLVNLFT
-1687 FAGDNDISKFSDK
+1687 GDNDIAAFAHKF
-1700 LPNVGTMLKNF
+1700 PIVGTNLKTF
-1711 IENLGTFSDAQ
+1711 VDNLGTFNEAQ
-1722 VASTDCAGQAIAR
+1722 VTTTDCAGRAISA
-1735 LAEAASKVPNAGGM
+1735 LATAASNIPSVGPLTKL
-1749 FTWFTGESD
+1749 FTGESD
-1758 ISQFAD
+1758 ISQF
-1764 KWPGVATKLGEF
+1764 
-1776 VKNLGTFTAEQV
+1776 
-1788 TTVDCAS
+1788 S
-1795 NAIVKLAE
+1795 
-1803 AAKKV
+1803 
-1808 PAVGGLV
+1808 
-1815 SWFTGESDLS
+1815 
-1825 AFAGKFPGVGTNL
+1825 GKFPGVATNL
-1838 KDFVSNLGT
+1838 AQFVENLGI
-1847 FNADQVTTVDC
+1847 FNEAQVTTADC
-1858 AAQAIQKFC
+1858 AGRAIKALGDAAHNIPAEDGLWQKIAGKQSLADFADDLPNVGSALAGFAKNLSANGDFTTTQVSTID
-1867 EAADAC
+1867 AACNALKTLASVSDAF
-1873 PKSGGL
+1873 PKTGGVWQWL
-1879 VSWFT
+1879 T
-1884 GDKDISKVTDKLPDV
+1884 GENDISKHASKFPAVAEGLKGFTDKLKDYDESKV
-1899 AWGIKKFSEK
+1899 SS
-1909 IGTFTDKEVASI
+1909 VN
-1921 TAATEALKRITY
+1921 AATEALKALAQVDDIDFGDLAESSEDATTVGKNMSSFITKL
-1933 FANDVKDVEDLED
+1933 ASSSKDTTELAKTN
-1946 RADGLADVADGVKNF
+1946 ADAF
-1961 VEGLA
+1961 VELVT
-1966 KISSENAENA
+1966 KFN
-1976 KKNAKIFYDLT
+1976 
-1987 TQLASMNVDSMKT
+1987 NV
-2000 LGDSMKNIGEN
+2000 
-2011 SVEKFISAFNG
+2011 NG
-2022 DNPKTKLSQ
+2022 DNIKKIGDGLKTIGETGINKFVESISGDSPVTKVSQ
-2031 AIRDLITKLIDTLES
+2031 AIRDLITKLIDTMET
-2046 KRTDVENKF
+2046 KRSDIEAKF
-2055 ISIVTSALDK
+2055 TSIVTSAINKL
-2065 INESSMIDKMKTAG
+2065 NESTMIDKMKTAG
-2079 KNFAKGFADG
+2079 KNFAQGFADG

-2104 GNDAYKAAK
+2104 GNDAYNAAK

-2122 RKARELGNFF
+2122 RKARKLGNFF
-2132 GLGFIKGIHEY
+2132 GLGFINGIHEY
-2143 TSDAYNES
+2143 TSDAYGES
-2151 FDMAD
+2151 YNMAD
-2156 HARKGL
+2156 EARKGL

-2177 TNQPTIRPI
+2177 TNQPTIRPV
-2186 LDLSDVESQAG
+2186 LDLTDIESGAG
-2197 TISGLFNNVSLGT
+2197 RINGLFKNVNVGG

-2215 STGMASKG
+2215 TVGMRSKG

-2231 VSAINKLGSNL
+2231 VSAINKLGSNI
-2242 GSTGDTYN
+2242 GSGGDTYN

-2260 SVSEAI
+2260 SVAEAI
-2266 QTLIRAANIERRS
+2266 QVLIRAANIERRS

>member
-23 VKQSMTTLDKL
+23 VKRSMTTLDKL

-75 LEMIGTMAMFRISQ
+75 LSMVGTMAMIRISQ
-89 SIANAG
+89 SVSNAG
-95 INLVK
+95 LNMVK
-100 SLSVDNV
+100 SLSVDNI
-107 MSGWNKLQQK
+107 MSGWQKLQQK
-117 ANSMSTLISQGYKT
+117 ANSMSTLISQGYDT
-131 EVVEEQLE
+131 SVVEKQLE

-233 TAVAMGKV
+233 VAVAMGKV
-241 KKIGKDTYQSLRGN
+241 KKVGEDTYQSLLGN

-297 DVMSEDHDV
+297 DIMSEDHDI

-315 AYDALKNNTF
+315 AYNALKNNTF
-325 DDFLKEEE
+325 DNFLKEEE
-333 IDDEKAIAAL
+333 IDDDKAIAAL
-343 KNMVSGFDEFGIS
+343 KNMVSEFDEFGIS

-369 TIDATKDAVSTK
+369 TLDATKDAVSTK
-381 WMNIIETLIG
+381 WMNIFETLIG

-428 GGRDSL
+428 GGRNSL
-434 HEALGNIGEAIGAIT
+434 HEALSNIGSAIGAIT
-449 KPIKEAWHEIFPPM
+449 KPIKEAWDEIFPPM
-463 TAKRLTELTN
+463 NAKRLTELTN

-479 SHLKIS
+479 SSLKIS

-492 KSVFRALF
+492 KNIFRAFF
-500 SILKTGFSIVKTLGK
+500 SIIKTGLSVVKTLGK

-527 GELLISAVGFLSKW
+527 GELVITAVGFLSKW
-541 IDKTAEAARN
+541 VDKTAEAARN
-551 SKWLSNTVNTVVET
+551 SKWLSNTVNTVVEA
-565 IKKFANAVGNMLKK
+565 IKKFANAAGNMLKK

-601 LAIGKFIG
+601 LAIGKFLG

-634 KLQGVFKSFK
+634 KLQSVFKSFK

-651 GILESVKGVL
+651 GILESVKGIL

-673 IKIAGA
+673 MKIAGA

-696 ALAIGIGAMG
+696 SLVKGISAMG
-706 LVMTELML
+706 LVMAELML
-714 CFNILTK
+714 CFKVLTK
-721 ITKDQKI
+721 MGEDKI
-728 LLRNSLALINLSASL
+728 YARSSLALISLSLSL
-743 LILSAAIKN
+743 LILSAAIKK
-752 LGSLNLGQMA
+752 LGSLNLKQMA

-767 LAVAMQLFIHTL
+767 LAVAMQLFVHTL
-779 KMLPDDGETKKKTKG
+779 KILPDDGETKKKTKG

-837 INSINPEGAI
+837 INSINPDSAI

-953 GATMSLVI
+953 GATMSLII

-986 ALTIL
+986 ALTVL

-1031 IHPDKIVKSLVALAA
+1031 IHPDKIVKSLVTLAA

-1052 VAGYLLKGVALDLL
+1052 VAGYLLKGVAKDLL
-1066 VVAGAAALFGV
+1066 IVAGACALFGV
-1077 AAVTLGVG
+1077 AAVTLGIG
-1085 LGLIAAGIS
+1085 LGLIATGIS

-1120 LIPEIVKT
+1120 LMPEIYKT
-1128 LGLAIA
+1128 LGLAII

-1140 MECAPLIAKA
+1140 IEYAPLIAKA
-1150 IGTVL
+1150 LGTVL

-1170 TAILDLVIQT
+1170 TAILDLFIQT
-1180 IRAVTDRVPEL
+1180 IRSVTDRVPEL

-1207 EALQILDAKT
+1207 EALQLLDAKV
-1217 LLGGIACIGMLVV
+1217 LLGGIACIGMLAV
-1230 IFHLLASLAMS
+1230 IFNLLAGLAIT
-1241 APAAAIGVVAFGILL
+1241 APLAALGVVAFGALII
-1256 VELMGVMALVGKLKG
+1256 ELMGVMALVGKFKG
-1271 MVAGIKDAGEVLQ
+1271 MVSGIKDAGEVLQ

-1298 GGFGLGISDTM
+1298 GGFGLGVSDTM
-1309 PAIATNL
+1309 PQIATNL

-1328 GVSKVKPDTV
+1328 GVSKVNQDIV

-1357 AGLGNLLSLGNSL
+1357 AGLGDLLSLGNSL

-1378 LFMTNAKPFIDSA
+1378 LFMINALPFINSA
-1391 ILISPNMMQGVQALA
+1391 ILINPNIMNSIQALA
-1406 NAIMVLTGAQLLKSM
+1406 NAIMVLTGANILNSI

-1426 WFTGDNSFEK
+1426 WITGGNSFEK

-1446 GMKDFAKNLGTF
+1446 GMKNFAKNLGTF
-1458 SDSQVTSISAACEAI
+1458 SDSQVTSISAACKAI
-1473 SALAKAAKQIPNE
+1473 SSLAKINDIDFGDLAKSSK
-1486 GGLWA
+1486 
-1491 GLVGDN
+1491 D
-1497 SIGKWSEYLPPLGK
+1497 
-1511 NLNEFV
+1511 
-1517 KNLGTFSDSQVG
+1517 
-1529 AVTAAGNAIKGLAE
+1529 VTT
-1543 ASKQIPNEGGLWSWI
+1543 
-1558 AGDNSIGKFSE
+1558 
-1569 YLPEVG
+1569 VG
-1575 KNLADMATQLQSFT
+1575 KNMSSFITKLA
-1589 EEQVGS
+1589 
-1595 IKNAGLAIAALA
+1595 
-1607 EAANK
+1607 
-1612 IPNTGGI
+1612 
-1619 VSWFTGDNDI
+1619 
-1629 STFTDKLPGVAT
+1629 
-1641 NLKNFSKN
+1641 
-1649 LGSYSESSSK
+1649 SSSK
-1659 YAGFAGDAIA
+1659 DTTE
-1669 SLAKAA
+1669 LAK
-1675 NKIPNTGGIASW
+1675 T
-1687 FAGDNDISKFSDK
+1687 
-1700 LPNVGTMLKNF
+1700 
-1711 IENLGTFSDAQ
+1711 
-1722 VASTDCAGQAIAR
+1722 
-1735 LAEAASKVPNAGGM
+1735 
-1749 FTWFTGESD
+1749 
-1758 ISQFAD
+1758 
-1764 KWPGVATKLGEF
+1764 
-1776 VKNLGTFTAEQV
+1776 
-1788 TTVDCAS
+1788 
-1795 NAIVKLAE
+1795 
-1803 AAKKV
+1803 
-1808 PAVGGLV
+1808 
-1815 SWFTGESDLS
+1815 
-1825 AFAGKFPGVGTNL
+1825 
-1838 KDFVSNLGT
+1838 
-1847 FNADQVTTVDC
+1847 NAD
-1858 AAQAIQKFC
+1858 A
-1867 EAADAC
+1867 
-1873 PKSGGL
+1873 
-1879 VSWFT
+1879 
-1884 GDKDISKVTDKLPDV
+1884 
-1899 AWGIKKFSEK
+1899 
-1909 IGTFTDKEVASI
+1909 
-1921 TAATEALKRITY
+1921 
-1933 FANDVKDVEDLED
+1933 
-1946 RADGLADVADGVKNF
+1946 F
-1961 VEGLA
+1961 VELVT
-1966 KISSENAENA
+1966 KFN
-1976 KKNAKIFYDLT
+1976 
-1987 TQLASMNVDSMKT
+1987 NV
-2000 LGDSMKNIGEN
+2000 
-2011 SVEKFISAFNG
+2011 NG
-2022 DNPKTKLSQ
+2022 DNIKKIGDGLKTIGETGINKFVESISGDSSVTKVSK
-2031 AIRDLITKLIDTLES
+2031 AVRDLITKLIDTMET
-2046 KRTDVENKF
+2046 KRSNIEAKF
-2055 ISIVTSALDK
+2055 SSIVTSAIDK
-2065 INESSMIDKMKTAG
+2065 INNSTMIDKMKTAG
-2079 KNFAKGFADG
+2079 KNFAKGFAYG
-2089 IENNRYLAVDAGTNL
+2089 IESNRYLAVDAGINL
-2104 GNDAYKAAK
+2104 GNDAYNAAK

-2122 RKARELGNFF
+2122 RKARKLGNFF
-2132 GLGFIKGIHEY
+2132 GLGFVNGIHEY
-2143 TSDAYNES
+2143 TSDAYGES
-2151 FDMAD
+2151 YNMAD
-2156 HARKGL
+2156 EARKGL

-2177 TNQPTIRPI
+2177 TNQPTIRPV
-2186 LDLSDVESQAG
+2186 LDLTDVESGAG
-2197 TISGLFNNVSLGT
+2197 RINGLFKNVNVGS

-2215 STGMASKG
+2215 TVGMRAKG

-2231 VSAINKLGSNL
+2231 VSAINKLGSNI
-2242 GSTGDTYN
+2242 GSGGDTYN

-2260 SVSEAI
+2260 SISEAVQI
-2266 QTLIRAANIERRS
+2266 LIRAANIERRS

>member
-40 DGATNG
+40 DGATSG

-75 LEMIGTMAMFRISQ
+75 LSMIGTMAMIRISQ

-95 INLVK
+95 VNMVK
-100 SLSVDNV
+100 SLSVDNIV
-107 MSGWNKLQQK
+107 SGWQKLQQK
-117 ANSMSTLISQGYKT
+117 ANSMSTLISQGYET
-131 EVVEEQLE
+131 SVVEEQLE

-241 KKIGKDTYQSLRGN
+241 KKVGEDTYQSLLGN

-297 DVMSEDHDV
+297 DVMSEDYDV

-325 DDFLKEEE
+325 DNFLKEEE
-333 IDDEKAIAAL
+333 IDDEKAVAAL

-515 ALFTLIGVFRPL
+515 ALFTLIGIFRPL
-527 GELLISAVGFLSKW
+527 GELIISAVGFLSKW
-541 IDKTAEAARN
+541 VDKTAEAARN
-551 SKWLSNTVNTVVET
+551 SKWLSNTVNTVVEA
-565 IKKFANAVGNMLKK
+565 IKKFVNAVGNMLKK

-601 LAIGKFIG
+601 LAIGKFLG

-679 VAILVGSIWVLS
+679 VAILVGSIWILS

-696 ALAIGIGAMG
+696 ALAKGIGAMG

-714 CFNILTK
+714 CFKVLTK

-728 LLRNSLALINLSASL
+728 LLRNSLALINLSLSL
-743 LILSAAIKN
+743 LILGAAIKTIA
-752 LGSLNLGQMA
+752 SLKFSQM
-762 IALGG
+762 ITGLIG
-767 LAVAMQLFIHTL
+767 LAGAMGVMVAAIKL
-779 KMLPDDGETKKKTKG
+779 LPDDGKTKKKTKG
-794 LIGLSISL
+794 LIALSLSL
-802 LILSVALKKMG
+802 LIMSVALKKIG
-813 SMKLTEIVK
+813 SMDILSIIKGLTTMLI
-822 SLITMFIATKVMVGT
+822 SLASMVL
-837 INSINPEGAI
+837 ILNKMNSEGAL
-847 RKALSLVVLANAMV
+847 RKSIAMLVLANS
-861 VLGLAMK
+861 LIILAGALK
-868 ILGSLSWSE
+868 ILGSMSWGE
-877 IGRGLAAMGG
+877 IGRGLTAMAGSLTILTVVMNLLPKGGSIFKSIGLFGAVVSMIVLAG
-887 ALAILTIAMN
+887 AL
-897 HLSTGNRVAS
+897 
-907 KLGSFASAG
+907 
-916 AKFKGGGVKFGMS
+916 
-929 GSSGNYESFKSS
+929 
-941 QGGALGKSFALL
+941 
-953 GATMSLVI
+953 
-961 LGGAMKILATM
+961 KILATM
-972 NWSDIGRSLAAMGG
+972 NWSAIARSLTAMSG

-991 VVAMR
+991 VVAMKI
-996 VLGSS
+996 LGSS
-1001 VSGALAGAGSLVIAS
+1001 IGGALAGAGALLIAS
-1016 AALIGLALGL
+1016 AALIELAIGL
-1026 KILGS
+1026 KILAS
-1031 IHPDKIVKSLVALAA
+1031 IKPDKMVKALLGLAA

-1052 VAGYLLKGVALDLL
+1052 IAGALLSKVAGGLLM
-1066 VVAGAAALFGV
+1066 VAGAAALFGV
-1077 AAVTLGVG
+1077 AAVALGVG

-1140 MECAPLIAKA
+1140 IECAPLIAKA
-1150 IGTVL
+1150 LGTVL

-1230 IFHLLASLAMS
+1230 IFHLLASLAIS

-1271 MVAGIKDAGEVLQ
+1271 MVAGIQDAGEVLQ

-1298 GGFGLGISDTM
+1298 GGFGLGVSDTM

-1346 GILVLTAANFI
+1346 GILALTAANFI
-1357 AGLGNLLSLGNSL
+1357 AGLGKLLSFGNSL
-1370 PKLGRDLS
+1370 PTLGRDLS

-1406 NAIMVLTGAQLLKSM
+1406 NAIMVLTGAQVLKSI

-1446 GMKDFAKNLGTF
+1446 GMKNFAKNLGTF

-1497 SIGKWSEYLPPLGK
+1497 SIGKWSAYLPPLGK

-1575 KNLADMATQLQSFT
+1575 KNLAGMATQLQSFT

-1629 STFTDKLPGVAT
+1629 S
-1641 NLKNFSKN
+1641 
-1649 LGSYSESSSK
+1649 
-1659 YAGFAGDAIA
+1659 
-1669 SLAKAA
+1669 
-1675 NKIPNTGGIASW
+1675 
-1687 FAGDNDISKFSDK
+1687 KFSDK

-1711 IENLGTFSDAQ
+1711 INNLGSFTDSQ
-1722 VASTDCAGQAIAR
+1722 VTATDCAGQAIAR
-1735 LAEAASKVPNAGGM
+1735 LAKAASDVPNAGGM

-1758 ISQFAD
+1758 ISQFAS
-1764 KWPGVATKLGEF
+1764 KWPGVATNLKGF
-1776 VKNLGTFTAEQV
+1776 VSNLGTFTDEQV
-1788 TTVDCAS
+1788 TTTDCAGR
-1795 NAIVKLAE
+1795 AIKALAS
-1803 AAKKV
+1803 AAKDV
-1808 PAVGGLV
+1808 PNVGGLV
-1815 SWFTGESDLS
+1815 SWFTGENDISE
-1825 AFAGKFPGVGTNL
+1825 FAGKFPGVGTNL
-1838 KDFVSNLGT
+1838 KNFVANLGT
-1847 FNADQVTTVDC
+1847 FSTDQVNTVD
-1858 AAQAIQKFC
+1858 AAGKALAGLAK
-1867 EAADAC
+1867 AADEI
-1873 PKSGGL
+1873 PNSGGL
-1879 VSWFT
+1879 VSLFT
-1884 GDKDISKVTDKLPDV
+1884 GDNDISKFADKFPTV
-1899 AWGIKKFSEK
+1899 ASGIKGYADK
-1909 IGTFTDKEVASI
+1909 IGTFGKDKVDSVNAS
-1921 TAATEALKRITY
+1921 TEAIK
-1933 FANDVKDVEDLED
+1933 A
-1946 RADGLADVADGVKNF
+1946 
-1961 VEGLA
+1961 LA
-1966 KISSENAENA
+1966 KIDDIDFGDLKDNSSDMSGVGTNMANFIT
-1976 KKNAKIFYDLT
+1976 K
-1987 TQLASMNVDSMKT
+1987 LASSSKDTTDLAKT
-2000 LGDSMKNIGEN
+2000 NADAFVELVTKFT
-2011 SVEKFISAFNG
+2011 SVNG
-2022 DNPKTKLSQ
+2022 DNIKKIGDGLKTIGETGINKFVESLSGDSPVTKVSQ
-2031 AIRDLITKLIDTLES
+2031 AIRDLITKLIDTMET
-2046 KRTDVENKF
+2046 KRGDIEAKF
-2055 ISIVTSALDK
+2055 TSIVTSAINKL
-2065 INESSMIDKMKTAG
+2065 NESTMIDKMKTAG
-2079 KNFAKGFADG
+2079 KNFAQGFADG
-2089 IENNRYLAVDAGTNL
+2089 IENNRYLAVDAGTHL
-2104 GNDAYKAAK
+2104 GNDAYNAAK

-2122 RKARELGNFF
+2122 KKAHKLGNFF
-2132 GLGFIKGIHEY
+2132 GLGFVNGIHEY
-2143 TSDAYNES
+2143 TSDAYGES
-2151 FDMAD
+2151 YNMAD
-2156 HARKGL
+2156 EARKGL

-2177 TNQPTIRPI
+2177 TNQPTIRPV
-2186 LDLSDVESQAG
+2186 LDLTDVESGAG
-2197 TISGLFNNVSLGT
+2197 KINGLFKNVNVGS

-2215 STGMASKG
+2215 TVGMRSKG

>member
-75 LEMIGTMAMFRISQ
+75 LSMVGTMAMIRISQ
-89 SIANAG
+89 SVANAG
-95 INLVK
+95 LNMVK
-100 SLSVDNV
+100 SLSVDNI
-107 MSGWNKLQQK
+107 MSGWQKLQQK
-117 ANSMSTLISQGYKT
+117 ANSMSTLISQGYDT
-131 EVVEEQLE
+131 SVVEKQLE

-233 TAVAMGKV
+233 VAVAMGKV
-241 KKIGKDTYQSLRGN
+241 KKVGTDTYQSLLGN

-297 DVMSEDHDV
+297 DIMSEDHDV

-325 DDFLKEEE
+325 DAFLKEEE
-333 IDDEKAIAAL
+333 IDDEKAISAL

-369 TIDATKDAVSTK
+369 TLDATKDAVSTK
-381 WMNIIETLIG
+381 WMNIMETLIG

-428 GGRDSL
+428 GGRNSL
-434 HEALGNIGEAIGAIT
+434 HEALGNIGSAIGAIT
-449 KPIKEAWHEIFPPM
+449 KPIKEAWDEIFPPM

-479 SHLKIS
+479 ASLKIS

-492 KSVFRALF
+492 KSIFRAFF
-500 SILKTGFSIVKTLGK
+500 SIIKTGLSVVKTFGK
-515 ALFTLIGVFRPL
+515 VLFTLIGVFRPL
-527 GELLISAVGFLSKW
+527 GELVITAVGFLSKW
-541 IDKTAEAARN
+541 VDKTAEAARN
-551 SKWLSNTVNTVVET
+551 SKWLSNTVNTVVEA
-565 IKKFANAVGNMLKK
+565 IKKFANAAGNMLKK

-601 LAIGKFIG
+601 LAIGKFLG

-661 ESYQKDIQAKTL
+661 ESYQKDIEAKTL
-673 IKIAGA
+673 IKIASA

-696 ALAIGIGAMG
+696 SLVKGIGAMS
-706 LVMTELML
+706 LVMAELML
-714 CFNILTK
+714 CFKVLTK
-721 ITKDQKI
+721 MGEDKI
-728 LLRNSLALINLSASL
+728 YARSSLALISLSLSL
-743 LILSAAIKN
+743 LILSSAIKKI
-752 LGSLNLGQMA
+752 GSLNFGQM
-762 IALGG
+762 ITGLIG
-767 LAVAMQLFIHTL
+767 LAGAMGVLTATIHL
-779 KMLPDDGETKKKTKG
+779 LPDDGKTKKKTKG
-794 LIGLSISL
+794 LITLSLSL
-802 LILSVALKKMG
+802 LIMSVALKKLG

-822 SLITMFIATKVMVGT
+822 SLVTMMISLSVMIKILSKMDPERAISKGIA
-837 INSINPEGAI
+837 
-847 RKALSLVVLANAMV
+847 LLVLANSMII
-861 VLGLAMK
+861 LAGALK
-868 ILGSLSWSE
+868 ILGSMNWGE
-877 IGRGLAAMGG
+877 IGRGLTAMGG
-887 ALAILTIAMN
+887 ALAILVLAMN
-897 HLSTGNRVAS
+897 FLNSGNKSAM
-907 KLGSFASAG
+907 KIIGKGGYASA
-916 AKFKGGGVKFGMS
+916 KS
-929 GSSGNYESFKSS
+929 GS
-941 QGGALGKSFALL
+941 GGAIGKSFALL
-953 GATMSLVI
+953 GATMSLVV
-961 LGGAMKILATM
+961 LGGALKILSTLS
-972 NWSDIGRSLAAMGG
+972 WSDIGRSLTAMLGSLAILVAAMK
-986 ALTIL
+986 I
-991 VVAMR
+991 M
-996 VLGSS
+996 GSS
-1001 VSGALAGAGSLVIAS
+1001 VKGALAGAGSLIIAANS
-1016 AALIGLALGL
+1016 LVVLALGL

-1031 IHPDKIVKSLVALAA
+1031 ISWDKILKSLVALGA
-1046 ALTILG
+1046 ALTVLG
-1052 VAGYLLKGVALDLL
+1052 VAGYLLKGVAVDLL
-1066 VVAGAAALFGV
+1066 IVAGACALFGV
-1077 AAVTLGVG
+1077 AAVTLGIG
-1085 LGLIAAGIS
+1085 LGLIATGIS

-1128 LGLAIA
+1128 LGLAII

-1140 MECAPLIAKA
+1140 IECAPLIAKA
-1150 IGTVL
+1150 LGTVL

-1170 TAILDLVIQT
+1170 TAILDLFIQT

-1191 IMSIAELL
+1191 IVSIAELL

-1207 EALQILDAKT
+1207 EALQLLDAKV
-1217 LLGGIACIGMLVV
+1217 LLGGIACIGMLAV

-1241 APAAAIGVVAFGILL
+1241 APAAAIGIVAFGVLL

-1271 MVAGIKDAGEVLQ
+1271 MVSGIQDAGEVLQ

-1298 GGFGLGISDTM
+1298 GGFGLSVSDTM
-1309 PAIATNL
+1309 PQIATNL

-1357 AGLGNLLSLGNSL
+1357 AGLGNILSLGNAL

-1378 LFMTNAKPFIDSA
+1378 LFMINAKPFIDSA
-1391 ILISPNMMQGVQALA
+1391 ILISPNMMQGVQSLA
-1406 NAIMVLTGAQLLKSM
+1406 NAIMVLTGANVLKSI

-1426 WFTGDNSFEK
+1426 WITGDNSFEK

-1446 GMKDFAKNLGTF
+1446 GMKNFAKNLGTF
-1458 SDSQVTSISAACEAI
+1458 SDNQVNSISSACNAI
-1473 SALAKAAKQIPNE
+1473 SSLAKAAKQIPNE

-1491 GLVGDN
+1491 GIVGDN
-1497 SIGKWSEYLPPLGK
+1497 SIGKWSAYLPPLGK

-1517 KNLGTFSDSQVG
+1517 KSLGTFSSPQMDSVES
-1529 AVTAAGNAIKGLAE
+1529 AGNAIVALAE
-1543 ASKQIPNEGGLWSWI
+1543 AAKQIPNEGGLWS
-1558 AGDNSIGKFSE
+1558 ALVGDNSIGKFA
-1569 YLPEVG
+1569 YQLPSTGLCLAAMAKSLQGFTPESVEV
-1575 KNLADMATQLQSFT
+1575 
-1589 EEQVGS
+1589 
-1595 IKNAGLAIAALA
+1595 IRNAGESIAALA
-1607 EAANK
+1607 VAASK
-1612 IPNTGGI
+1612 IPNSGGL
-1619 VSWFTGDNDI
+1619 VSLFTGDNDI
-1629 STFTDKLPGVAT
+1629 SIFAFKLPIVGSF
-1641 NLKNFSKN
+1641 LKKFVTN
-1649 LGSYSESSSK
+1649 LGSFDKAAVDKSK
-1659 YAGFAGDAIA
+1659 FAGDAIA
-1669 SLAKAA
+1669 ALAVAA
-1675 NKIPNTGGIASW
+1675 SKIPNSYGLVNLFT
-1687 FAGDNDISKFSDK
+1687 GDNDIAAFAHKF
-1700 LPNVGTMLKNF
+1700 PIVGTNLKTF
-1711 IENLGTFSDAQ
+1711 VDNLGTFNEAQ
-1722 VASTDCAGQAIAR
+1722 VTTTDCAGRAISA
-1735 LAEAASKVPNAGGM
+1735 LATAASNIPSVGPLTKL
-1749 FTWFTGESD
+1749 FTGESD
-1758 ISQFAD
+1758 ISQF
-1764 KWPGVATKLGEF
+1764 
-1776 VKNLGTFTAEQV
+1776 
-1788 TTVDCAS
+1788 S
-1795 NAIVKLAE
+1795 
-1803 AAKKV
+1803 
-1808 PAVGGLV
+1808 
-1815 SWFTGESDLS
+1815 
-1825 AFAGKFPGVGTNL
+1825 GKFPGVATNL
-1838 KDFVSNLGT
+1838 AQFVENLGI
-1847 FNADQVTTVDC
+1847 FNEAQVTTADC
-1858 AAQAIQKFC
+1858 AGRAIKALGDAAHNIPAEDGLWQKIAGKQSLADFADDLPNVGSALAGFAKNLSANGDFTTTQVSTID
-1867 EAADAC
+1867 AACNALKTLASVSDAF
-1873 PKSGGL
+1873 PKTGGVWQWL
-1879 VSWFT
+1879 T
-1884 GDKDISKVTDKLPDV
+1884 GENDISKHASKFPAVAEGLKGFTDKLKDYDESKV
-1899 AWGIKKFSEK
+1899 SS
-1909 IGTFTDKEVASI
+1909 VN
-1921 TAATEALKRITY
+1921 AATEALKALAQVDDIDFGDLAESSEDATTVGKNMSSFITKL
-1933 FANDVKDVEDLED
+1933 ASSSKDTTELAKTN
-1946 RADGLADVADGVKNF
+1946 ADAF
-1961 VEGLA
+1961 VELVT
-1966 KISSENAENA
+1966 KFN
-1976 KKNAKIFYDLT
+1976 
-1987 TQLASMNVDSMKT
+1987 NV
-2000 LGDSMKNIGEN
+2000 
-2011 SVEKFISAFNG
+2011 NG
-2022 DNPKTKLSQ
+2022 DNIKKIGDGLKTIGETGINKFVESISGDSPVTKVSQ
-2031 AIRDLITKLIDTLES
+2031 AIRDLITKLIDTMET
-2046 KRTDVENKF
+2046 KRSDIEAKF
-2055 ISIVTSALDK
+2055 TSIVTSAINKL
-2065 INESSMIDKMKTAG
+2065 NESTMIDKMKTAG
-2079 KNFAKGFADG
+2079 KNFAQGFADG

-2104 GNDAYKAAK
+2104 GNDAYNAAK

-2122 RKARELGNFF
+2122 RKARKLGNFF
-2132 GLGFIKGIHEY
+2132 GLGFINGIHEY
-2143 TSDAYNES
+2143 TSDAYGES
-2151 FDMAD
+2151 YNMAD
-2156 HARKGL
+2156 EARKGL

-2177 TNQPTIRPI
+2177 TNQPTIRPV
-2186 LDLSDVESQAG
+2186 LDLTDIESGAG
-2197 TISGLFNNVSLGT
+2197 RINGLFKNVNVGG

-2215 STGMASKG
+2215 TVGMRSKG

-2231 VSAINKLGSNL
+2231 VSAINKLGSNI
-2242 GSTGDTYN
+2242 GSGGDTYN

-2260 SVSEAI
+2260 SVAEAI
-2266 QTLIRAANIERRS
+2266 QVLIRAANIERRS